1 MGNKSI
7 QKFFADQNSVIDLSS
22 LGNAK
27 GAKVSLSG
35 PDMNITT
42 PRGSVIIV
50 NGALYSS
57 IKGNN
62 LAVKF
67 KDKTITGAKI
77 LGSVDLKDIQLE
89 RIDSSLVDSAQV
101 EKKGN
106 GKRRNKKEEE
116 ELKKQLDDAENAKK
130 EADKAK
136 EEAEKAKEAAEKAL
150 NEAFEVQNSS
160 KQIEEML
167 QNFLADNVAKDNL
180 AQQSDASQQNTQAKA
195 TQASKQ
201 NDAEKVL
208 PQPIN
213 KNTSTG
219 KSNSSKN
226 EENKLDAESVKEPL
240 KVTLAL
246 AAESNSGS
254 KDDSITNFTK
264 PQFVGSTA
272 PNATVIIKING
283 IAVGQAVA
291 DSLGNF
297 TFTAPETLTDGTYNL
312 EAEAKTAD
320 GSGSAKLVI
329 TIDSVTDKPTFEL
342 SPESS
347 VSGHKGL
354 TPTLTPSIVGTA
366 EENAKVDIY
375 VDNKLVASVDVDK
388 DGNWS
393 YEFKDN
399 ELSEGENS
407 IKVVAVDKAG
417 NKNETTD
424 SIITDTIAPEKP
436 TIELDDSSDSGI
448 KNDNITNS
456 TLPTFIGVAEPGSTV
471 SIYLGLKHLGEVI
484 VAKDG
489 TWSYTLTTPLK
500 DGEYNIT
507 ATATDIA
514 GHTSATANLPFT
526 IDTRISYFSAE
537 IETTNDSGIV
547 GDNVTNNTRPTFTG
561 KTEPNA
567 IISVINS
574 ETGEEVI
581 FKANDKGEWTF
592 NFTSDSVE
600 GINNL
605 TFTVED
611 VAGNK
616 KDFSFS
622 YVIDTIAPVP
632 PTVSLEDYVVL
643 PNGIILSGNDLPALV
658 GTAEPKSTILLMRD
672 GKLYDSIE
680 VDSNGTWNYQFS
692 NKFLQGAYDIEII
705 SQDAAGNKSSTVKY
719 SFTIQTEVVPP
730 KAELDASDDSGAK
743 GDWITNKH
751 NALTLLGTAD
761 RFATVNIL
769 IDGKT
774 IGVTTADAD
783 GNWNFDI
790 SRNLSDNVYKITVES
805 IDPLGRTSSVD
816 YQLTI
821 DSFTPIPTVM
831 LHDSADS
838 GVKGDM
844 ITKINT
850 PLFTGMAEANAKV
863 SIYVDGVLSGEAIAG
878 DDGVWNF
885 QFTTALSDGSHDVTV
900 KVEDIA
906 GNTASSSAY
915 NFQIVTQTQKPTIEL
930 VNDTGVDN
938 TDHIINEKNP
948 ALTGTAAP
956 YSTVKLYIDGA
967 LIAEVRTN
975 KDGRWEYTL
984 KADQG
989 LVDGDHRITASV
1001 EDIAGNIAHSDPF
1014 LISVDTAISIPIV
1027 SLSPDSDSGIS
1038 DDNLTNIVKPTLH
1051 LKDIDPDIISVQVW
1065 DAMSDTQIGVA
1076 TQQPDGSWAYTFTS
1090 DLTEGLHQVYVKVE
1104 DIAGNKANSAI
1115 FDFTI
1120 DTTVSTPVISLL
1132 SKDDTGVTGDNL
1144 TNINKP
1150 GFAISGVDADAHRVV
1165 VQVMHNGVSEEIEL
1179 SHLNGSW
1186 LFIPGNT
1193 WADGSYT
1200 LTVKVEDK
1208 AGNTN
1213 YSAPLTVVI
1222 DTQIAIDGVELVNDS
1237 GVKGDNMTND
1247 DRPHFRV
1254 TVPTDVNEV
1263 RLSIDGGNSWVQAT
1277 PGVAGS
1283 WEYIWPTD
1291 LADGQYTLTVEA
1303 TDKAGN
1309 TVTKT
1314 IDFAVD
1320 TTLSVPV
1327 IVLDSAD
1334 DTGIQ
1339 GDNMTNSTQPT
1350 FALQHIDDDAVRVTV
1365 SVEHGGVTTTFDAT
1379 KGTGGWTFTPP
1390 TSWADGDYTLS
1401 VSVED
1406 KAGNTSHSASLTVTV
1421 DTQIA
1426 INNIELVNDSGIP
1439 DDNLTNNV
1447 RPHFQVTVPTDVNVV
1462 RLSIDGGKTWFN
1474 ATQSATPGVWDY
1486 IWPDDVADGGYTLT
1500 VEATDEAGNKATQT
1514 LDFTIDTT
1522 LSVPTLSLDSAD
1534 DSGIAGDNIT
1544 NVKTPGFTLNN
1555 IDTDVSRVIV
1565 EVMHN
1570 GIKQEVPLVQTGG
1583 QWRFAPTSDWADGDY
1598 ILTVKVEDRAGNVKQ
1613 SAPLTVTVDT
1623 HIAIDRIELVNDS
1636 GIPGDNLTNEARPHF
1651 QVTVPADVN
1660 GVRLSIDGGKTWF
1673 DATQS
1678 ATSGVWDYTW
1688 LTNVANG
1695 PHTLMVEAS
1704 DKAGNKT
1711 TQKLDFTIDTILS
1724 EPTITLDSADDSAAG
1739 DNITNVKMPGFTLG
1753 NIDADVTKV
1762 VVTVAH
1768 DGKNQQ
1774 IELIKN
1780 GGVWR
1785 FTPGAAWTDGDYT
1798 LTVKV
1803 EDKAGNTN
1811 YSAPLTVTI
1820 DTQTSIDRIE
1830 LLNDTGIVG
1839 DNLTNEARPQFHIT
1853 VPTDVN
1859 SVQLSLDGGINW
1871 VNATLTSDGVWEYI
1885 WPTDLVENTY
1895 TLTVKATDVAGN
1907 TATETLNFIID
1918 TTLST
1923 PTITLDSAD
1932 DSGTA
1937 NDNKTNVKT
1946 PGFIIGGIDSDVTQV
1961 VVQVMRD
1968 GHSEEVELTQTNGQW
1983 RFVPGSAWTDG
1994 DYTLTVTVKDEAGN
2008 IRHSAP
2014 LTVTI
2019 DTQITI
2025 DHIELVN
2032 DSGIPDD
2039 NLTNNVRPHFQV
2051 TVPTDVNVVRLSIDG
2066 GKTWFNATQSA
2077 TPGVWD
2083 YTWLADVGEGKH
2095 TLTVEA
2101 TDKAGNKTTQQLDFI
2116 IDTLLSEPTI
2126 VLDNTDDSGT
2136 KGDHLTNVN
2145 KPTFLLGNI
2154 DADARY
2160 VTVEVQHGGTK
2171 EVLTATKDATGN
2183 WSVTPTGTWADGDY
2197 TLTVRVEDEAGNEKH
2212 SASLTVTVDTQI
2224 TIDVIE
2230 LVNDNGIPG
2239 DNMTNDAHPQFRV
2252 TVPGDV
2258 NEVSLSIDGGVTWV
2272 KATQSATPG
2281 VWNYTWPGT
2290 VPDGDYTLNVKATDN
2305 AGNTVTETLHF
2316 TIDTTLSTPVIVLDS
2331 ADDSGV
2337 HGDNMTNHTQPTF
2350 ALQHIDDDAVRV
2362 TVSVEHG
2369 GVTTTFDATKDA
2381 GGWTF
2386 TPTGAWADGDYTLS
2400 VSVEDKAGNTSH
2412 SASLTVTVD
2421 TQIAINNIEL
2431 VNDSGIPDD
2440 NLTNNVRPHFQVTV
2454 PTDVNVVRL
2463 SIDGGKT
2470 WFNATQSATPGVWDY
2485 IWPDDVADGGYTLT
2499 VEATDEAGN
2508 KATQTLDFTIDTTLS
2523 VPTLSLDSAD
2533 DSGIAGDN
2541 ITNVKTPGFTLN
2553 NIDTDV
2559 SRVIVEVMHNGI
2571 KQEVPLVQTGGQ
2583 WRFAPTSD
2591 WADGDYILTV
2601 KVEDRAGNVKQSAP
2615 LTVTVDTHIAIDRI
2629 ELVNDSGIPG
2639 DNLTNEARPHFQVTV
2654 PADVNGVRLS
2664 IDGGKTWFDATQSA
2678 TSGVWDYTWLTNVA
2692 NGPHTLMVEASD
2704 KAGNK
2709 TTQKL
2714 DFTIDTIL
2722 SEPTITLDSAD
2733 DSAAG
2738 DNITNVKMPGF
2749 TLGNIDADVTKVV
2762 VTVAHDGKNQ
2772 QIELIKNGGVWRF
2785 TPGAAWTD
2793 GDYTLTVKVED
2804 KAGNTNYSAPLTVT
2818 IDTQTS
2824 IDRIELLND
2833 TGIVGDNL
2841 TNEARPQ
2848 FHITVPT
2855 DVNSVQL
2862 SLDGGINWVNATLT
2876 SDGVWEYIWP
2886 TDLVENTYTLTV
2898 KATDVAGNTA
2908 TETLNFIIDT
2918 TLSTPTITLD
2928 SADDSGTANDNKTNV
2943 KTPGFIIG
2951 GIDSDVTQ
2959 VVVQVMRD
2967 GHSEEVELTQTNG
2980 QWRFVPGSAWTD
2992 GDYTLTV
2999 TVKDEAGNIRHS
3011 APLTVTIDTQI
3022 TIDHIELVN
3031 DSGIPDDNLTNNVRP
3046 HFQVTVP
3053 TDVNVVRLSID
3064 GGKTWFNATQSATPG
3079 VWDYTWLADVGEGK
3093 HTLTVEATDKAGNK
3107 TTQQLDFII
3116 DTLLSE
3122 PTIVL
3127 DNTDD
3132 SGTKGDNL
3140 TNVNKPTF
3148 LLGNIDAD
3156 ARYVTVEVQHGGTK
3170 EVLTATKG
3178 ATGIWSVTPTGT
3190 WADGDYTL
3198 TVRVEDDAGNVK
3210 YSAPLTVTVDTQ
3222 ITIDV
3227 IELVNDNGIPGDNL
3241 TNDVRPHFRVTVPGD
3256 VNEVRLSIDGG
3267 NTWVR
3272 ATQGTAGIWDYT
3284 WPKDVTD
3291 GLHTLTVEA
3300 TDKAGNKTTQT
3311 LDFTID
3317 TRLSTPTIA
3326 MDSRDDTGAIG
3337 DHITSVKR
3345 PGFTIGNIDADAHSV
3360 ILRITQGGNSQ
3371 EVTLTQVGGQWRF
3384 TPDADWADGSYT
3396 LTVEVTDNAGNVR
3409 QSTPLVVTVDTQTSI
3424 TDITLV
3430 NDHGVPDDNLTN
3442 STRPQFEITVP
3453 ADVNSVQLS
3462 IDGGANWV
3470 SATQGIEGVWGYTWP
3485 TDMGDGKHT
3494 LTVMVTDRAGNTAT
3508 QTLEFF
3514 IDTRLST
3521 PTIALDS
3528 TDDTGTP
3535 GDDMTNRTRP
3545 TFILQNIDSD
3555 VINVTVSV
3563 THNGTTTSFTATQGA
3578 GGWSFTP
3585 PAPWGD
3591 GDYTL
3596 TVTVEDRAGNTRPS
3610 TPLTVTV
3617 DTQIAIDRIEL
3628 VNDSGVPGDNVTKHV
3643 RPQFQISVPDDVEK
3657 VLLSIDGG
3665 TTWVTAI
3672 KSSTAGIWDY
3682 TWPTDMPEGQHTLTV
3697 EVTDGAGNKMTETLN
3712 FTIDITL
3719 LTPTIELAP
3728 DQDTGQNKND
3738 NLTSVTQP
3746 VFVLGS
3752 IDKDVRHVE
3761 LSIEHNGTFKTV
3773 VLTESA
3779 DGWRY
3784 RPDSAL
3790 ADGSYTF
3797 TVTVT
3802 DVAGNQQTSAPLKVT
3817 IDGTLTTPVIE
3828 LAAGEDSGT
3837 VGDRLTNHDRPVFDI
3852 HQVDSDVTRVMVK
3865 VTYNGKTHEEAAV
3878 FTNGQWRFTPSA
3890 SWADGSYQL
3899 AVVVEDL
3906 AGNVKE
3912 SAPFE
3917 VRIDTTTTINNIVL
3931 LNDTGVQNDQ
3941 LTNVA
3946 KPSFRI
3952 DVPGDVV
3959 QVRVT
3964 LDGGANWNVIRKNA
3978 DGQWIF
3984 DSPNTLVDGTY
3995 TLRVEATDEAG
4006 NIANKDLVFNIDTNI
4021 QVPTI
4026 ALDAGQDTGA
4036 NTADNITNISRPTF
4050 TIGNVDPDVIKVVVT
4065 IDGHDYNATKVGAGW
4080 QFTPGNAIPD
4090 GSYNITVTVED
4101 KAGNTATSK
4110 PLPVVIDTTAEIE
4123 SVTLVTDSGDS
4134 DVDNITKVDKPQF
4147 SIVTADDIT
4156 HVRVKI
4162 DNAANW
4168 IELTKGGDGRWIF
4181 NVGSALPDG
4190 QHTLLVDVTDIAGNV
4205 AQETLQFTIDTTLRE
4220 PTIVLDPT
4228 HDTGDDTNDNLTRI
4242 NKPVFIIGNVDNDV
4256 SHIVVHIDGRDYT
4269 IENTG
4274 GNLTFTPDQPLSDGQ
4289 HTISVTVT
4297 DIAGNTK
4304 TSAELRIEI
4313 DTQVQIDSVTL
4324 TTDSGVNDHDNV
4336 TNATRPSF
4344 EIATPDDVT
4353 SVLVSFDGVNWTP
4366 ISKNAAGQ
4374 WEFTAGSALPDGHY
4388 TLHVQATDRAGN
4400 TANSTLG
4407 FTVDTQIDGLSVVM
4421 LDDAGKDSTD
4431 GITNITSPR
4440 FEISAREP
4448 LQSVTVILNGKS
4460 STLTQGAGNKWL
4472 FTPDTPLVDGTYKI
4486 EIVAEDI
4493 AGNKISKEV
4502 SFTIDTI
4509 VSDPSIDLLDADD
4522 TGESAVDNITSV
4534 TTPRFVI
4541 GNVPADIDTVVI
4553 RINGVSYSVT
4563 ANGNNLW
4570 EFQVPVALNDGVYEA
4585 VVVFRDIAGNTS
4597 ETKLP
4602 FTIDT
4607 TTSVSV
4613 RMEPASDTG
4622 NSNSDN
4628 LTNKQNPKFEGTAE
4642 PNAKLVIT
4650 IVDDKSGR
4658 EVLKQTITVGA
4669 DGNWS
4674 VTPNILPDGMY
4685 TINVVATDV
4694 AGNTAQ
4700 TQERF
4705 TIDTVTIDPTIRL
4718 SDPSIDDQHE
4728 ATSLRPEFKGFAE
4741 AFSTIMIQ
4749 WDGKVVGSANANANG
4764 EWSWT
4769 PPSVLAPGSYVV
4781 SIVAKDKAGNE
4792 SSQVDFPVVIP
4803 VIDVTPPTIKLS
4815 EESDSGALGDFTTN
4829 NKTPTL
4835 IGSTLP
4841 NTIVSIYVDGVKVG
4855 EATADTAGRYTFQLS
4870 EMKDGHY
4877 VVQVGIVNPR
4887 DNSELR
4893 STAVDVT
4900 IDTEVAEL
4908 VWNISGMHEGGYI
4921 NTVTPEIGGTSEP
4934 NSKITIFV
4942 NGVEK
4947 AIAYTTGAGHW
4958 GVVLPALGND
4968 GNYELTF
4975 KVEDVAG
4982 NIREFGPQ
4990 NVILDTVISPLTVVL
5005 READDSGKVGDWIT
5019 NKSHVTIDGTA
5030 EAGSTL
5036 TIRNPQGVVIA
5047 TLVVGNDGRWS
5058 AELDLR
5064 EGSNAFVVV
5073 SEDKAGNSQQKEILI
5088 EHDTQIEISDIS
5100 LSRDTNSG
5108 DKYDLITNN
5117 KSPVLVAMTDP
5128 GATVQVYINGVLQ
5141 GTVEASSS
5149 GNISYTMPANSADG
5163 EYQVQFVA
5171 TDTAGNRVESAITTV
5186 TIDSQIAVFDIDE
5199 DSLPALSNNRALSVS
5214 GVGEAGSQVSIFV
5227 DGKLVN
5233 VVMVEAD
5240 GTWRAPILLQDDGTF
5255 NIHFSITDVAG
5266 NTEVSKDYSV
5276 DVDSSTD
5283 FPTLNLEDAS
5293 NSGSLDDL
5301 ITNHNKP
5308 VLVGTA
5314 EAGATIHIYV
5324 DEKIVANVLVLEDG
5338 TWSYQFDNAL
5348 KDGEYSIRV
5357 VAEDPAGNT
5366 AESPRLLVTIDTST
5380 FIDNPAMVAGS
5391 DNGIFSNDSIT
5402 SQTRPTFSIF
5412 GEMNQSVQIFID
5424 GVLVDTITVT
5434 DRNQVYRPES
5444 PLGDG
5449 SHSIYYVITDK
5460 AGNTATSKTLN
5471 FTIDTFNT
5479 TPVAIDSI
5487 GGQTL
5492 AEMTGSDGKIYITD
5506 TTRNLLF
5513 SGSAEPNSKIEIII
5527 NGLNVGEVWVNEKG
5541 HWQMP
5546 VNPLYFTEGQLDITV
5561 KSTDRAGNVNQEK
5574 YSIWVDTHIKVFTS
5588 ELDDNKSSSKTEW
5601 WSNSDLIT
5609 MRGTGEIGATVSLIV
5624 AGVTLA
5630 TAVVA
5635 ATGRWELSTDKLPE
5649 GTYDISLVIEDSAGN
5664 RWEDVREIF
5673 IDRTPPNAPVV
5684 TYSDIVND
5692 LIIMQGTAEAK
5703 SQLIITDSEGN
5714 TYTLTVPDN
5723 GKWSMAIPYPS
5734 EGKFTITSVDAIGNR
5749 SDDVPLDI
5757 MKEVPVISLSP
5768 DSDSGTVGDNIT
5780 RDKQPTFIIG
5790 NLESDVVVVQVDING
5805 TVYNAEKNADGVW
5818 FFTPGTPLA
5827 DGSYTISVIA
5837 SDAAGNQKNS
5847 LPITVTIDSTL
5858 TVPEIALA
5866 AGEDNGASDSDNV
5879 TNHTQPKFTLQ
5890 HIDADVTGV
5899 TVNVTHN
5906 GVTDIYQATQGADGW
5921 TFTPPAAWNDGN
5933 YTLSVTVVDR
5943 AGNSQQS
5950 ASLAVTVD
5958 STVTV
5963 TADSQHDDASDD
5975 ATATAVTPPES
5986 ETVNAESATHL
5997 RTEPSAAE
6005 ESVVK
6010 VTAYSITLLN
6020 ADSGDEI
6027 DRSISQTPS
6036 FEISV
6041 PENIVNVSIM
6051 FEGEEFTLPITNQKA
6066 IFEVP
6071 LSLEDG
6077 EYTMDVKFI
6086 DKDNDFLIK
6095 EKTFS
6100 VDHSSADIVNAM
6112 NVRGKTEDDI
6122 NDSPSTSSVGHNN
6135 NGAIDVFAVNEV
6147 TLPVD
6152 NQEEH
6157 A

>member
-160 KQIEEML
+160 KQMEEML
-167 QNFLADNVAKDNL
+167 QEFLADNVAKDNL

-424 SIITDTIAPEKP
+424 SIITDTIPPEKP

-537 IETTNDSGIV
+537 IETTDDSGIV

-574 ETGEEVI
+574 ETGEEVV
-581 FKANDKGEWTF
+581 FKANDQGEWTF

-956 YSTVKLYIDGA
+956 YSTVKLYVDGA

-1027 SLSPDSDSGIS
+1027 SLSPDSDSGIA

-1065 DAMSDTQIGVA
+1065 DAASDTQIGVA

-1104 DIAGNKANSAI
+1104 DIAGNKANSAV

-1186 LFIPGNT
+1186 LFTPGNT

-1379 KGTGGWTFTPP
+1379 KGTGGWSFTP
-1390 TSWADGDYTLS
+1390 TGAWADGDYTLS

-1439 DDNLTNNV
+1439 NDNLTNNV
-1447 RPHFQVTVPTDVNVV
+1447 RPQFQVTVPTDVNVV

-1474 ATQSATPGVWDY
+1474 ATQGATPGAWDY

-1500 VEATDEAGNKATQT
+1500 VEATDKAGNQTTQE

-1583 QWRFAPTSDWADGDY
+1583 QWRFAPTSDWGDGDY

-1711 TQKLDFTIDTILS
+1711 TQKLDFIIDTMLS

-1907 TATETLNFIID
+1907 TATETLNFTID

-1946 PGFIIGGIDSDVTQV
+1946 PGFVIGGIDSDVTQV

-2014 LTVTI
+2014 LKVTV
-2019 DTQITI
+2019 DTQIGI
-2025 DHIELVN
+2025 DNIELVN
-2032 DSGIPDD
+2032 DSGIPND
-2039 NLTNNVRPHFQV
+2039 NLTNNVRPQFQV

-2083 YTWLADVGEGKH
+2083 YTWLTDVANGSH

-2101 TDKAGNKTTQQLDFI
+2101 TDAAGNKATQNLEFN

-2126 VLDNTDDSGT
+2126 ALDSTDDSGT
-2136 KGDHLTNVN
+2136 KGDNLTNVN
-2145 KPTFLLGNI
+2145 KPTFILGNI

-2171 EVLTATKDATGN
+2171 EVLTATKGATGI
-2183 WSVTPTGTWADGDY
+2183 WSVTPTGMWADGSH
-2197 TLTVRVEDEAGNEKH
+2197 TLTVRVEDEAGNVKY
-2212 SASLTVTVDTQI
+2212 SVPLTITVDTQI
-2224 TIDVIE
+2224 TIDDIE
-2230 LVNDNGIPG
+2230 LVNDSGTKG
-2239 DNMTNDAHPQFRV
+2239 DNLTNDANPHFRI

-2272 KATQSATPG
+2272 KAMQSSTSG
-2281 VWNYTWPGT
+2281 VWNYTWPKT
-2290 VPDGDYTLNVKATDN
+2290 LADDDYTLTVKATDN
-2305 AGNTVTETLHF
+2305 AGNTVTRTLDF

-2331 ADDSGV
+2331 ADDTGIQ
-2337 HGDNMTNHTQPTF
+2337 GDNMTNRTQPTF
-2350 ALQHIDDDAVRV
+2350 NLQHIDDDAVRV

-2369 GVTTTFDATKDA
+2369 GVTTTFDVTKDA
-2381 GGWTF
+2381 GGWSF
-2386 TPTGAWADGDYTLS
+2386 TPPTSWGAGDYTLS

-2440 NLTNNVRPHFQVTV
+2440 NLTNNVRPQFQVKV
-2454 PTDVNVVRL
+2454 PTDVN
-2463 SIDGGKT
+2463 
-2470 WFNATQSATPGVWDY
+2470 
-2485 IWPDDVADGGYTLT
+2485 
-2499 VEATDEAGN
+2499 E
-2508 KATQTLDFTIDTTLS
+2508 
-2523 VPTLSLDSAD
+2523 
-2533 DSGIAGDN
+2533 
-2541 ITNVKTPGFTLN
+2541 
-2553 NIDTDV
+2553 
-2559 SRVIVEVMHNGI
+2559 
-2571 KQEVPLVQTGGQ
+2571 
-2583 WRFAPTSD
+2583 
-2591 WADGDYILTV
+2591 
-2601 KVEDRAGNVKQSAP
+2601 
-2615 LTVTVDTHIAIDRI
+2615 
-2629 ELVNDSGIPG
+2629 
-2639 DNLTNEARPHFQVTV
+2639 
-2654 PADVNGVRLS
+2654 
-2664 IDGGKTWFDATQSA
+2664 
-2678 TSGVWDYTWLTNVA
+2678 
-2692 NGPHTLMVEASD
+2692 
-2704 KAGNK
+2704 
-2709 TTQKL
+2709 
-2714 DFTIDTIL
+2714 
-2722 SEPTITLDSAD
+2722 
-2733 DSAAG
+2733 
-2738 DNITNVKMPGF
+2738 
-2749 TLGNIDADVTKVV
+2749 
-2762 VTVAHDGKNQ
+2762 
-2772 QIELIKNGGVWRF
+2772 
-2785 TPGAAWTD
+2785 
-2793 GDYTLTVKVED
+2793 
-2804 KAGNTNYSAPLTVT
+2804 
-2818 IDTQTS
+2818 
-2824 IDRIELLND
+2824 
-2833 TGIVGDNL
+2833 
-2841 TNEARPQ
+2841 
-2848 FHITVPT
+2848 
-2855 DVNSVQL
+2855 
-2862 SLDGGINWVNATLT
+2862 
-2876 SDGVWEYIWP
+2876 
-2886 TDLVENTYTLTV
+2886 
-2898 KATDVAGNTA
+2898 
-2908 TETLNFIIDT
+2908 
-2918 TLSTPTITLD
+2918 
-2928 SADDSGTANDNKTNV
+2928 
-2943 KTPGFIIG
+2943 
-2951 GIDSDVTQ
+2951 
-2959 VVVQVMRD
+2959 
-2967 GHSEEVELTQTNG
+2967 
-2980 QWRFVPGSAWTD
+2980 
-2992 GDYTLTV
+2992 
-2999 TVKDEAGNIRHS
+2999 
-3011 APLTVTIDTQI
+3011 
-3022 TIDHIELVN
+3022 
-3031 DSGIPDDNLTNNVRP
+3031 
-3046 HFQVTVP
+3046 
-3053 TDVNVVRLSID
+3053 VRLSID

-3093 HTLTVEATDKAGNK
+3093 HTLTVEATDKAGNQ
-3107 TTQQLDFII
+3107 TTQKLDFII

-3122 PTIVL
+3122 PTIAL
-3127 DNTDD
+3127 DSTDD

-3140 TNVNKPTF
+3140 TSVNKPTF
-3148 LLGNIDAD
+3148 ILGNIDAD

-3178 ATGIWSVTPTGT
+3178 ATGIWSVTPTGM
-3190 WADGDYTL
+3190 WADGSHTL

-3210 YSAPLTVTVDTQ
+3210 YSAPLTVTVDTH
-3222 ITIDV
+3222 IAIDD

-3300 TDKAGNKTTQT
+3300 TDKAGNQTTQT

-3396 LTVEVTDNAGNVR
+3396 LTVEVQDNAGNVR
-3409 QSTPLVVTVDTQTSI
+3409 QSTPLIVTVDTQTSI

-3470 SATQGIEGVWGYTWP
+3470 SAAQGIEGVWGYTWP

-3817 IDGTLTTPVIE
+3817 IDGSLTTPVIE

-3837 VGDRLTNHDRPVFDI
+3837 VGDRLTKHDRPVFDI
-3852 HQVDSDVTRVMVK
+3852 RQVDSDVTRVMVK

-3912 SAPFE
+3912 SAPLE

-3952 DVPGDVV
+3952 DVPGDVI

-3984 DSPNTLVDGTY
+3984 DTPNTLVDGTY
-3995 TLRVEATDEAG
+3995 TLRVEATDQAG

-4274 GNLTFTPDQPLSDGQ
+4274 ENLTFTPDQPLSDGQ

-4304 TSAELRIEI
+4304 TSAELKIEI

-4366 ISKNAAGQ
+4366 VSKNAAGQ
-4374 WEFTAGSALPDGHY
+4374 WQFTAGSALSDGHY

-4502 SFTIDTI
+4502 SFTIDTV
-4509 VSDPSIDLLDADD
+4509 VSDPRIDLLDADD

-4534 TTPRFVI
+4534 TKPRFVI

-4553 RINGVSYSVT
+4553 RINGVSYPVT

-4622 NSNSDN
+4622 SSNSDN

-4658 EVLKQTITVGA
+4658 EVLKHTITVGA

-4718 SDPSIDDQHE
+4718 SDPSIDDQYE
-4728 ATSLRPEFKGFAE
+4728 ATSLRPEFKGLAE

-4835 IGSTLP
+4835 VGNTLP
-4841 NTIVSIYVDGVKVG
+4841 NAIVSIYVDGVKVG

-4947 AIAYTTGAGHW
+4947 AIAYTTGTGHW

-5073 SEDKAGNSQQKEILI
+5073 SEDKAGNSQQKDILI

-5240 GTWRAPILLQDDGTF
+5240 GTWRAPILLQDDGKF

-5301 ITNHNKP
+5301 ITSHNKP

-5380 FIDNPAMVAGS
+5380 FIDNPVMMAGS

-5402 SQTRPTFSIF
+5402 SQTRPAFSIF

-5527 NGLNVGEVWVNEKG
+5527 NGLNVGEVWVNDKG

-5574 YSIWVDTHIKVFTS
+5574 YSIWVDTHIQVFTS
-5588 ELDDNKSSSKTEW
+5588 ELDDNKSSSKTDW
-5601 WSNSDLIT
+5601 WSNSSTIT
-5609 MRGTGEIGATVSLIV
+5609 MRGMGEIGATVSLIV

-5635 ATGRWELSTDKLPE
+5635 ANGQWELSTDQLPE
-5649 GTYDISLVIEDSAGN
+5649 GKYDITLSIEDNAGN
-5664 RWEDVREIF
+5664 RKEEVHEIF

-5703 SQLIITDSEGN
+5703 SQLIITDSNGN

-5757 MKEVPVISLSP
+5757 MKETPVISLSP

-5879 TNHTQPKFTLQ
+5879 TNHNHTQPKFTLQ

-5921 TFTPPAAWNDGN
+5921 TFTPPAAWNDGT

-5943 AGNSQQS
+5943 AGNSLQS
-5950 ASLAVTVD
+5950 ASLEVTVD

-5997 RTEPSAAE
+5997 RTVPSAAE

-6010 VTAYSITLLN
+6010 ETAYSITLLN

-6041 PENIVNVSIM
+6041 PENIVNVSVM

-6086 DKDNDFLIK
+6086 DKDDDFLIK

-6112 NVRGKTEDDI
+6112 NARGKTEDDI

>member
-42 PRGSVIIV
+42 PHGSVIIV

-116 ELKKQLDDAENAKK
+116 ELKKQLDEAENAKK

-448 KNDNITNS
+448 KNDSITNS

-537 IETTNDSGIV
+537 IETTDDSGIV

-600 GINNL
+600 GVNNL

-622 YVIDTIAPVP
+622 YIIDTVAPVP
-632 PTVSLEDYVVL
+632 PTVSLEDFVVL

-1065 DAMSDTQIGVA
+1065 DAASDTQIGVA

-1104 DIAGNKANSAI
+1104 DIAGNKANSAV

-1186 LFIPGNT
+1186 LFTPGNT

-1327 IVLDSAD
+1327 IVLNSAD
-1334 DTGIQ
+1334 DTGVQ

-1439 DDNLTNNV
+1439 NDNLTNNV

-1474 ATQSATPGVWDY
+1474 ATQNATPGVWDY

-1500 VEATDEAGNKATQT
+1500 VEATDEAGNKTTQT

-1555 IDTDVSRVIV
+1555 IDTDVSRVTV

-1678 ATSGVWDYTW
+1678 ATPGVWDYTW

-1711 TQKLDFTIDTILS
+1711 TQKLDFIIDTMLS

-2019 DTQITI
+2019 DTQIAI

-2039 NLTNNVRPHFQV
+2039 NLTN
-2051 TVPTDVNVVRLSIDG
+2051 
-2066 GKTWFNATQSA
+2066 
-2077 TPGVWD
+2077 
-2083 YTWLADVGEGKH
+2083 
-2095 TLTVEA
+2095 EA
-2101 TDKAGNKTTQQLDFI
+2101 
-2116 IDTLLSEPTI
+2116 
-2126 VLDNTDDSGT
+2126 
-2136 KGDHLTNVN
+2136 
-2145 KPTFLLGNI
+2145 
-2154 DADARY
+2154 
-2160 VTVEVQHGGTK
+2160 
-2171 EVLTATKDATGN
+2171 
-2183 WSVTPTGTWADGDY
+2183 
-2197 TLTVRVEDEAGNEKH
+2197 
-2212 SASLTVTVDTQI
+2212 
-2224 TIDVIE
+2224 
-2230 LVNDNGIPG
+2230 
-2239 DNMTNDAHPQFRV
+2239 
-2252 TVPGDV
+2252 
-2258 NEVSLSIDGGVTWV
+2258 
-2272 KATQSATPG
+2272 
-2281 VWNYTWPGT
+2281 
-2290 VPDGDYTLNVKATDN
+2290 
-2305 AGNTVTETLHF
+2305 
-2316 TIDTTLSTPVIVLDS
+2316 
-2331 ADDSGV
+2331 
-2337 HGDNMTNHTQPTF
+2337 
-2350 ALQHIDDDAVRV
+2350 
-2362 TVSVEHG
+2362 
-2369 GVTTTFDATKDA
+2369 
-2381 GGWTF
+2381 
-2386 TPTGAWADGDYTLS
+2386 
-2400 VSVEDKAGNTSH
+2400 
-2412 SASLTVTVD
+2412 
-2421 TQIAINNIEL
+2421 
-2431 VNDSGIPDD
+2431 
-2440 NLTNNVRPHFQVTV
+2440 
-2454 PTDVNVVRL
+2454 
-2463 SIDGGKT
+2463 
-2470 WFNATQSATPGVWDY
+2470 
-2485 IWPDDVADGGYTLT
+2485 
-2499 VEATDEAGN
+2499 
-2508 KATQTLDFTIDTTLS
+2508 
-2523 VPTLSLDSAD
+2523 
-2533 DSGIAGDN
+2533 
-2541 ITNVKTPGFTLN
+2541 
-2553 NIDTDV
+2553 
-2559 SRVIVEVMHNGI
+2559 
-2571 KQEVPLVQTGGQ
+2571 
-2583 WRFAPTSD
+2583 
-2591 WADGDYILTV
+2591 
-2601 KVEDRAGNVKQSAP
+2601 
-2615 LTVTVDTHIAIDRI
+2615 
-2629 ELVNDSGIPG
+2629 
-2639 DNLTNEARPHFQVTV
+2639 
-2654 PADVNGVRLS
+2654 
-2664 IDGGKTWFDATQSA
+2664 
-2678 TSGVWDYTWLTNVA
+2678 
-2692 NGPHTLMVEASD
+2692 
-2704 KAGNK
+2704 
-2709 TTQKL
+2709 
-2714 DFTIDTIL
+2714 
-2722 SEPTITLDSAD
+2722 
-2733 DSAAG
+2733 
-2738 DNITNVKMPGF
+2738 
-2749 TLGNIDADVTKVV
+2749 
-2762 VTVAHDGKNQ
+2762 
-2772 QIELIKNGGVWRF
+2772 
-2785 TPGAAWTD
+2785 
-2793 GDYTLTVKVED
+2793 
-2804 KAGNTNYSAPLTVT
+2804 
-2818 IDTQTS
+2818 
-2824 IDRIELLND
+2824 
-2833 TGIVGDNL
+2833 
-2841 TNEARPQ
+2841 
-2848 FHITVPT
+2848 
-2855 DVNSVQL
+2855 
-2862 SLDGGINWVNATLT
+2862 
-2876 SDGVWEYIWP
+2876 
-2886 TDLVENTYTLTV
+2886 
-2898 KATDVAGNTA
+2898 
-2908 TETLNFIIDT
+2908 
-2918 TLSTPTITLD
+2918 
-2928 SADDSGTANDNKTNV
+2928 
-2943 KTPGFIIG
+2943 
-2951 GIDSDVTQ
+2951 
-2959 VVVQVMRD
+2959 
-2967 GHSEEVELTQTNG
+2967 
-2980 QWRFVPGSAWTD
+2980 
-2992 GDYTLTV
+2992 
-2999 TVKDEAGNIRHS
+2999 
-3011 APLTVTIDTQI
+3011 
-3022 TIDHIELVN
+3022 
-3031 DSGIPDDNLTNNVRP
+3031 RP

-3170 EVLTATKG
+3170 EVLTATKDATGNWSVTPTGTWADGDYTLTVRVEDEAGNEKHSASLTVTVDTQITIDAIELVNDNGIPGDNMTNDAHPQFRVTVPGDVNEVSLSIDGGVTWVKATQSATPGVWNYTWPGTVPDGDYTLNVKATDNAGNTVTETLHFTIDTTLSTPVIVLDSADDTGIQGDNMTNRTQPTFNLQHIDDDAVRVTVSVEHGGVTTTFDATKGVGGWTFTPPTSWGAGDYTLSVSVEDKAGNTSHSASLTVTVDTQIAINNIELVNDSGIPDDNLTNNVRPQFQVKVPTDVNEVRLSIDGGKTWFNATQSATPGVWDYTWLADVGEGKHTLTVEATDKAGNQTTQKLDFIIDTLLSEPTIVLDSTDDSGTKGDNLTNANKPTFLLGNIDADARYVTVEVQHGSTKEVLTATKG

-3198 TVRVEDDAGNVK
+3198 TVRVEDEAGNVK

-3222 ITIDV
+3222 ITIDA

-3317 TRLSTPTIA
+3317 TRLSTPTIT

-3345 PGFTIGNIDADAHSV
+3345 PGFTIGNIDSDAQSV

-3409 QSTPLVVTVDTQTSI
+3409 QSTPLIVTVDTQTSI

-3470 SATQGIEGVWGYTWP
+3470 SAAQGIEGVWGYTWP
-3485 TDMGDGKHT
+3485 TDMGDGKHI

-3617 DTQIAIDRIEL
+3617 DTQIAIDHIEL

-3682 TWPTDMPEGQHTLTV
+3682 TWPTDMPEGQHTLIV
-3697 EVTDGAGNKMTETLN
+3697 EVTDGAGNKMTGTLD

-3746 VFVLGS
+3746 IFVLGS

-3852 HQVDSDVTRVMVK
+3852 RQVDSDVTRVMVK

-3952 DVPGDVV
+3952 DVPGDVI

-3995 TLRVEATDEAG
+3995 TLRVEATDQAG

-4190 QHTLLVDVTDIAGNV
+4190 KHTLLVDVTDIAGNV

-4304 TSAELRIEI
+4304 TSAELQIEI

-4407 FTVDTQIDGLSVVM
+4407 FTVDSQIDGLSVVM

-4534 TTPRFVI
+4534 TKPRFVI

-4553 RINGVSYSVT
+4553 RINGVSYPVT

-4622 NSNSDN
+4622 SSNSDN

-4658 EVLKQTITVGA
+4658 EVLKHTITVGA

-4718 SDPSIDDQHE
+4718 SDPSIDDQYE
-4728 ATSLRPEFKGFAE
+4728 ATSLRPEFKGLAE

-4835 IGSTLP
+4835 VGNTLP
-4841 NTIVSIYVDGVKVG
+4841 NAIVSIYVDGVKVG

-4968 GNYELTF
+4968 GNYVLTF

-5073 SEDKAGNSQQKEILI
+5073 SEDKAGNSQQKDILI

-5301 ITNHNKP
+5301 ITSHNKP

-5366 AESPRLLVTIDTST
+5366 AESPRLLVTVDTST
-5380 FIDNPAMVAGS
+5380 FIDNPVMIAGS

-5402 SQTRPTFSIF
+5402 SQTRPAFSIF

-5527 NGLNVGEVWVNEKG
+5527 NGLNVGEVWVNDKG

-5574 YSIWVDTHIKVFTS
+5574 YSIWVDTHIQVFTS
-5588 ELDDNKSSSKTEW
+5588 ELDDNKSSSKTDW
-5601 WSNSDLIT
+5601 WSNSSTIT
-5609 MRGTGEIGATVSLIV
+5609 MRGMGEIGATVSLIV

-5635 ATGRWELSTDKLPE
+5635 ANGQWELSTDQLPE
-5649 GTYDISLVIEDSAGN
+5649 GKYDITLSIEDNAGN
-5664 RWEDVREIF
+5664 RKEEVHEIF

-5703 SQLIITDSEGN
+5703 SQLIITDSNGN

-5757 MKEVPVISLSP
+5757 MKETPVISLSP

-5780 RDKQPTFIIG
+5780 RDNQPTFIIG

-5879 TNHTQPKFTLQ
+5879 TNHNHTQPKFTLQ

-5906 GVTDIYQATQGADGW
+5906 GVTDIYQATQDADGW
-5921 TFTPPAAWNDGN
+5921 TFTPPAAWNDGT

-5943 AGNSQQS
+5943 AGNSLQS
-5950 ASLAVTVD
+5950 ASLEVTVD

-5963 TADSQHDDASDD
+5963 TADSQHDDAIDD
-5975 ATATAVTPPES
+5975 ATPTAVTPPES

-5997 RTEPSAAE
+5997 RTVPSAAE

-6010 VTAYSITLLN
+6010 ETAYSITLLN

-6041 PENIVNVSIM
+6041 PENIVNVSVM

-6086 DKDNDFLIK
+6086 DKDDDFLIK

-6112 NVRGKTEDDI
+6112 NARGKTEDDI

>member
-246 AAESNSGS
+246 ATESNSGS

-622 YVIDTIAPVP
+622 YVIDTVAPVP
-632 PTVSLEDYVVL
+632 PTVSLEDFVVL

-1027 SLSPDSDSGIS
+1027 SLSPDSDSGVS

-1065 DAMSDTQIGVA
+1065 DAASDTQIGVA

-1104 DIAGNKANSAI
+1104 DIAGNKANSAV

-1208 AGNTN
+1208 AGNTS

-1379 KGTGGWTFTPP
+1379 KGTGGWSFTP
-1390 TSWADGDYTLS
+1390 TGAWADGDYTLS

-1439 DDNLTNNV
+1439 NDNLTNNV

-1474 ATQSATPGVWDY
+1474 STQSATPGAWDY

-1500 VEATDEAGNKATQT
+1500 VEATDKAGNKTTQE

-2126 VLDNTDDSGT
+2126 VLDSTDDSGT
-2136 KGDHLTNVN
+2136 KGDNLTNVN

-2316 TIDTTLSTPVIVLDS
+2316 TIDTTLSVPVIVLNS
-2331 ADDSGV
+2331 ADDTGV
-2337 HGDNMTNHTQPTF
+2337 QGDNMTNSTQPTF

-2369 GVTTTFDATKDA
+2369 GVTTTFDATKGT
-2381 GGWTF
+2381 GGWSF

-2440 NLTNNVRPHFQVTV
+2440 NLTNNVRPHFQVKV
-2454 PTDVNVVRL
+2454 PMDVN
-2463 SIDGGKT
+2463 
-2470 WFNATQSATPGVWDY
+2470 
-2485 IWPDDVADGGYTLT
+2485 
-2499 VEATDEAGN
+2499 E
-2508 KATQTLDFTIDTTLS
+2508 
-2523 VPTLSLDSAD
+2523 
-2533 DSGIAGDN
+2533 
-2541 ITNVKTPGFTLN
+2541 
-2553 NIDTDV
+2553 
-2559 SRVIVEVMHNGI
+2559 
-2571 KQEVPLVQTGGQ
+2571 
-2583 WRFAPTSD
+2583 
-2591 WADGDYILTV
+2591 
-2601 KVEDRAGNVKQSAP
+2601 
-2615 LTVTVDTHIAIDRI
+2615 
-2629 ELVNDSGIPG
+2629 
-2639 DNLTNEARPHFQVTV
+2639 
-2654 PADVNGVRLS
+2654 
-2664 IDGGKTWFDATQSA
+2664 
-2678 TSGVWDYTWLTNVA
+2678 
-2692 NGPHTLMVEASD
+2692 
-2704 KAGNK
+2704 
-2709 TTQKL
+2709 
-2714 DFTIDTIL
+2714 
-2722 SEPTITLDSAD
+2722 
-2733 DSAAG
+2733 
-2738 DNITNVKMPGF
+2738 
-2749 TLGNIDADVTKVV
+2749 
-2762 VTVAHDGKNQ
+2762 
-2772 QIELIKNGGVWRF
+2772 
-2785 TPGAAWTD
+2785 
-2793 GDYTLTVKVED
+2793 
-2804 KAGNTNYSAPLTVT
+2804 
-2818 IDTQTS
+2818 
-2824 IDRIELLND
+2824 
-2833 TGIVGDNL
+2833 
-2841 TNEARPQ
+2841 
-2848 FHITVPT
+2848 
-2855 DVNSVQL
+2855 
-2862 SLDGGINWVNATLT
+2862 
-2876 SDGVWEYIWP
+2876 
-2886 TDLVENTYTLTV
+2886 
-2898 KATDVAGNTA
+2898 
-2908 TETLNFIIDT
+2908 
-2918 TLSTPTITLD
+2918 
-2928 SADDSGTANDNKTNV
+2928 
-2943 KTPGFIIG
+2943 
-2951 GIDSDVTQ
+2951 
-2959 VVVQVMRD
+2959 
-2967 GHSEEVELTQTNG
+2967 
-2980 QWRFVPGSAWTD
+2980 
-2992 GDYTLTV
+2992 
-2999 TVKDEAGNIRHS
+2999 
-3011 APLTVTIDTQI
+3011 
-3022 TIDHIELVN
+3022 
-3031 DSGIPDDNLTNNVRP
+3031 
-3046 HFQVTVP
+3046 
-3053 TDVNVVRLSID
+3053 VRLSID

-3093 HTLTVEATDKAGNK
+3093 HTLTVEATDKAGNQ
-3107 TTQQLDFII
+3107 TTQKLDFII

-3127 DNTDD
+3127 DSTDD

-3140 TNVNKPTF
+3140 TNANKPTF
-3148 LLGNIDAD
+3148 ILGNIDAD
-3156 ARYVTVEVQHGGTK
+3156 ARYVTVEVQYGGTK

-3317 TRLSTPTIA
+3317 TRLSTPTIT

-3345 PGFTIGNIDADAHSV
+3345 PGFTIGNIDSDAQSV

-3409 QSTPLVVTVDTQTSI
+3409 QSTPLIVTVDTQTSI

-3470 SATQGIEGVWGYTWP
+3470 SAAQGIEGVWGYTWP

-3617 DTQIAIDRIEL
+3617 DTQIAIDHIEL

-3719 LTPTIELAP
+3719 MTPTIELAP

-3852 HQVDSDVTRVMVK
+3852 RQVDSDVTRVMVK

-4534 TTPRFVI
+4534 TKPRFVI

-4553 RINGVSYSVT
+4553 RINGVSYPVT

-4835 IGSTLP
+4835 VGNTLP
-4841 NTIVSIYVDGVKVG
+4841 NAIVSIYVDGVKVG

-4968 GNYELTF
+4968 GNYVLTF

-5301 ITNHNKP
+5301 ITSHNKP

-5380 FIDNPAMVAGS
+5380 FIDNPVMMAGS

-5402 SQTRPTFSIF
+5402 SQTRPAFSIY

-5471 FTIDTFNT
+5471 FTIDTLNT

-5527 NGLNVGEVWVNEKG
+5527 NGLNVGEVWVNDKG

-5574 YSIWVDTHIKVFTS
+5574 YSIWVDTHIQVFTS
-5588 ELDDNKSSSKTEW
+5588 ELDDNKSSSKTDW
-5601 WSNSDLIT
+5601 WSNSSTIT
-5609 MRGTGEIGATVSLIV
+5609 MRGMGEIGATVSLIV

-5635 ATGRWELSTDKLPE
+5635 ANGQWELSTDQLPE
-5649 GTYDISLVIEDSAGN
+5649 GKYDITLSIEDNAGN
-5664 RWEDVREIF
+5664 RKEEVHEIF

-5703 SQLIITDSEGN
+5703 SQLIITDSNGN

-5749 SDDVPLDI
+5749 SDDVSLDI

-5866 AGEDNGASDSDNV
+5866 AGEDNGVSDSDNV

-5906 GVTDIYQATQGADGW
+5906 GVTDTYQATQGADGW
-5921 TFTPPAAWNDGN
+5921 TFTPPAAWNDGT

-5997 RTEPSAAE
+5997 RTVPSAAE

-6010 VTAYSITLLN
+6010 ETAYSITLLN

-6112 NVRGKTEDDI
+6112 NARGKTEDDI

>member
-246 AAESNSGS
+246 ATESNSGS

-622 YVIDTIAPVP
+622 YVIDTVAPVP
-632 PTVSLEDYVVL
+632 PTVSLEDFVVL

-1027 SLSPDSDSGIS
+1027 SLSPDSDSGVS

-1065 DAMSDTQIGVA
+1065 DAASDTQIGVA

-1104 DIAGNKANSAI
+1104 DIAGNKANSAV

-1208 AGNTN
+1208 AGNTS

-1379 KGTGGWTFTPP
+1379 KGTGGWSFTP
-1390 TSWADGDYTLS
+1390 TGAWADGDYTLS

-1439 DDNLTNNV
+1439 NDNLTNNV

-1474 ATQSATPGVWDY
+1474 ATQSATPGAWDY

-1500 VEATDEAGNKATQT
+1500 VEATDKAGNKTTQE

-2126 VLDNTDDSGT
+2126 VLDSTDDSGT
-2136 KGDHLTNVN
+2136 KGDNLTNVN

-2316 TIDTTLSTPVIVLDS
+2316 TIDTTLSVPVIVLNS
-2331 ADDSGV
+2331 ADDTGV
-2337 HGDNMTNHTQPTF
+2337 QGDNMTNSTQPTF

-2369 GVTTTFDATKDA
+2369 GVTTTFDATKGT
-2381 GGWTF
+2381 GGWSF

-2440 NLTNNVRPHFQVTV
+2440 NLTNNVRPHFQVKV
-2454 PTDVNVVRL
+2454 PMDVN
-2463 SIDGGKT
+2463 
-2470 WFNATQSATPGVWDY
+2470 
-2485 IWPDDVADGGYTLT
+2485 
-2499 VEATDEAGN
+2499 E
-2508 KATQTLDFTIDTTLS
+2508 
-2523 VPTLSLDSAD
+2523 
-2533 DSGIAGDN
+2533 
-2541 ITNVKTPGFTLN
+2541 
-2553 NIDTDV
+2553 
-2559 SRVIVEVMHNGI
+2559 
-2571 KQEVPLVQTGGQ
+2571 
-2583 WRFAPTSD
+2583 
-2591 WADGDYILTV
+2591 
-2601 KVEDRAGNVKQSAP
+2601 
-2615 LTVTVDTHIAIDRI
+2615 
-2629 ELVNDSGIPG
+2629 
-2639 DNLTNEARPHFQVTV
+2639 
-2654 PADVNGVRLS
+2654 
-2664 IDGGKTWFDATQSA
+2664 
-2678 TSGVWDYTWLTNVA
+2678 
-2692 NGPHTLMVEASD
+2692 
-2704 KAGNK
+2704 
-2709 TTQKL
+2709 
-2714 DFTIDTIL
+2714 
-2722 SEPTITLDSAD
+2722 
-2733 DSAAG
+2733 
-2738 DNITNVKMPGF
+2738 
-2749 TLGNIDADVTKVV
+2749 
-2762 VTVAHDGKNQ
+2762 
-2772 QIELIKNGGVWRF
+2772 
-2785 TPGAAWTD
+2785 
-2793 GDYTLTVKVED
+2793 
-2804 KAGNTNYSAPLTVT
+2804 
-2818 IDTQTS
+2818 
-2824 IDRIELLND
+2824 
-2833 TGIVGDNL
+2833 
-2841 TNEARPQ
+2841 
-2848 FHITVPT
+2848 
-2855 DVNSVQL
+2855 
-2862 SLDGGINWVNATLT
+2862 
-2876 SDGVWEYIWP
+2876 
-2886 TDLVENTYTLTV
+2886 
-2898 KATDVAGNTA
+2898 
-2908 TETLNFIIDT
+2908 
-2918 TLSTPTITLD
+2918 
-2928 SADDSGTANDNKTNV
+2928 
-2943 KTPGFIIG
+2943 
-2951 GIDSDVTQ
+2951 
-2959 VVVQVMRD
+2959 
-2967 GHSEEVELTQTNG
+2967 
-2980 QWRFVPGSAWTD
+2980 
-2992 GDYTLTV
+2992 
-2999 TVKDEAGNIRHS
+2999 
-3011 APLTVTIDTQI
+3011 
-3022 TIDHIELVN
+3022 
-3031 DSGIPDDNLTNNVRP
+3031 
-3046 HFQVTVP
+3046 
-3053 TDVNVVRLSID
+3053 VRLSID

-3093 HTLTVEATDKAGNK
+3093 HTLTVEATDKAGNQ
-3107 TTQQLDFII
+3107 TTQKLDFII

-3127 DNTDD
+3127 DSTDD

-3140 TNVNKPTF
+3140 TNANKPTF
-3148 LLGNIDAD
+3148 ILGNIDAD
-3156 ARYVTVEVQHGGTK
+3156 ARYVTVEVQYGGTK

-3317 TRLSTPTIA
+3317 TRLSTPTIT

-3345 PGFTIGNIDADAHSV
+3345 PGFTIGNIDSDAQSV

-3409 QSTPLVVTVDTQTSI
+3409 QSTPLIVTVDTQTSI

-3470 SATQGIEGVWGYTWP
+3470 SAAQGIEGVWGYTWP

-3617 DTQIAIDRIEL
+3617 DTQIAIDHIEL

-3719 LTPTIELAP
+3719 MTPTIELAP

-3852 HQVDSDVTRVMVK
+3852 RQVDSDVTRVMVK

-4110 PLPVVIDTTAEIE
+4110 PLPVVIDTTVEIE

-4509 VSDPSIDLLDADD
+4509 VSDPSIGLLDADD

-4534 TTPRFVI
+4534 TKPRFVI

-4553 RINGVSYSVT
+4553 RINGVSYPVT

-4835 IGSTLP
+4835 VGNTLP
-4841 NTIVSIYVDGVKVG
+4841 NAIVSIYVDGVKVG

-4968 GNYELTF
+4968 GNYVLTF

-5301 ITNHNKP
+5301 ITSHNKP

-5380 FIDNPAMVAGS
+5380 FIDNPVMMAGS

-5402 SQTRPTFSIF
+5402 SQTRPAFSIY

-5471 FTIDTFNT
+5471 FTIDTLNT

-5527 NGLNVGEVWVNEKG
+5527 NGLNVGEVWVNDKG

-5574 YSIWVDTHIKVFTS
+5574 YSIWVDTHIQVFTS
-5588 ELDDNKSSSKTEW
+5588 ELDDNKSSSKTDW
-5601 WSNSDLIT
+5601 WSNSSTIT
-5609 MRGTGEIGATVSLIV
+5609 MRGMGEIGATVSLIV

-5635 ATGRWELSTDKLPE
+5635 ANGQWELSTDQLPE
-5649 GTYDISLVIEDSAGN
+5649 GKYDITLSIEDNAGN
-5664 RWEDVREIF
+5664 RKEEVHEIF

-5703 SQLIITDSEGN
+5703 SQLIITDSNGN

-5749 SDDVPLDI
+5749 SDDVSLDI

-5866 AGEDNGASDSDNV
+5866 AGEDNGVSDSDNV

-5906 GVTDIYQATQGADGW
+5906 GVTDTYQATQGADGW
-5921 TFTPPAAWNDGN
+5921 TFTPPAAWNDGT

-5997 RTEPSAAE
+5997 RTVPSAAE

-6010 VTAYSITLLN
+6010 ETAYSITLLN

-6112 NVRGKTEDDI
+6112 NARGKTEDDI

>member
-424 SIITDTIAPEKP
+424 SIITDTIPPEKP

-632 PTVSLEDYVVL
+632 PTVSLEDFVVL

-1027 SLSPDSDSGIS
+1027 SLSPDSDSGIA

-1104 DIAGNKANSAI
+1104 DIAGNKANSAV

-1186 LFIPGNT
+1186 LFTPGNT

-1208 AGNTN
+1208 AGNTS

-1327 IVLDSAD
+1327 IVLNSAD
-1334 DTGIQ
+1334 DTGVQ

-1379 KGTGGWTFTPP
+1379 KGTGGWTFTP
-1390 TSWADGDYTLS
+1390 TGSWADGDYTLS

-1447 RPHFQVTVPTDVNVV
+1447 RPHFQVTVPTDVN
-1462 RLSIDGGKTWFN
+1462 
-1474 ATQSATPGVWDY
+1474 
-1486 IWPDDVADGGYTLT
+1486 
-1500 VEATDEAGNKATQT
+1500 E
-1514 LDFTIDTT
+1514 
-1522 LSVPTLSLDSAD
+1522 
-1534 DSGIAGDNIT
+1534 
-1544 NVKTPGFTLNN
+1544 
-1555 IDTDVSRVIV
+1555 
-1565 EVMHN
+1565 
-1570 GIKQEVPLVQTGG
+1570 
-1583 QWRFAPTSDWADGDY
+1583 
-1598 ILTVKVEDRAGNVKQ
+1598 
-1613 SAPLTVTVDT
+1613 
-1623 HIAIDRIELVNDS
+1623 
-1636 GIPGDNLTNEARPHF
+1636 
-1651 QVTVPADVN
+1651 
-1660 GVRLSIDGGKTWF
+1660 
-1673 DATQS
+1673 
-1678 ATSGVWDYTW
+1678 
-1688 LTNVANG
+1688 
-1695 PHTLMVEAS
+1695 
-1704 DKAGNKT
+1704 
-1711 TQKLDFTIDTILS
+1711 
-1724 EPTITLDSADDSAAG
+1724 
-1739 DNITNVKMPGFTLG
+1739 
-1753 NIDADVTKV
+1753 
-1762 VVTVAH
+1762 
-1768 DGKNQQ
+1768 
-1774 IELIKN
+1774 
-1780 GGVWR
+1780 
-1785 FTPGAAWTDGDYT
+1785 
-1798 LTVKV
+1798 
-1803 EDKAGNTN
+1803 
-1811 YSAPLTVTI
+1811 
-1820 DTQTSIDRIE
+1820 
-1830 LLNDTGIVG
+1830 
-1839 DNLTNEARPQFHIT
+1839 
-1853 VPTDVN
+1853 
-1859 SVQLSLDGGINW
+1859 
-1871 VNATLTSDGVWEYI
+1871 
-1885 WPTDLVENTY
+1885 
-1895 TLTVKATDVAGN
+1895 
-1907 TATETLNFIID
+1907 
-1918 TTLST
+1918 
-1923 PTITLDSAD
+1923 
-1932 DSGTA
+1932 
-1937 NDNKTNVKT
+1937 
-1946 PGFIIGGIDSDVTQV
+1946 
-1961 VVQVMRD
+1961 
-1968 GHSEEVELTQTNGQW
+1968 
-1983 RFVPGSAWTDG
+1983 
-1994 DYTLTVTVKDEAGN
+1994 
-2008 IRHSAP
+2008 
-2014 LTVTI
+2014 
-2019 DTQITI
+2019 
-2025 DHIELVN
+2025 
-2032 DSGIPDD
+2032 
-2039 NLTNNVRPHFQV
+2039 
-2051 TVPTDVNVVRLSIDG
+2051 VRLSIDG

-2101 TDKAGNKTTQQLDFI
+2101 TDKAGNQTTQKLDFI
-2116 IDTLLSEPTI
+2116 IDTMLSEPTI
-2126 VLDNTDDSGT
+2126 VLDSTDDSGT
-2136 KGDHLTNVN
+2136 KGDNLTNAN
-2145 KPTFLLGNI
+2145 KPTFILGNI

-2160 VTVEVQHGGTK
+2160 VTVEVQ
-2171 EVLTATKDATGN
+2171 
-2183 WSVTPTGTWADGDY
+2183 Y
-2197 TLTVRVEDEAGNEKH
+2197 
-2212 SASLTVTVDTQI
+2212 
-2224 TIDVIE
+2224 
-2230 LVNDNGIPG
+2230 
-2239 DNMTNDAHPQFRV
+2239 
-2252 TVPGDV
+2252 
-2258 NEVSLSIDGGVTWV
+2258 
-2272 KATQSATPG
+2272 
-2281 VWNYTWPGT
+2281 
-2290 VPDGDYTLNVKATDN
+2290 
-2305 AGNTVTETLHF
+2305 
-2316 TIDTTLSTPVIVLDS
+2316 
-2331 ADDSGV
+2331 
-2337 HGDNMTNHTQPTF
+2337 
-2350 ALQHIDDDAVRV
+2350 
-2362 TVSVEHG
+2362 
-2369 GVTTTFDATKDA
+2369 
-2381 GGWTF
+2381 
-2386 TPTGAWADGDYTLS
+2386 
-2400 VSVEDKAGNTSH
+2400 
-2412 SASLTVTVD
+2412 
-2421 TQIAINNIEL
+2421 
-2431 VNDSGIPDD
+2431 
-2440 NLTNNVRPHFQVTV
+2440 
-2454 PTDVNVVRL
+2454 
-2463 SIDGGKT
+2463 
-2470 WFNATQSATPGVWDY
+2470 
-2485 IWPDDVADGGYTLT
+2485 
-2499 VEATDEAGN
+2499 
-2508 KATQTLDFTIDTTLS
+2508 
-2523 VPTLSLDSAD
+2523 
-2533 DSGIAGDN
+2533 
-2541 ITNVKTPGFTLN
+2541 
-2553 NIDTDV
+2553 
-2559 SRVIVEVMHNGI
+2559 
-2571 KQEVPLVQTGGQ
+2571 
-2583 WRFAPTSD
+2583 
-2591 WADGDYILTV
+2591 
-2601 KVEDRAGNVKQSAP
+2601 
-2615 LTVTVDTHIAIDRI
+2615 
-2629 ELVNDSGIPG
+2629 
-2639 DNLTNEARPHFQVTV
+2639 
-2654 PADVNGVRLS
+2654 
-2664 IDGGKTWFDATQSA
+2664 
-2678 TSGVWDYTWLTNVA
+2678 
-2692 NGPHTLMVEASD
+2692 
-2704 KAGNK
+2704 
-2709 TTQKL
+2709 
-2714 DFTIDTIL
+2714 
-2722 SEPTITLDSAD
+2722 
-2733 DSAAG
+2733 
-2738 DNITNVKMPGF
+2738 
-2749 TLGNIDADVTKVV
+2749 
-2762 VTVAHDGKNQ
+2762 
-2772 QIELIKNGGVWRF
+2772 
-2785 TPGAAWTD
+2785 
-2793 GDYTLTVKVED
+2793 
-2804 KAGNTNYSAPLTVT
+2804 
-2818 IDTQTS
+2818 
-2824 IDRIELLND
+2824 
-2833 TGIVGDNL
+2833 
-2841 TNEARPQ
+2841 
-2848 FHITVPT
+2848 
-2855 DVNSVQL
+2855 
-2862 SLDGGINWVNATLT
+2862 
-2876 SDGVWEYIWP
+2876 
-2886 TDLVENTYTLTV
+2886 
-2898 KATDVAGNTA
+2898 
-2908 TETLNFIIDT
+2908 
-2918 TLSTPTITLD
+2918 
-2928 SADDSGTANDNKTNV
+2928 
-2943 KTPGFIIG
+2943 
-2951 GIDSDVTQ
+2951 
-2959 VVVQVMRD
+2959 
-2967 GHSEEVELTQTNG
+2967 
-2980 QWRFVPGSAWTD
+2980 
-2992 GDYTLTV
+2992 
-2999 TVKDEAGNIRHS
+2999 
-3011 APLTVTIDTQI
+3011 
-3022 TIDHIELVN
+3022 
-3031 DSGIPDDNLTNNVRP
+3031 
-3046 HFQVTVP
+3046 
-3053 TDVNVVRLSID
+3053 
-3064 GGKTWFNATQSATPG
+3064 
-3079 VWDYTWLADVGEGK
+3079 
-3093 HTLTVEATDKAGNK
+3093 
-3107 TTQQLDFII
+3107 
-3116 DTLLSE
+3116 
-3122 PTIVL
+3122 
-3127 DNTDD
+3127 
-3132 SGTKGDNL
+3132 
-3140 TNVNKPTF
+3140 
-3148 LLGNIDAD
+3148 
-3156 ARYVTVEVQHGGTK
+3156 GGTK

-3317 TRLSTPTIA
+3317 TRLSTPTIT

-3345 PGFTIGNIDADAHSV
+3345 PGFTIGNIDSDAQSV

-3409 QSTPLVVTVDTQTSI
+3409 QSTPLIVTVDTQTSI

-3470 SATQGIEGVWGYTWP
+3470 SAAQGIEGVWGYTWP

-3617 DTQIAIDRIEL
+3617 DTQIAIDHIEL

-3719 LTPTIELAP
+3719 MTPTIELAP

-3852 HQVDSDVTRVMVK
+3852 RQVDSDVTRVMVK

-4304 TSAELRIEI
+4304 TSAELKIEI

-4534 TTPRFVI
+4534 TKPRFVI

-4553 RINGVSYSVT
+4553 RINGVSYPVT

-4835 IGSTLP
+4835 VGNTLP
-4841 NTIVSIYVDGVKVG
+4841 NAIVSIYVDGVKVG

-4968 GNYELTF
+4968 GNYVLTF

-5036 TIRNPQGVVIA
+5036 TIRSPQGVVIA

-5073 SEDKAGNSQQKEILI
+5073 SEDKAGNSQQKDILI

-5338 TWSYQFDNAL
+5338 TWSYQFDNVL

-5402 SQTRPTFSIF
+5402 SQTRPTFSIS

-5574 YSIWVDTHIKVFTS
+5574 YSIWVDTHIQVFTS
-5588 ELDDNKSSSKTEW
+5588 ELDDNKSSSKTDW
-5601 WSNSDLIT
+5601 WSNSSTIT
-5609 MRGTGEIGATVSLIV
+5609 MRGMGEIGATVSLIV

-5635 ATGRWELSTDKLPE
+5635 ANGQWELSTDQLPE
-5649 GTYDISLVIEDSAGN
+5649 GKYDITLSIEDNAGN
-5664 RWEDVREIF
+5664 RKEEVHEIF

-5703 SQLIITDSEGN
+5703 SQLIITDSNGN

-5749 SDDVPLDI
+5749 SDDVSLDI

-5866 AGEDNGASDSDNV
+5866 AGEDNGVSDSDNV

-5906 GVTDIYQATQGADGW
+5906 GVTDTYQATQGADGW
-5921 TFTPPAAWNDGN
+5921 TFTPPAAWNDGT

-5997 RTEPSAAE
+5997 RTVPSAAE

-6010 VTAYSITLLN
+6010 ETAYSITLLN

-6112 NVRGKTEDDI
+6112 NARGKTEDDI

>member
-424 SIITDTIAPEKP
+424 SIITDTIPPEKP

-632 PTVSLEDYVVL
+632 PTVSLEDFVVL

-1027 SLSPDSDSGIS
+1027 SLSPDSDSGIA

-1104 DIAGNKANSAI
+1104 DIAGNKANSAV

-1186 LFIPGNT
+1186 LFTLGNT

-1208 AGNTN
+1208 AGNTS

-1327 IVLDSAD
+1327 IVLNSAD
-1334 DTGIQ
+1334 DTGVQ
-1339 GDNMTNSTQPT
+1339 GDNMTNRTQPT

-1474 ATQSATPGVWDY
+1474 ATQSATPGAWDY

-1500 VEATDEAGNKATQT
+1500 VEATDKAGNKTTQE

-1711 TQKLDFTIDTILS
+1711 TQKLDFIIDTLLS

-2019 DTQITI
+2019 DTQI
-2025 DHIELVN
+2025 
-2032 DSGIPDD
+2032 
-2039 NLTNNVRPHFQV
+2039 
-2051 TVPTDVNVVRLSIDG
+2051 
-2066 GKTWFNATQSA
+2066 A
-2077 TPGVWD
+2077 
-2083 YTWLADVGEGKH
+2083 
-2095 TLTVEA
+2095 
-2101 TDKAGNKTTQQLDFI
+2101 
-2116 IDTLLSEPTI
+2116 
-2126 VLDNTDDSGT
+2126 
-2136 KGDHLTNVN
+2136 
-2145 KPTFLLGNI
+2145 
-2154 DADARY
+2154 
-2160 VTVEVQHGGTK
+2160 
-2171 EVLTATKDATGN
+2171 
-2183 WSVTPTGTWADGDY
+2183 
-2197 TLTVRVEDEAGNEKH
+2197 
-2212 SASLTVTVDTQI
+2212 
-2224 TIDVIE
+2224 
-2230 LVNDNGIPG
+2230 
-2239 DNMTNDAHPQFRV
+2239 
-2252 TVPGDV
+2252 
-2258 NEVSLSIDGGVTWV
+2258 
-2272 KATQSATPG
+2272 
-2281 VWNYTWPGT
+2281 
-2290 VPDGDYTLNVKATDN
+2290 
-2305 AGNTVTETLHF
+2305 
-2316 TIDTTLSTPVIVLDS
+2316 
-2331 ADDSGV
+2331 
-2337 HGDNMTNHTQPTF
+2337 
-2350 ALQHIDDDAVRV
+2350 
-2362 TVSVEHG
+2362 
-2369 GVTTTFDATKDA
+2369 
-2381 GGWTF
+2381 
-2386 TPTGAWADGDYTLS
+2386 
-2400 VSVEDKAGNTSH
+2400 
-2412 SASLTVTVD
+2412 
-2421 TQIAINNIEL
+2421 
-2431 VNDSGIPDD
+2431 
-2440 NLTNNVRPHFQVTV
+2440 
-2454 PTDVNVVRL
+2454 
-2463 SIDGGKT
+2463 
-2470 WFNATQSATPGVWDY
+2470 
-2485 IWPDDVADGGYTLT
+2485 
-2499 VEATDEAGN
+2499 
-2508 KATQTLDFTIDTTLS
+2508 
-2523 VPTLSLDSAD
+2523 
-2533 DSGIAGDN
+2533 
-2541 ITNVKTPGFTLN
+2541 
-2553 NIDTDV
+2553 
-2559 SRVIVEVMHNGI
+2559 
-2571 KQEVPLVQTGGQ
+2571 
-2583 WRFAPTSD
+2583 
-2591 WADGDYILTV
+2591 
-2601 KVEDRAGNVKQSAP
+2601 
-2615 LTVTVDTHIAIDRI
+2615 
-2629 ELVNDSGIPG
+2629 
-2639 DNLTNEARPHFQVTV
+2639 
-2654 PADVNGVRLS
+2654 
-2664 IDGGKTWFDATQSA
+2664 
-2678 TSGVWDYTWLTNVA
+2678 
-2692 NGPHTLMVEASD
+2692 
-2704 KAGNK
+2704 
-2709 TTQKL
+2709 
-2714 DFTIDTIL
+2714 
-2722 SEPTITLDSAD
+2722 
-2733 DSAAG
+2733 
-2738 DNITNVKMPGF
+2738 
-2749 TLGNIDADVTKVV
+2749 
-2762 VTVAHDGKNQ
+2762 
-2772 QIELIKNGGVWRF
+2772 
-2785 TPGAAWTD
+2785 
-2793 GDYTLTVKVED
+2793 
-2804 KAGNTNYSAPLTVT
+2804 
-2818 IDTQTS
+2818 
-2824 IDRIELLND
+2824 
-2833 TGIVGDNL
+2833 
-2841 TNEARPQ
+2841 
-2848 FHITVPT
+2848 
-2855 DVNSVQL
+2855 
-2862 SLDGGINWVNATLT
+2862 
-2876 SDGVWEYIWP
+2876 
-2886 TDLVENTYTLTV
+2886 
-2898 KATDVAGNTA
+2898 
-2908 TETLNFIIDT
+2908 
-2918 TLSTPTITLD
+2918 
-2928 SADDSGTANDNKTNV
+2928 
-2943 KTPGFIIG
+2943 
-2951 GIDSDVTQ
+2951 
-2959 VVVQVMRD
+2959 
-2967 GHSEEVELTQTNG
+2967 
-2980 QWRFVPGSAWTD
+2980 
-2992 GDYTLTV
+2992 
-2999 TVKDEAGNIRHS
+2999 
-3011 APLTVTIDTQI
+3011 
-3022 TIDHIELVN
+3022 IDHIELVN

-3170 EVLTATKG
+3170 EVLTATKDATGNWSVTPTGTWADGDYTLTVRVEDEAGNEKHSASLTVTVDTQITIDAIELVNDNGIPGDNMTNDAHPQFRVTVPGDVNEVSLSIDGGVTWVKATQSATPGVWNYTWPGTVPDGDYTLNVKATDNAGNTVTETLHFTIDTTLSVPVIVLNSADDTGVQGDNMTNRTQPTFALQHIDDDAVRVTVSVEHGGVTTTFDATKGVGGWSFTPTGAWADGDYTLSVSVEDKAGNTSHSASLTVTVDTQIAINNIELVNDSGIPDDNLTNNVRPHFQVKVPTDVNEVRLSIDGGKTWFNATQSATPGVWDYTWLADVGEGKHTLTVEATDKAGNQTTQKLDFIIDTMLSEPTIVLDSTDDSGTKGDNLTNANKPTFILGNIDADARYVTVEVQYGGTKEVLTATKG

-3190 WADGDYTL
+3190 WADGDYML

-3317 TRLSTPTIA
+3317 TRLSTPTIT

-3345 PGFTIGNIDADAHSV
+3345 PGFTIGNIDSDAQSV

-3409 QSTPLVVTVDTQTSI
+3409 QSTPLIVTVDTQTSI

-3470 SATQGIEGVWGYTWP
+3470 SAAQGIEGVWGYTWP

-3617 DTQIAIDRIEL
+3617 DTQIAIDHIEL

-3719 LTPTIELAP
+3719 MTPTIELAP

-3852 HQVDSDVTRVMVK
+3852 RQVDSDVTRVMVK

-4304 TSAELRIEI
+4304 TSAELKIEI

-4534 TTPRFVI
+4534 TKPRFVI

-4553 RINGVSYSVT
+4553 RINGVSYPVT

-4835 IGSTLP
+4835 VGNTLP
-4841 NTIVSIYVDGVKVG
+4841 NAIVSIYVDGVKVG

-4968 GNYELTF
+4968 GNYVLTF

-5036 TIRNPQGVVIA
+5036 TIRSPQGVVIA

-5073 SEDKAGNSQQKEILI
+5073 SEDKAGNSQQKDILI

-5402 SQTRPTFSIF
+5402 SQTRPTFSIS

-5574 YSIWVDTHIKVFTS
+5574 YSIWVDTHIQVFTS
-5588 ELDDNKSSSKTEW
+5588 ELDDNKSSSKTDW
-5601 WSNSDLIT
+5601 WSNSSTIT
-5609 MRGTGEIGATVSLIV
+5609 MRGMGEIGATVSLIV

-5635 ATGRWELSTDKLPE
+5635 ANGQWELSTDQLPE
-5649 GTYDISLVIEDSAGN
+5649 GKYDITLSIEDNAGN
-5664 RWEDVREIF
+5664 RKEEVHEIF

-5703 SQLIITDSEGN
+5703 SQLIITDSNGN

-5749 SDDVPLDI
+5749 SDDVSLDI

-5866 AGEDNGASDSDNV
+5866 AGEDNGVSDSDNV

-5906 GVTDIYQATQGADGW
+5906 GVTDTYQATQGADGW
-5921 TFTPPAAWNDGN
+5921 TFTPPAAWNDGT

-5997 RTEPSAAE
+5997 RTVPSAAE

-6010 VTAYSITLLN
+6010 ETAYSITLLN

-6112 NVRGKTEDDI
+6112 NARGKTEDDI

>member
-42 PRGSVIIV
+42 PHGSVIIV

-116 ELKKQLDDAENAKK
+116 ELKKQLDEAENAKK

-448 KNDNITNS
+448 KNDSITNS

-537 IETTNDSGIV
+537 IETTDDSGIV

-600 GINNL
+600 GVNNL

-622 YVIDTIAPVP
+622 YVIDTVAPVP
-632 PTVSLEDYVVL
+632 PTVSLEDFVVL

-1065 DAMSDTQIGVA
+1065 DAASDTQIGVA

-1104 DIAGNKANSAI
+1104 DIAGNKANSAV

-1186 LFIPGNT
+1186 LFTPGNT

-1327 IVLDSAD
+1327 IVLNSAD
-1334 DTGIQ
+1334 DTGVQ

-1379 KGTGGWTFTPP
+1379 KGVGGWSFTP
-1390 TSWADGDYTLS
+1390 TGAWADGDYTLS

-1439 DDNLTNNV
+1439 NDNLTNNV

-1474 ATQSATPGVWDY
+1474 ATQNATPGVWDY

-1500 VEATDEAGNKATQT
+1500 VEATDEAGNKTTQT

-1555 IDTDVSRVIV
+1555 IDTDVSRVTV

-1711 TQKLDFTIDTILS
+1711 TQKLDFIIDTMLS

-1871 VNATLTSDGVWEYI
+1871 VNATLTPDGVWEYI

-2019 DTQITI
+2019 DTQIAI

-2101 TDKAGNKTTQQLDFI
+2101 TDKAGNQTTQKLDFI

-2126 VLDNTDDSGT
+2126 VLDSTDDSGT
-2136 KGDHLTNVN
+2136 KGDNLTNAN

-2160 VTVEVQHGGTK
+2160 VTVEVQHG
-2171 EVLTATKDATGN
+2171 
-2183 WSVTPTGTWADGDY
+2183 S
-2197 TLTVRVEDEAGNEKH
+2197 
-2212 SASLTVTVDTQI
+2212 
-2224 TIDVIE
+2224 
-2230 LVNDNGIPG
+2230 
-2239 DNMTNDAHPQFRV
+2239 
-2252 TVPGDV
+2252 
-2258 NEVSLSIDGGVTWV
+2258 
-2272 KATQSATPG
+2272 
-2281 VWNYTWPGT
+2281 
-2290 VPDGDYTLNVKATDN
+2290 
-2305 AGNTVTETLHF
+2305 
-2316 TIDTTLSTPVIVLDS
+2316 
-2331 ADDSGV
+2331 
-2337 HGDNMTNHTQPTF
+2337 
-2350 ALQHIDDDAVRV
+2350 
-2362 TVSVEHG
+2362 
-2369 GVTTTFDATKDA
+2369 
-2381 GGWTF
+2381 
-2386 TPTGAWADGDYTLS
+2386 
-2400 VSVEDKAGNTSH
+2400 
-2412 SASLTVTVD
+2412 
-2421 TQIAINNIEL
+2421 
-2431 VNDSGIPDD
+2431 
-2440 NLTNNVRPHFQVTV
+2440 
-2454 PTDVNVVRL
+2454 
-2463 SIDGGKT
+2463 
-2470 WFNATQSATPGVWDY
+2470 
-2485 IWPDDVADGGYTLT
+2485 
-2499 VEATDEAGN
+2499 
-2508 KATQTLDFTIDTTLS
+2508 
-2523 VPTLSLDSAD
+2523 
-2533 DSGIAGDN
+2533 
-2541 ITNVKTPGFTLN
+2541 
-2553 NIDTDV
+2553 
-2559 SRVIVEVMHNGI
+2559 
-2571 KQEVPLVQTGGQ
+2571 
-2583 WRFAPTSD
+2583 
-2591 WADGDYILTV
+2591 
-2601 KVEDRAGNVKQSAP
+2601 
-2615 LTVTVDTHIAIDRI
+2615 
-2629 ELVNDSGIPG
+2629 
-2639 DNLTNEARPHFQVTV
+2639 
-2654 PADVNGVRLS
+2654 
-2664 IDGGKTWFDATQSA
+2664 
-2678 TSGVWDYTWLTNVA
+2678 
-2692 NGPHTLMVEASD
+2692 
-2704 KAGNK
+2704 
-2709 TTQKL
+2709 
-2714 DFTIDTIL
+2714 
-2722 SEPTITLDSAD
+2722 
-2733 DSAAG
+2733 
-2738 DNITNVKMPGF
+2738 
-2749 TLGNIDADVTKVV
+2749 
-2762 VTVAHDGKNQ
+2762 
-2772 QIELIKNGGVWRF
+2772 
-2785 TPGAAWTD
+2785 
-2793 GDYTLTVKVED
+2793 
-2804 KAGNTNYSAPLTVT
+2804 
-2818 IDTQTS
+2818 
-2824 IDRIELLND
+2824 
-2833 TGIVGDNL
+2833 
-2841 TNEARPQ
+2841 
-2848 FHITVPT
+2848 
-2855 DVNSVQL
+2855 
-2862 SLDGGINWVNATLT
+2862 
-2876 SDGVWEYIWP
+2876 
-2886 TDLVENTYTLTV
+2886 
-2898 KATDVAGNTA
+2898 
-2908 TETLNFIIDT
+2908 
-2918 TLSTPTITLD
+2918 
-2928 SADDSGTANDNKTNV
+2928 
-2943 KTPGFIIG
+2943 
-2951 GIDSDVTQ
+2951 
-2959 VVVQVMRD
+2959 
-2967 GHSEEVELTQTNG
+2967 
-2980 QWRFVPGSAWTD
+2980 
-2992 GDYTLTV
+2992 
-2999 TVKDEAGNIRHS
+2999 
-3011 APLTVTIDTQI
+3011 
-3022 TIDHIELVN
+3022 
-3031 DSGIPDDNLTNNVRP
+3031 
-3046 HFQVTVP
+3046 
-3053 TDVNVVRLSID
+3053 
-3064 GGKTWFNATQSATPG
+3064 
-3079 VWDYTWLADVGEGK
+3079 
-3093 HTLTVEATDKAGNK
+3093 
-3107 TTQQLDFII
+3107 
-3116 DTLLSE
+3116 
-3122 PTIVL
+3122 
-3127 DNTDD
+3127 
-3132 SGTKGDNL
+3132 
-3140 TNVNKPTF
+3140 
-3148 LLGNIDAD
+3148 
-3156 ARYVTVEVQHGGTK
+3156 TK

-3198 TVRVEDDAGNVK
+3198 TVRVEDEAGNVK

-3317 TRLSTPTIA
+3317 TRLSTPTIT

-3345 PGFTIGNIDADAHSV
+3345 PGFTIGNIDADAQSV

-3409 QSTPLVVTVDTQTSI
+3409 QSTPLIVTVDTQTSI

-3470 SATQGIEGVWGYTWP
+3470 SAAQGIEGVWGYTWP

-3617 DTQIAIDRIEL
+3617 DTQIAIDHIEL
-3628 VNDSGVPGDNVTKHV
+3628 VNDSGVPGDNITKHV

-3682 TWPTDMPEGQHTLTV
+3682 TWPTDMPEGQHTLIV
-3697 EVTDGAGNKMTETLN
+3697 EVTDGAGNKMTGTLD

-3852 HQVDSDVTRVMVK
+3852 RQVDSDVTRVMVK

-3912 SAPFE
+3912 SAPLE

-3952 DVPGDVV
+3952 DVPGDVI

-4190 QHTLLVDVTDIAGNV
+4190 KHTLLVDVTDIAGNV

-4304 TSAELRIEI
+4304 TSAELQIEI

-4374 WEFTAGSALPDGHY
+4374 WEFTAGSALSDGHY

-4534 TTPRFVI
+4534 TKPRFVI

-4553 RINGVSYSVT
+4553 RINGVSYPVT

-4622 NSNSDN
+4622 SSNSDN

-4658 EVLKQTITVGA
+4658 EVLKHTITVGA

-4718 SDPSIDDQHE
+4718 SDPSIDDQYE
-4728 ATSLRPEFKGFAE
+4728 ATSLRPEFKGLAE

-4835 IGSTLP
+4835 VGNTLP
-4841 NTIVSIYVDGVKVG
+4841 NAIVSIYVDGVKVG

-4968 GNYELTF
+4968 GNYVLTF

-5073 SEDKAGNSQQKEILI
+5073 SEDKAGNSQQKDILI

-5301 ITNHNKP
+5301 ITSHNKP

-5380 FIDNPAMVAGS
+5380 FIDNPVMMAGS

-5402 SQTRPTFSIF
+5402 SQTRPAFSIY

-5527 NGLNVGEVWVNEKG
+5527 NGLNVGEVWVNDKG

-5574 YSIWVDTHIKVFTS
+5574 YSIWVDTHIQVFTS
-5588 ELDDNKSSSKTEW
+5588 ELDDNKSSSKTDW
-5601 WSNSDLIT
+5601 WSNSSTIT
-5609 MRGTGEIGATVSLIV
+5609 MRGMGEIGATVSLIV

-5635 ATGRWELSTDKLPE
+5635 ANGQWELSTDQLPE
-5649 GTYDISLVIEDSAGN
+5649 GKYDITLSIEDNAGN
-5664 RWEDVREIF
+5664 RKEEVHEIF

-5703 SQLIITDSEGN
+5703 SQLIITDSNGN

-5757 MKEVPVISLSP
+5757 MKETPVISLSP

-5780 RDKQPTFIIG
+5780 RDNQPTFIIG

-5866 AGEDNGASDSDNV
+5866 AGEGNGASDSDNV
-5879 TNHTQPKFTLQ
+5879 TNHNHTQPKFTLQ

-5921 TFTPPAAWNDGN
+5921 TFTPPAAWNDGT

-5943 AGNSQQS
+5943 AGNSLQS
-5950 ASLAVTVD
+5950 ASLEVTVD

-5975 ATATAVTPPES
+5975 ATPTAVTPPES

-5997 RTEPSAAE
+5997 RTVPSAAE

-6010 VTAYSITLLN
+6010 ETAYSITLLN

-6041 PENIVNVSIM
+6041 PENIVNVSVM

-6077 EYTMDVKFI
+6077 EYTMDVKFL
-6086 DKDNDFLIK
+6086 DKDDDFLIK

-6112 NVRGKTEDDI
+6112 NARGKTEDDI

-6135 NGAIDVFAVNEV
+6135 NGAIEVFAVNEV

>member
-1 MGNKSI
+1 
-7 QKFFADQNSVIDLSS
+7 
-22 LGNAK
+22 
-27 GAKVSLSG
+27 
-35 PDMNITT
+35 
-42 PRGSVIIV
+42 
-50 NGALYSS
+50 
-57 IKGNN
+57 
-62 LAVKF
+62 
-67 KDKTITGAKI
+67 
-77 LGSVDLKDIQLE
+77 
-89 RIDSSLVDSAQV
+89 
-101 EKKGN
+101 
-106 GKRRNKKEEE
+106 
-116 ELKKQLDDAENAKK
+116 
-130 EADKAK
+130 
-136 EEAEKAKEAAEKAL
+136 
-150 NEAFEVQNSS
+150 
-160 KQIEEML
+160 
-167 QNFLADNVAKDNL
+167 
-180 AQQSDASQQNTQAKA
+180 
-195 TQASKQ
+195 
-201 NDAEKVL
+201 
-208 PQPIN
+208 
-213 KNTSTG
+213 
-219 KSNSSKN
+219 
-226 EENKLDAESVKEPL
+226 
-240 KVTLAL
+240 
-246 AAESNSGS
+246 
-254 KDDSITNFTK
+254 
-264 PQFVGSTA
+264 
-272 PNATVIIKING
+272 
-283 IAVGQAVA
+283 
-291 DSLGNF
+291 
-297 TFTAPETLTDGTYNL
+297 NL

-448 KNDNITNS
+448 KNDSITNS

-537 IETTNDSGIV
+537 IETTDDSGIV

-600 GINNL
+600 GVNNL

-622 YVIDTIAPVP
+622 YVIDTVAPVP
-632 PTVSLEDYVVL
+632 PTVSLEDFVVL

-1065 DAMSDTQIGVA
+1065 DAASDTQIGVA

-1104 DIAGNKANSAI
+1104 DIAGNKANSAV

-1132 SKDDTGVTGDNL
+1132 SKDDTGVAGDNL

-1186 LFIPGNT
+1186 LFTPGNT

-1327 IVLDSAD
+1327 IVLNSAD
-1334 DTGIQ
+1334 DTGVQ

-1379 KGTGGWTFTPP
+1379 KGVGGWTFTP
-1390 TSWADGDYTLS
+1390 TGAWADGDYTLS

-1439 DDNLTNNV
+1439 NDNLTNNV

-1474 ATQSATPGVWDY
+1474 ATQNATPGVWDY

-1500 VEATDEAGNKATQT
+1500 VEATDEAGNKTTQT

-1555 IDTDVSRVIV
+1555 IDADVSRVTV

-1678 ATSGVWDYTW
+1678 ATPGVWDYTW

-1711 TQKLDFTIDTILS
+1711 TQKLDFIIDTMLS

-1871 VNATLTSDGVWEYI
+1871 VNATLTPDGVWEYI

-2019 DTQITI
+2019 DTQIAI

-2039 NLTNNVRPHFQV
+2039 NLTN
-2051 TVPTDVNVVRLSIDG
+2051 
-2066 GKTWFNATQSA
+2066 
-2077 TPGVWD
+2077 
-2083 YTWLADVGEGKH
+2083 
-2095 TLTVEA
+2095 EA
-2101 TDKAGNKTTQQLDFI
+2101 
-2116 IDTLLSEPTI
+2116 
-2126 VLDNTDDSGT
+2126 
-2136 KGDHLTNVN
+2136 
-2145 KPTFLLGNI
+2145 
-2154 DADARY
+2154 
-2160 VTVEVQHGGTK
+2160 
-2171 EVLTATKDATGN
+2171 
-2183 WSVTPTGTWADGDY
+2183 
-2197 TLTVRVEDEAGNEKH
+2197 
-2212 SASLTVTVDTQI
+2212 
-2224 TIDVIE
+2224 
-2230 LVNDNGIPG
+2230 
-2239 DNMTNDAHPQFRV
+2239 
-2252 TVPGDV
+2252 
-2258 NEVSLSIDGGVTWV
+2258 
-2272 KATQSATPG
+2272 
-2281 VWNYTWPGT
+2281 
-2290 VPDGDYTLNVKATDN
+2290 
-2305 AGNTVTETLHF
+2305 
-2316 TIDTTLSTPVIVLDS
+2316 
-2331 ADDSGV
+2331 
-2337 HGDNMTNHTQPTF
+2337 
-2350 ALQHIDDDAVRV
+2350 
-2362 TVSVEHG
+2362 
-2369 GVTTTFDATKDA
+2369 
-2381 GGWTF
+2381 
-2386 TPTGAWADGDYTLS
+2386 
-2400 VSVEDKAGNTSH
+2400 
-2412 SASLTVTVD
+2412 
-2421 TQIAINNIEL
+2421 
-2431 VNDSGIPDD
+2431 
-2440 NLTNNVRPHFQVTV
+2440 
-2454 PTDVNVVRL
+2454 
-2463 SIDGGKT
+2463 
-2470 WFNATQSATPGVWDY
+2470 
-2485 IWPDDVADGGYTLT
+2485 
-2499 VEATDEAGN
+2499 
-2508 KATQTLDFTIDTTLS
+2508 
-2523 VPTLSLDSAD
+2523 
-2533 DSGIAGDN
+2533 
-2541 ITNVKTPGFTLN
+2541 
-2553 NIDTDV
+2553 
-2559 SRVIVEVMHNGI
+2559 
-2571 KQEVPLVQTGGQ
+2571 
-2583 WRFAPTSD
+2583 
-2591 WADGDYILTV
+2591 
-2601 KVEDRAGNVKQSAP
+2601 
-2615 LTVTVDTHIAIDRI
+2615 
-2629 ELVNDSGIPG
+2629 
-2639 DNLTNEARPHFQVTV
+2639 
-2654 PADVNGVRLS
+2654 
-2664 IDGGKTWFDATQSA
+2664 
-2678 TSGVWDYTWLTNVA
+2678 
-2692 NGPHTLMVEASD
+2692 
-2704 KAGNK
+2704 
-2709 TTQKL
+2709 
-2714 DFTIDTIL
+2714 
-2722 SEPTITLDSAD
+2722 
-2733 DSAAG
+2733 
-2738 DNITNVKMPGF
+2738 
-2749 TLGNIDADVTKVV
+2749 
-2762 VTVAHDGKNQ
+2762 
-2772 QIELIKNGGVWRF
+2772 
-2785 TPGAAWTD
+2785 
-2793 GDYTLTVKVED
+2793 
-2804 KAGNTNYSAPLTVT
+2804 
-2818 IDTQTS
+2818 
-2824 IDRIELLND
+2824 
-2833 TGIVGDNL
+2833 
-2841 TNEARPQ
+2841 
-2848 FHITVPT
+2848 
-2855 DVNSVQL
+2855 
-2862 SLDGGINWVNATLT
+2862 
-2876 SDGVWEYIWP
+2876 
-2886 TDLVENTYTLTV
+2886 
-2898 KATDVAGNTA
+2898 
-2908 TETLNFIIDT
+2908 
-2918 TLSTPTITLD
+2918 
-2928 SADDSGTANDNKTNV
+2928 
-2943 KTPGFIIG
+2943 
-2951 GIDSDVTQ
+2951 
-2959 VVVQVMRD
+2959 
-2967 GHSEEVELTQTNG
+2967 
-2980 QWRFVPGSAWTD
+2980 
-2992 GDYTLTV
+2992 
-2999 TVKDEAGNIRHS
+2999 
-3011 APLTVTIDTQI
+3011 
-3022 TIDHIELVN
+3022 
-3031 DSGIPDDNLTNNVRP
+3031 RP

-3170 EVLTATKG
+3170 EVLTATKDATGNWSVTPTGTWADGDYTLTVRVEDEAGNEKHSASLTVTVDTQITIDAIELVNDNGIPGDNMTNDAHPQFRVTVPGDVNEVSLSIDGGVTWVKATQSATPGVWNYTWPGTVPDGDYTLNVKATDNAGNTVTETLHFTIDTTLSTPVIVLDSADDTGIQGDNMTNRTQPTFNLQHIDDDAVRVTVSVEHGGVTTTFDATKGVGGWTFTPPTSWGAGDYTLSVSVEDKAGNTSHSASLTVTVDTQIAINNIELVNDSGIPDDNLTNNVRPQFQVKVPTDVNEVRLSIDGGKTWFNATQSATPGVWDYTWLADVGEGKHTLTVEATDKAGNQTTQKLDFIIDTLLSEPTIVLDNTDDSGIKGDNLTNANKPTFLLGNIDADARYVTVEVQHGSTKEVLTATKG

-3198 TVRVEDDAGNVK
+3198 TVRVEDEAGNVK

-3272 ATQGTAGIWDYT
+3272 ATQGTAGSWDYT

-3317 TRLSTPTIA
+3317 TRLSTPTIT

-3345 PGFTIGNIDADAHSV
+3345 PGFTIGNIDSDAQSV

-3409 QSTPLVVTVDTQTSI
+3409 QSTPLIVTVDTQTSI

-3470 SATQGIEGVWGYTWP
+3470 SAAQGIEGVWGYTWP

-3617 DTQIAIDRIEL
+3617 DTQIAIDHIEL
-3628 VNDSGVPGDNVTKHV
+3628 VNDSGVPGDNITKHV

-3682 TWPTDMPEGQHTLTV
+3682 TWPTDMPEGQHTLIV
-3697 EVTDGAGNKMTETLN
+3697 EVTDGAGNKMTGTLD

-3746 VFVLGS
+3746 IFVLGS

-3852 HQVDSDVTRVMVK
+3852 RQVDSDVTRVMVK

-3912 SAPFE
+3912 SAPLE

-3952 DVPGDVV
+3952 DVPGDVI

-4190 QHTLLVDVTDIAGNV
+4190 KHTLLVDVTDIAGNV

-4304 TSAELRIEI
+4304 TSAELQIEI

-4374 WEFTAGSALPDGHY
+4374 WEFTAGSALSDGHY

-4534 TTPRFVI
+4534 TKPRFVI

-4553 RINGVSYSVT
+4553 RINGVSYPVT

-4622 NSNSDN
+4622 SSNSDN

-4658 EVLKQTITVGA
+4658 EVLKHTITVGA

-4718 SDPSIDDQHE
+4718 SDPSIDDQYE
-4728 ATSLRPEFKGFAE
+4728 ATSLRPEFKGLAE

-4835 IGSTLP
+4835 VGNTLP
-4841 NTIVSIYVDGVKVG
+4841 NAIVSIYVDGVKVG

-4968 GNYELTF
+4968 GNYVLTF

-5073 SEDKAGNSQQKEILI
+5073 SEDKAGNSQQKDILI

-5301 ITNHNKP
+5301 ITSHNKP

-5380 FIDNPAMVAGS
+5380 FIDNPVMMAGS

-5402 SQTRPTFSIF
+5402 SQTRPAFSIY

-5460 AGNTATSKTLN
+5460 AGN
-5471 FTIDTFNT
+5471 
-5479 TPVAIDSI
+5479 
-5487 GGQTL
+5487 
-5492 AEMTGSDGKIYITD
+5492 
-5506 TTRNLLF
+5506 
-5513 SGSAEPNSKIEIII
+5513 
-5527 NGLNVGEVWVNEKG
+5527 
-5541 HWQMP
+5541 
-5546 VNPLYFTEGQLDITV
+5546 
-5561 KSTDRAGNVNQEK
+5561 
-5574 YSIWVDTHIKVFTS
+5574 
-5588 ELDDNKSSSKTEW
+5588 
-5601 WSNSDLIT
+5601 
-5609 MRGTGEIGATVSLIV
+5609 
-5624 AGVTLA
+5624 
-5630 TAVVA
+5630 
-5635 ATGRWELSTDKLPE
+5635 
-5649 GTYDISLVIEDSAGN
+5649 
-5664 RWEDVREIF
+5664 
-5673 IDRTPPNAPVV
+5673 
-5684 TYSDIVND
+5684 
-5692 LIIMQGTAEAK
+5692 
-5703 SQLIITDSEGN
+5703 
-5714 TYTLTVPDN
+5714 
-5723 GKWSMAIPYPS
+5723 
-5734 EGKFTITSVDAIGNR
+5734 
-5749 SDDVPLDI
+5749 
-5757 MKEVPVISLSP
+5757 
-5768 DSDSGTVGDNIT
+5768 
-5780 RDKQPTFIIG
+5780 
-5790 NLESDVVVVQVDING
+5790 
-5805 TVYNAEKNADGVW
+5805 
-5818 FFTPGTPLA
+5818 
-5827 DGSYTISVIA
+5827 
-5837 SDAAGNQKNS
+5837 
-5847 LPITVTIDSTL
+5847 
-5858 TVPEIALA
+5858 
-5866 AGEDNGASDSDNV
+5866 
-5879 TNHTQPKFTLQ
+5879 
-5890 HIDADVTGV
+5890 
-5899 TVNVTHN
+5899 
-5906 GVTDIYQATQGADGW
+5906 
-5921 TFTPPAAWNDGN
+5921 
-5933 YTLSVTVVDR
+5933 
-5943 AGNSQQS
+5943 
-5950 ASLAVTVD
+5950 
-5958 STVTV
+5958 
-5963 TADSQHDDASDD
+5963 
-5975 ATATAVTPPES
+5975 
-5986 ETVNAESATHL
+5986 
-5997 RTEPSAAE
+5997 
-6005 ESVVK
+6005 
-6010 VTAYSITLLN
+6010 
-6020 ADSGDEI
+6020 
-6027 DRSISQTPS
+6027 
-6036 FEISV
+6036 
-6041 PENIVNVSIM
+6041 
-6051 FEGEEFTLPITNQKA
+6051 
-6066 IFEVP
+6066 
-6071 LSLEDG
+6071 
-6077 EYTMDVKFI
+6077 
-6086 DKDNDFLIK
+6086 
-6095 EKTFS
+6095 
-6100 VDHSSADIVNAM
+6100 
-6112 NVRGKTEDDI
+6112 
-6122 NDSPSTSSVGHNN
+6122 
-6135 NGAIDVFAVNEV
+6135 
-6147 TLPVD
+6147 
-6152 NQEEH
+6152 
-6157 A
+6157 

>member
-42 PRGSVIIV
+42 PHGSVIIV

-424 SIITDTIAPEKP
+424 SIITDTIPPEKP

-448 KNDNITNS
+448 KNDNVTNS

-537 IETTNDSGIV
+537 IETTDDSGIV

-600 GINNL
+600 GVNNL

-622 YVIDTIAPVP
+622 YVIDTVAPVP
-632 PTVSLEDYVVL
+632 PTVSLEDFVVL

-1027 SLSPDSDSGIS
+1027 SLSPDSDSGIA

-1104 DIAGNKANSAI
+1104 DIAGNKANSAV

-1186 LFIPGNT
+1186 LFTPGNT

-1208 AGNTN
+1208 AGNTS

-1327 IVLDSAD
+1327 IVLNSAD
-1334 DTGIQ
+1334 DTGVQ
-1339 GDNMTNSTQPT
+1339 GDNMTNRTQPT

-1695 PHTLMVEAS
+1695 PHTLMVEAT
-1704 DKAGNKT
+1704 DRAGNKT
-1711 TQKLDFTIDTILS
+1711 TQKLDFIIDTLLS

-2019 DTQITI
+2019 DTQI
-2025 DHIELVN
+2025 
-2032 DSGIPDD
+2032 
-2039 NLTNNVRPHFQV
+2039 
-2051 TVPTDVNVVRLSIDG
+2051 
-2066 GKTWFNATQSA
+2066 A
-2077 TPGVWD
+2077 
-2083 YTWLADVGEGKH
+2083 
-2095 TLTVEA
+2095 
-2101 TDKAGNKTTQQLDFI
+2101 
-2116 IDTLLSEPTI
+2116 
-2126 VLDNTDDSGT
+2126 
-2136 KGDHLTNVN
+2136 
-2145 KPTFLLGNI
+2145 
-2154 DADARY
+2154 
-2160 VTVEVQHGGTK
+2160 
-2171 EVLTATKDATGN
+2171 
-2183 WSVTPTGTWADGDY
+2183 
-2197 TLTVRVEDEAGNEKH
+2197 
-2212 SASLTVTVDTQI
+2212 
-2224 TIDVIE
+2224 
-2230 LVNDNGIPG
+2230 
-2239 DNMTNDAHPQFRV
+2239 
-2252 TVPGDV
+2252 
-2258 NEVSLSIDGGVTWV
+2258 
-2272 KATQSATPG
+2272 
-2281 VWNYTWPGT
+2281 
-2290 VPDGDYTLNVKATDN
+2290 
-2305 AGNTVTETLHF
+2305 
-2316 TIDTTLSTPVIVLDS
+2316 
-2331 ADDSGV
+2331 
-2337 HGDNMTNHTQPTF
+2337 
-2350 ALQHIDDDAVRV
+2350 
-2362 TVSVEHG
+2362 
-2369 GVTTTFDATKDA
+2369 
-2381 GGWTF
+2381 
-2386 TPTGAWADGDYTLS
+2386 
-2400 VSVEDKAGNTSH
+2400 
-2412 SASLTVTVD
+2412 
-2421 TQIAINNIEL
+2421 
-2431 VNDSGIPDD
+2431 
-2440 NLTNNVRPHFQVTV
+2440 
-2454 PTDVNVVRL
+2454 
-2463 SIDGGKT
+2463 
-2470 WFNATQSATPGVWDY
+2470 
-2485 IWPDDVADGGYTLT
+2485 
-2499 VEATDEAGN
+2499 
-2508 KATQTLDFTIDTTLS
+2508 
-2523 VPTLSLDSAD
+2523 
-2533 DSGIAGDN
+2533 
-2541 ITNVKTPGFTLN
+2541 
-2553 NIDTDV
+2553 
-2559 SRVIVEVMHNGI
+2559 
-2571 KQEVPLVQTGGQ
+2571 
-2583 WRFAPTSD
+2583 
-2591 WADGDYILTV
+2591 
-2601 KVEDRAGNVKQSAP
+2601 
-2615 LTVTVDTHIAIDRI
+2615 
-2629 ELVNDSGIPG
+2629 
-2639 DNLTNEARPHFQVTV
+2639 
-2654 PADVNGVRLS
+2654 
-2664 IDGGKTWFDATQSA
+2664 
-2678 TSGVWDYTWLTNVA
+2678 
-2692 NGPHTLMVEASD
+2692 
-2704 KAGNK
+2704 
-2709 TTQKL
+2709 
-2714 DFTIDTIL
+2714 
-2722 SEPTITLDSAD
+2722 
-2733 DSAAG
+2733 
-2738 DNITNVKMPGF
+2738 
-2749 TLGNIDADVTKVV
+2749 
-2762 VTVAHDGKNQ
+2762 
-2772 QIELIKNGGVWRF
+2772 
-2785 TPGAAWTD
+2785 
-2793 GDYTLTVKVED
+2793 
-2804 KAGNTNYSAPLTVT
+2804 
-2818 IDTQTS
+2818 
-2824 IDRIELLND
+2824 
-2833 TGIVGDNL
+2833 
-2841 TNEARPQ
+2841 
-2848 FHITVPT
+2848 
-2855 DVNSVQL
+2855 
-2862 SLDGGINWVNATLT
+2862 
-2876 SDGVWEYIWP
+2876 
-2886 TDLVENTYTLTV
+2886 
-2898 KATDVAGNTA
+2898 
-2908 TETLNFIIDT
+2908 
-2918 TLSTPTITLD
+2918 
-2928 SADDSGTANDNKTNV
+2928 
-2943 KTPGFIIG
+2943 
-2951 GIDSDVTQ
+2951 
-2959 VVVQVMRD
+2959 
-2967 GHSEEVELTQTNG
+2967 
-2980 QWRFVPGSAWTD
+2980 
-2992 GDYTLTV
+2992 
-2999 TVKDEAGNIRHS
+2999 
-3011 APLTVTIDTQI
+3011 
-3022 TIDHIELVN
+3022 IDHIELVN

-3170 EVLTATKG
+3170 EVLTATKD
-3178 ATGIWSVTPTGT
+3178 ATGNWSVTPTGT

-3272 ATQGTAGIWDYT
+3272 ATQGTAGTWDYT

-3396 LTVEVTDNAGNVR
+3396 LTVEVQDNAGNVR

-3470 SATQGIEGVWGYTWP
+3470 SAAQGIEGVWGYTWP

-4509 VSDPSIDLLDADD
+4509 VSEPSIDLLDADD

-4553 RINGVSYSVT
+4553 RINGVSYPVT

-5240 GTWRAPILLQDDGTF
+5240 GSWRAPILLQDDGTF

-5402 SQTRPTFSIF
+5402 SQTRPTFSIS

-5574 YSIWVDTHIKVFTS
+5574 YSIWVDTHIQVFTS
-5588 ELDDNKSSSKTEW
+5588 ELDDNKSSSKTDW
-5601 WSNSDLIT
+5601 WSNSSTIT
-5609 MRGTGEIGATVSLIV
+5609 MRGMGEIGATVSLIV

-5635 ATGRWELSTDKLPE
+5635 ANGQWELSTDQLPE
-5649 GTYDISLVIEDSAGN
+5649 GKYDITLSIEDNAGN
-5664 RWEDVREIF
+5664 RKEEVHEIF

-5703 SQLIITDSEGN
+5703 SQLIITDSNGN

-5906 GVTDIYQATQGADGW
+5906 GVTDTYQATQGADGW
-5921 TFTPPAAWNDGN
+5921 TFTPPAAWNDGTYTLSVTVVDRAGN
-5933 YTLSVTVVDR
+5933 SQQSALLEVTVDSTLTVPEIALAAGEDNGASDSDNVTNHTQPKFTLQHIDADVTGVTVNVTHNGVTDTYQATQGADSWTFTPPAAWNDGTYTLSVTVVDR

-5963 TADSQHDDASDD
+5963 TADSQHNDASDD

-5997 RTEPSAAE
+5997 RTVPSAAE

-6010 VTAYSITLLN
+6010 ETAYSITLLN

-6041 PENIVNVSIM
+6041 PENIVNVSVM

-6086 DKDNDFLIK
+6086 DKDDDFLIK

-6112 NVRGKTEDDI
+6112 NARGKTEDDI

>member
-42 PRGSVIIV
+42 PHGSVIIV

-116 ELKKQLDDAENAKK
+116 ELKKQLDEAENAKK

-448 KNDNITNS
+448 KNDSITNS

-537 IETTNDSGIV
+537 IETTDDSGIV

-600 GINNL
+600 GVNNL

-622 YVIDTIAPVP
+622 YVIDTVAPVP
-632 PTVSLEDYVVL
+632 PTVSLEDFVVL

-1065 DAMSDTQIGVA
+1065 DAASDTQIGVA

-1104 DIAGNKANSAI
+1104 DIAGNKANSAV

-1186 LFIPGNT
+1186 LFTPGNT

-1327 IVLDSAD
+1327 IVLNSAD
-1334 DTGIQ
+1334 DTGVQ

-1379 KGTGGWTFTPP
+1379 KGVGGWSFTP
-1390 TSWADGDYTLS
+1390 TGAWADGDYTLS

-1439 DDNLTNNV
+1439 NDNLTNNV

-1474 ATQSATPGVWDY
+1474 ATQNATPGVWDY

-1500 VEATDEAGNKATQT
+1500 VEATDEAGNKTTQT

-1555 IDTDVSRVIV
+1555 IDTDVSRVTV

-1636 GIPGDNLTNEARPHF
+1636 GIPDDNLTNEARPHF

-1678 ATSGVWDYTW
+1678 ATPGVWDYTW

-1711 TQKLDFTIDTILS
+1711 TQKLDFIIDTMLS

-1871 VNATLTSDGVWEYI
+1871 VNATLTPDGVWEYI

-2019 DTQITI
+2019 DTQIAI

-2051 TVPTDVNVVRLSIDG
+2051 TVPTDVNEVRLSIDG

-2101 TDKAGNKTTQQLDFI
+2101 TDKAGNQTTQKLDFI

-2126 VLDNTDDSGT
+2126 VLDNTDDSGI
-2136 KGDHLTNVN
+2136 KGDNLTNAN

-2160 VTVEVQHGGTK
+2160 VTVEVQHG
-2171 EVLTATKDATGN
+2171 
-2183 WSVTPTGTWADGDY
+2183 S
-2197 TLTVRVEDEAGNEKH
+2197 
-2212 SASLTVTVDTQI
+2212 
-2224 TIDVIE
+2224 
-2230 LVNDNGIPG
+2230 
-2239 DNMTNDAHPQFRV
+2239 
-2252 TVPGDV
+2252 
-2258 NEVSLSIDGGVTWV
+2258 
-2272 KATQSATPG
+2272 
-2281 VWNYTWPGT
+2281 
-2290 VPDGDYTLNVKATDN
+2290 
-2305 AGNTVTETLHF
+2305 
-2316 TIDTTLSTPVIVLDS
+2316 
-2331 ADDSGV
+2331 
-2337 HGDNMTNHTQPTF
+2337 
-2350 ALQHIDDDAVRV
+2350 
-2362 TVSVEHG
+2362 
-2369 GVTTTFDATKDA
+2369 
-2381 GGWTF
+2381 
-2386 TPTGAWADGDYTLS
+2386 
-2400 VSVEDKAGNTSH
+2400 
-2412 SASLTVTVD
+2412 
-2421 TQIAINNIEL
+2421 
-2431 VNDSGIPDD
+2431 
-2440 NLTNNVRPHFQVTV
+2440 
-2454 PTDVNVVRL
+2454 
-2463 SIDGGKT
+2463 
-2470 WFNATQSATPGVWDY
+2470 
-2485 IWPDDVADGGYTLT
+2485 
-2499 VEATDEAGN
+2499 
-2508 KATQTLDFTIDTTLS
+2508 
-2523 VPTLSLDSAD
+2523 
-2533 DSGIAGDN
+2533 
-2541 ITNVKTPGFTLN
+2541 
-2553 NIDTDV
+2553 
-2559 SRVIVEVMHNGI
+2559 
-2571 KQEVPLVQTGGQ
+2571 
-2583 WRFAPTSD
+2583 
-2591 WADGDYILTV
+2591 
-2601 KVEDRAGNVKQSAP
+2601 
-2615 LTVTVDTHIAIDRI
+2615 
-2629 ELVNDSGIPG
+2629 
-2639 DNLTNEARPHFQVTV
+2639 
-2654 PADVNGVRLS
+2654 
-2664 IDGGKTWFDATQSA
+2664 
-2678 TSGVWDYTWLTNVA
+2678 
-2692 NGPHTLMVEASD
+2692 
-2704 KAGNK
+2704 
-2709 TTQKL
+2709 
-2714 DFTIDTIL
+2714 
-2722 SEPTITLDSAD
+2722 
-2733 DSAAG
+2733 
-2738 DNITNVKMPGF
+2738 
-2749 TLGNIDADVTKVV
+2749 
-2762 VTVAHDGKNQ
+2762 
-2772 QIELIKNGGVWRF
+2772 
-2785 TPGAAWTD
+2785 
-2793 GDYTLTVKVED
+2793 
-2804 KAGNTNYSAPLTVT
+2804 
-2818 IDTQTS
+2818 
-2824 IDRIELLND
+2824 
-2833 TGIVGDNL
+2833 
-2841 TNEARPQ
+2841 
-2848 FHITVPT
+2848 
-2855 DVNSVQL
+2855 
-2862 SLDGGINWVNATLT
+2862 
-2876 SDGVWEYIWP
+2876 
-2886 TDLVENTYTLTV
+2886 
-2898 KATDVAGNTA
+2898 
-2908 TETLNFIIDT
+2908 
-2918 TLSTPTITLD
+2918 
-2928 SADDSGTANDNKTNV
+2928 
-2943 KTPGFIIG
+2943 
-2951 GIDSDVTQ
+2951 
-2959 VVVQVMRD
+2959 
-2967 GHSEEVELTQTNG
+2967 
-2980 QWRFVPGSAWTD
+2980 
-2992 GDYTLTV
+2992 
-2999 TVKDEAGNIRHS
+2999 
-3011 APLTVTIDTQI
+3011 
-3022 TIDHIELVN
+3022 
-3031 DSGIPDDNLTNNVRP
+3031 
-3046 HFQVTVP
+3046 
-3053 TDVNVVRLSID
+3053 
-3064 GGKTWFNATQSATPG
+3064 
-3079 VWDYTWLADVGEGK
+3079 
-3093 HTLTVEATDKAGNK
+3093 
-3107 TTQQLDFII
+3107 
-3116 DTLLSE
+3116 
-3122 PTIVL
+3122 
-3127 DNTDD
+3127 
-3132 SGTKGDNL
+3132 
-3140 TNVNKPTF
+3140 
-3148 LLGNIDAD
+3148 
-3156 ARYVTVEVQHGGTK
+3156 TK

-3198 TVRVEDDAGNVK
+3198 TVRVEDEAGNVK

-3317 TRLSTPTIA
+3317 TRLSTPTIT

-3345 PGFTIGNIDADAHSV
+3345 PGFTIGNIDSDAQSV

-3409 QSTPLVVTVDTQTSI
+3409 QSTPLIVTVDTQTSI

-3470 SATQGIEGVWGYTWP
+3470 SAAQGIEGVWGYTWP

-3617 DTQIAIDRIEL
+3617 DTQIAIDHIEL
-3628 VNDSGVPGDNVTKHV
+3628 VNDSGVPGDNITKHV

-3682 TWPTDMPEGQHTLTV
+3682 TWPTDMPEGQHTLIV
-3697 EVTDGAGNKMTETLN
+3697 EVTDGAGNKMTGTLD

-3746 VFVLGS
+3746 IFVLGS

-3852 HQVDSDVTRVMVK
+3852 RQVDSDVTRVMVK

-3912 SAPFE
+3912 SAPLE

-3952 DVPGDVV
+3952 DVPGDVI

-4190 QHTLLVDVTDIAGNV
+4190 KHTLLVDVTDIAGNV

-4304 TSAELRIEI
+4304 TSAELQIEI

-4534 TTPRFVI
+4534 TKPRFVI

-4553 RINGVSYSVT
+4553 RINGVSYPVT

-4622 NSNSDN
+4622 SSNSDN

-4658 EVLKQTITVGA
+4658 EVLKHTITVGA

-4718 SDPSIDDQHE
+4718 SDPSIDDQYE
-4728 ATSLRPEFKGFAE
+4728 ATSLRPEFKGLAE

-4835 IGSTLP
+4835 VGNTLP
-4841 NTIVSIYVDGVKVG
+4841 NAIVSIYVDGVKVG

-4968 GNYELTF
+4968 GNYVLTF

-5073 SEDKAGNSQQKEILI
+5073 SEDKAGNSQQKDILI

-5301 ITNHNKP
+5301 ITSHNKP

-5380 FIDNPAMVAGS
+5380 FIDNPVMMAGS

-5402 SQTRPTFSIF
+5402 SQTRPAFSIY

-5527 NGLNVGEVWVNEKG
+5527 NGLNVGEVWVNDKG

-5574 YSIWVDTHIKVFTS
+5574 YSIWVDTHIQVFTS
-5588 ELDDNKSSSKTEW
+5588 ELDDNKSSSKTDW
-5601 WSNSDLIT
+5601 WSNSSTIT
-5609 MRGTGEIGATVSLIV
+5609 MRGMGEIGATVSLIV

-5635 ATGRWELSTDKLPE
+5635 ANGQWELSTDQLPE
-5649 GTYDISLVIEDSAGN
+5649 GKYDITLSIEDNAGN
-5664 RWEDVREIF
+5664 RKEEVHEIF

-5703 SQLIITDSEGN
+5703 SQLIITDSNGN

-5757 MKEVPVISLSP
+5757 MKETPVISLSP

-5780 RDKQPTFIIG
+5780 RDNQPTFIIG

-5866 AGEDNGASDSDNV
+5866 AGEGNGASDSDNV
-5879 TNHTQPKFTLQ
+5879 TNHNHTQPKFTLQ

-5921 TFTPPAAWNDGN
+5921 TFTPPAAWNDGT

-5943 AGNSQQS
+5943 AGNSLQS
-5950 ASLAVTVD
+5950 ASLEVTVD

-5975 ATATAVTPPES
+5975 ATPTAVTPPES

-5997 RTEPSAAE
+5997 RTVPSAAE

-6010 VTAYSITLLN
+6010 ETAYSITLLN

-6041 PENIVNVSIM
+6041 PENIVNVSVM

-6077 EYTMDVKFI
+6077 EYTMDVKFL
-6086 DKDNDFLIK
+6086 DKDDDFLIK

-6112 NVRGKTEDDI
+6112 NARGKTEDDI

-6135 NGAIDVFAVNEV
+6135 NGAIEVFAVNEV

>member
-424 SIITDTIAPEKP
+424 SIITDTIPPEKP

-537 IETTNDSGIV
+537 IETTDDSGIV

-632 PTVSLEDYVVL
+632 PTVSLEDFVVL

-1027 SLSPDSDSGIS
+1027 SLSPDSDSGIA

-1104 DIAGNKANSAI
+1104 DIAGNKANSAV

-1186 LFIPGNT
+1186 LFTPGNT

-1208 AGNTN
+1208 AGNTS

-1327 IVLDSAD
+1327 IVLNSAD
-1334 DTGIQ
+1334 DTGVQ
-1339 GDNMTNSTQPT
+1339 GDNMTNRTQPT

-1439 DDNLTNNV
+1439 NDNLTNNV

-1544 NVKTPGFTLNN
+1544 SVKTPGFTLNN

-1636 GIPGDNLTNEARPHF
+1636 GIPDDNLTNEARPHF

-1695 PHTLMVEAS
+1695 PHTLMVEAT

-1711 TQKLDFTIDTILS
+1711 TQKLDFIIDTLLS

-2126 VLDNTDDSGT
+2126 VLDSTDDSGT
-2136 KGDHLTNVN
+2136 KGDNLTNVN

-2316 TIDTTLSTPVIVLDS
+2316 TIDTTLSVPVIVLNS
-2331 ADDSGV
+2331 ADDTGV
-2337 HGDNMTNHTQPTF
+2337 QGDNMTNSTQPTF

-2369 GVTTTFDATKDA
+2369 GVTTTFDATKGV
-2381 GGWTF
+2381 GGWSF

-2440 NLTNNVRPHFQVTV
+2440 NLTNNVRPHFQVKV
-2454 PTDVNVVRL
+2454 PTDVN
-2463 SIDGGKT
+2463 
-2470 WFNATQSATPGVWDY
+2470 
-2485 IWPDDVADGGYTLT
+2485 
-2499 VEATDEAGN
+2499 E
-2508 KATQTLDFTIDTTLS
+2508 
-2523 VPTLSLDSAD
+2523 
-2533 DSGIAGDN
+2533 
-2541 ITNVKTPGFTLN
+2541 
-2553 NIDTDV
+2553 
-2559 SRVIVEVMHNGI
+2559 
-2571 KQEVPLVQTGGQ
+2571 
-2583 WRFAPTSD
+2583 
-2591 WADGDYILTV
+2591 
-2601 KVEDRAGNVKQSAP
+2601 
-2615 LTVTVDTHIAIDRI
+2615 
-2629 ELVNDSGIPG
+2629 
-2639 DNLTNEARPHFQVTV
+2639 
-2654 PADVNGVRLS
+2654 
-2664 IDGGKTWFDATQSA
+2664 
-2678 TSGVWDYTWLTNVA
+2678 
-2692 NGPHTLMVEASD
+2692 
-2704 KAGNK
+2704 
-2709 TTQKL
+2709 
-2714 DFTIDTIL
+2714 
-2722 SEPTITLDSAD
+2722 
-2733 DSAAG
+2733 
-2738 DNITNVKMPGF
+2738 
-2749 TLGNIDADVTKVV
+2749 
-2762 VTVAHDGKNQ
+2762 
-2772 QIELIKNGGVWRF
+2772 
-2785 TPGAAWTD
+2785 
-2793 GDYTLTVKVED
+2793 
-2804 KAGNTNYSAPLTVT
+2804 
-2818 IDTQTS
+2818 
-2824 IDRIELLND
+2824 
-2833 TGIVGDNL
+2833 
-2841 TNEARPQ
+2841 
-2848 FHITVPT
+2848 
-2855 DVNSVQL
+2855 
-2862 SLDGGINWVNATLT
+2862 
-2876 SDGVWEYIWP
+2876 
-2886 TDLVENTYTLTV
+2886 
-2898 KATDVAGNTA
+2898 
-2908 TETLNFIIDT
+2908 
-2918 TLSTPTITLD
+2918 
-2928 SADDSGTANDNKTNV
+2928 
-2943 KTPGFIIG
+2943 
-2951 GIDSDVTQ
+2951 
-2959 VVVQVMRD
+2959 
-2967 GHSEEVELTQTNG
+2967 
-2980 QWRFVPGSAWTD
+2980 
-2992 GDYTLTV
+2992 
-2999 TVKDEAGNIRHS
+2999 
-3011 APLTVTIDTQI
+3011 
-3022 TIDHIELVN
+3022 
-3031 DSGIPDDNLTNNVRP
+3031 
-3046 HFQVTVP
+3046 
-3053 TDVNVVRLSID
+3053 VRLSID

-3093 HTLTVEATDKAGNK
+3093 HTLTVEATDKAGNQ
-3107 TTQQLDFII
+3107 TTQKLDFII
-3116 DTLLSE
+3116 DTMLSE

-3127 DNTDD
+3127 DSTDD

-3140 TNVNKPTF
+3140 TNANKPTF
-3148 LLGNIDAD
+3148 ILGNIDAD

-3178 ATGIWSVTPTGT
+3178 ATGIWSVTPTST

-3272 ATQGTAGIWDYT
+3272 ATQGTAGTWDYT

-3396 LTVEVTDNAGNVR
+3396 LTVEVQDNAGNVR
-3409 QSTPLVVTVDTQTSI
+3409 QSTPLIVTVDTQTSI

-3470 SATQGIEGVWGYTWP
+3470 SAAQGIEGVWGYTWP

-3617 DTQIAIDRIEL
+3617 DTQIAIDHIEL

-3719 LTPTIELAP
+3719 MTPTIELAP

-3852 HQVDSDVTRVMVK
+3852 RQVDSDVTRVMVK

-4553 RINGVSYSVT
+4553 RINGVSYPVT

-5301 ITNHNKP
+5301 ITSHNKP

-5380 FIDNPAMVAGS
+5380 FIDNPVMIAGS

-5402 SQTRPTFSIF
+5402 SQTRPAFSIF

-5471 FTIDTFNT
+5471 FTIDTLNT

-5527 NGLNVGEVWVNEKG
+5527 NGLNVGEVWANDKG

-5574 YSIWVDTHIKVFTS
+5574 YSIWVDTHIQVFTS
-5588 ELDDNKSSSKTEW
+5588 ELDDNKSSSKTDW
-5601 WSNSDLIT
+5601 WSNSSTIT
-5609 MRGTGEIGATVSLIV
+5609 MRGMGEIGATVSLIV

-5635 ATGRWELSTDKLPE
+5635 ANGQWELSTDQLPE
-5649 GTYDISLVIEDSAGN
+5649 GKYDITLSIEDNAGN
-5664 RWEDVREIF
+5664 RKEEVHEIF

-5703 SQLIITDSEGN
+5703 SQLIITDSNGN

-5906 GVTDIYQATQGADGW
+5906 GVTDTYQATQGADGW
-5921 TFTPPAAWNDGN
+5921 TFTPPAAWNDGT

-5963 TADSQHDDASDD
+5963 TADSQHNDASDD

-5997 RTEPSAAE
+5997 RTVPSVAE

-6010 VTAYSITLLN
+6010 ETAYSITLLN

-6041 PENIVNVSIM
+6041 PENIVNVSVM

-6086 DKDNDFLIK
+6086 DKDDDFLIK

-6112 NVRGKTEDDI
+6112 NARGKTEDDI

>member
-160 KQIEEML
+160 KQMEEML
-167 QNFLADNVAKDNL
+167 QEFLADNVAKDNL

-424 SIITDTIAPEKP
+424 SIITDTIPPEKP

-1104 DIAGNKANSAI
+1104 DIAGNKANSAV

-1186 LFIPGNT
+1186 LFTPGNT

-1213 YSAPLTVVI
+1213 YSTPLTVVI

-1263 RLSIDGGNSWVQAT
+1263 RLSIDGGHSWVQAT

-1320 TTLSVPV
+1320 STLSVPV
-1327 IVLDSAD
+1327 IVLNNAD

-1339 GDNMTNSTQPT
+1339 GDNLTNRTQPT
-1350 FALQHIDDDAVRVTV
+1350 FALQQIDDDAVRVTV

-1390 TSWADGDYTLS
+1390 ALWADGDYTLS

-1439 DDNLTNNV
+1439 NDNLTNNV
-1447 RPHFQVTVPTDVNVV
+1447 RPQFQVTVPTDVN
-1462 RLSIDGGKTWFN
+1462 
-1474 ATQSATPGVWDY
+1474 
-1486 IWPDDVADGGYTLT
+1486 
-1500 VEATDEAGNKATQT
+1500 E
-1514 LDFTIDTT
+1514 
-1522 LSVPTLSLDSAD
+1522 
-1534 DSGIAGDNIT
+1534 
-1544 NVKTPGFTLNN
+1544 
-1555 IDTDVSRVIV
+1555 
-1565 EVMHN
+1565 
-1570 GIKQEVPLVQTGG
+1570 
-1583 QWRFAPTSDWADGDY
+1583 
-1598 ILTVKVEDRAGNVKQ
+1598 
-1613 SAPLTVTVDT
+1613 
-1623 HIAIDRIELVNDS
+1623 
-1636 GIPGDNLTNEARPHF
+1636 
-1651 QVTVPADVN
+1651 
-1660 GVRLSIDGGKTWF
+1660 
-1673 DATQS
+1673 
-1678 ATSGVWDYTW
+1678 
-1688 LTNVANG
+1688 
-1695 PHTLMVEAS
+1695 
-1704 DKAGNKT
+1704 
-1711 TQKLDFTIDTILS
+1711 
-1724 EPTITLDSADDSAAG
+1724 
-1739 DNITNVKMPGFTLG
+1739 
-1753 NIDADVTKV
+1753 
-1762 VVTVAH
+1762 
-1768 DGKNQQ
+1768 
-1774 IELIKN
+1774 
-1780 GGVWR
+1780 
-1785 FTPGAAWTDGDYT
+1785 
-1798 LTVKV
+1798 
-1803 EDKAGNTN
+1803 
-1811 YSAPLTVTI
+1811 
-1820 DTQTSIDRIE
+1820 
-1830 LLNDTGIVG
+1830 
-1839 DNLTNEARPQFHIT
+1839 
-1853 VPTDVN
+1853 
-1859 SVQLSLDGGINW
+1859 
-1871 VNATLTSDGVWEYI
+1871 
-1885 WPTDLVENTY
+1885 
-1895 TLTVKATDVAGN
+1895 
-1907 TATETLNFIID
+1907 
-1918 TTLST
+1918 
-1923 PTITLDSAD
+1923 
-1932 DSGTA
+1932 
-1937 NDNKTNVKT
+1937 
-1946 PGFIIGGIDSDVTQV
+1946 
-1961 VVQVMRD
+1961 
-1968 GHSEEVELTQTNGQW
+1968 
-1983 RFVPGSAWTDG
+1983 
-1994 DYTLTVTVKDEAGN
+1994 
-2008 IRHSAP
+2008 
-2014 LTVTI
+2014 
-2019 DTQITI
+2019 
-2025 DHIELVN
+2025 
-2032 DSGIPDD
+2032 
-2039 NLTNNVRPHFQV
+2039 
-2051 TVPTDVNVVRLSIDG
+2051 VRLSIDG

-2101 TDKAGNKTTQQLDFI
+2101 TDKAGNQTTQKLDFI
-2116 IDTLLSEPTI
+2116 IDTMLSEPTI
-2126 VLDNTDDSGT
+2126 VLDS
-2136 KGDHLTNVN
+2136 
-2145 KPTFLLGNI
+2145 
-2154 DADARY
+2154 
-2160 VTVEVQHGGTK
+2160 
-2171 EVLTATKDATGN
+2171 
-2183 WSVTPTGTWADGDY
+2183 
-2197 TLTVRVEDEAGNEKH
+2197 
-2212 SASLTVTVDTQI
+2212 
-2224 TIDVIE
+2224 
-2230 LVNDNGIPG
+2230 
-2239 DNMTNDAHPQFRV
+2239 
-2252 TVPGDV
+2252 
-2258 NEVSLSIDGGVTWV
+2258 
-2272 KATQSATPG
+2272 
-2281 VWNYTWPGT
+2281 
-2290 VPDGDYTLNVKATDN
+2290 
-2305 AGNTVTETLHF
+2305 
-2316 TIDTTLSTPVIVLDS
+2316 
-2331 ADDSGV
+2331 
-2337 HGDNMTNHTQPTF
+2337 
-2350 ALQHIDDDAVRV
+2350 
-2362 TVSVEHG
+2362 
-2369 GVTTTFDATKDA
+2369 
-2381 GGWTF
+2381 
-2386 TPTGAWADGDYTLS
+2386 
-2400 VSVEDKAGNTSH
+2400 
-2412 SASLTVTVD
+2412 
-2421 TQIAINNIEL
+2421 
-2431 VNDSGIPDD
+2431 
-2440 NLTNNVRPHFQVTV
+2440 
-2454 PTDVNVVRL
+2454 
-2463 SIDGGKT
+2463 
-2470 WFNATQSATPGVWDY
+2470 
-2485 IWPDDVADGGYTLT
+2485 
-2499 VEATDEAGN
+2499 
-2508 KATQTLDFTIDTTLS
+2508 
-2523 VPTLSLDSAD
+2523 
-2533 DSGIAGDN
+2533 
-2541 ITNVKTPGFTLN
+2541 
-2553 NIDTDV
+2553 
-2559 SRVIVEVMHNGI
+2559 
-2571 KQEVPLVQTGGQ
+2571 
-2583 WRFAPTSD
+2583 
-2591 WADGDYILTV
+2591 
-2601 KVEDRAGNVKQSAP
+2601 
-2615 LTVTVDTHIAIDRI
+2615 
-2629 ELVNDSGIPG
+2629 
-2639 DNLTNEARPHFQVTV
+2639 
-2654 PADVNGVRLS
+2654 
-2664 IDGGKTWFDATQSA
+2664 
-2678 TSGVWDYTWLTNVA
+2678 
-2692 NGPHTLMVEASD
+2692 
-2704 KAGNK
+2704 
-2709 TTQKL
+2709 
-2714 DFTIDTIL
+2714 
-2722 SEPTITLDSAD
+2722 
-2733 DSAAG
+2733 
-2738 DNITNVKMPGF
+2738 
-2749 TLGNIDADVTKVV
+2749 
-2762 VTVAHDGKNQ
+2762 
-2772 QIELIKNGGVWRF
+2772 
-2785 TPGAAWTD
+2785 
-2793 GDYTLTVKVED
+2793 
-2804 KAGNTNYSAPLTVT
+2804 
-2818 IDTQTS
+2818 
-2824 IDRIELLND
+2824 
-2833 TGIVGDNL
+2833 
-2841 TNEARPQ
+2841 
-2848 FHITVPT
+2848 
-2855 DVNSVQL
+2855 
-2862 SLDGGINWVNATLT
+2862 
-2876 SDGVWEYIWP
+2876 
-2886 TDLVENTYTLTV
+2886 
-2898 KATDVAGNTA
+2898 
-2908 TETLNFIIDT
+2908 
-2918 TLSTPTITLD
+2918 
-2928 SADDSGTANDNKTNV
+2928 
-2943 KTPGFIIG
+2943 
-2951 GIDSDVTQ
+2951 
-2959 VVVQVMRD
+2959 
-2967 GHSEEVELTQTNG
+2967 
-2980 QWRFVPGSAWTD
+2980 
-2992 GDYTLTV
+2992 
-2999 TVKDEAGNIRHS
+2999 
-3011 APLTVTIDTQI
+3011 
-3022 TIDHIELVN
+3022 
-3031 DSGIPDDNLTNNVRP
+3031 
-3046 HFQVTVP
+3046 
-3053 TDVNVVRLSID
+3053 
-3064 GGKTWFNATQSATPG
+3064 
-3079 VWDYTWLADVGEGK
+3079 
-3093 HTLTVEATDKAGNK
+3093 
-3107 TTQQLDFII
+3107 
-3116 DTLLSE
+3116 
-3122 PTIVL
+3122 
-3127 DNTDD
+3127 TDD

-3140 TNVNKPTF
+3140 TNANKPTF
-3148 LLGNIDAD
+3148 ILGNIDAD

-3272 ATQGTAGIWDYT
+3272 ATQGTAGTWDYT

-3300 TDKAGNKTTQT
+3300 TDKAGNQTTQT

-3396 LTVEVTDNAGNVR
+3396 LTVEVQDNAGNVR
-3409 QSTPLVVTVDTQTSI
+3409 QSTPLIVTVDTQTSI

-3470 SATQGIEGVWGYTWP
+3470 SAAQGIEGVWGYTWP

-3852 HQVDSDVTRVMVK
+3852 RQVDSDVTRVMVK

-3912 SAPFE
+3912 SAPLE

-3995 TLRVEATDEAG
+3995 TLRVEATDQAG

-4205 AQETLQFTIDTTLRE
+4205 AQETLQFTIDTTLQE

-4256 SHIVVHIDGRDYT
+4256 SHIVVHLDGRDYT

-4304 TSAELRIEI
+4304 TSAELKIEI

-4366 ISKNAAGQ
+4366 VSKNAAGQ
-4374 WEFTAGSALPDGHY
+4374 WQFTAGSALSDGHY

-4502 SFTIDTI
+4502 SFTIDTV
-4509 VSDPSIDLLDADD
+4509 VSDPRIDLLDADD

-4534 TTPRFVI
+4534 TKPRFVI

-4553 RINGVSYSVT
+4553 RINGVSYPVT

-4622 NSNSDN
+4622 SSNSDN

-4658 EVLKQTITVGA
+4658 EVLKHTITVGA

-4718 SDPSIDDQHE
+4718 SDPSIDDQYE
-4728 ATSLRPEFKGFAE
+4728 ATSLRPEFKGLAE

-4835 IGSTLP
+4835 VGNTLP
-4841 NTIVSIYVDGVKVG
+4841 NAIVSIYVDGVKVG

-5036 TIRNPQGVVIA
+5036 TIRNPQGGVIA

-5073 SEDKAGNSQQKEILI
+5073 SEDKAGNSQQKDILI

-5301 ITNHNKP
+5301 ITSHNKP

-5380 FIDNPAMVAGS
+5380 FIDNPVMMAGS

-5402 SQTRPTFSIF
+5402 SQTRPAFSIF

-5471 FTIDTFNT
+5471 FTIDTLNT

-5527 NGLNVGEVWVNEKG
+5527 NGLNVGEVWVNDKG

-5574 YSIWVDTHIKVFTS
+5574 YSIWVDTHIQVFTS
-5588 ELDDNKSSSKTEW
+5588 ELDDNKSSSKTDW
-5601 WSNSDLIT
+5601 WSNSSTIT
-5609 MRGTGEIGATVSLIV
+5609 MRGMGEIGATVSLIV

-5635 ATGRWELSTDKLPE
+5635 ANGQWELSTDQLPE
-5649 GTYDISLVIEDSAGN
+5649 GKYDITLSIEDNAGN
-5664 RWEDVREIF
+5664 RKEEVHEIF

-5703 SQLIITDSEGN
+5703 SQLIITDSNGN

-5757 MKEVPVISLSP
+5757 MKETPVISLSP
-5768 DSDSGTVGDNIT
+5768 DSDSGTAGDNIT
-5780 RDKQPTFIIG
+5780 RDNQPTFIIG

-5879 TNHTQPKFTLQ
+5879 TNHNHTQPKFTLQ

-5921 TFTPPAAWNDGN
+5921 TFTPPAAWNDGT

-5950 ASLAVTVD
+5950 ASLEVTVD

-5963 TADSQHDDASDD
+5963 TADSQHNDASDD
-5975 ATATAVTPPES
+5975 ATAIAVTPPES

-5997 RTEPSAAE
+5997 RTVPSAAE

-6010 VTAYSITLLN
+6010 ETAYSITLLN

-6041 PENIVNVSIM
+6041 PENIVNVSVM

-6086 DKDNDFLIK
+6086 DKDDDFLIK

-6112 NVRGKTEDDI
+6112 NARGKTEDDI

>member
-297 TFTAPETLTDGTYNL
+297 TFTAPETLTDGAYNL

-424 SIITDTIAPEKP
+424 SIITDTIPPEKP

-632 PTVSLEDYVVL
+632 PTVSLEDFVVL

-1027 SLSPDSDSGIS
+1027 SLSPDSDSGIA

-1104 DIAGNKANSAI
+1104 DIAGNKANSAV

-1186 LFIPGNT
+1186 LFTPGNT

-1208 AGNTN
+1208 AGNTS

-1327 IVLDSAD
+1327 IVLNSAD
-1334 DTGIQ
+1334 DTGVQ
-1339 GDNMTNSTQPT
+1339 GDNMTNRTQPT

-1474 ATQSATPGVWDY
+1474 ATQSATPGAWDY

-1500 VEATDEAGNKATQT
+1500 VEATDKAGNKTTQE

-1711 TQKLDFTIDTILS
+1711 TQKLDFIIDTLLS

-2126 VLDNTDDSGT
+2126 VLDSTDDSGT
-2136 KGDHLTNVN
+2136 KGDNLTNVN

-2316 TIDTTLSTPVIVLDS
+2316 TIDTTLSVPVIVLNS
-2331 ADDSGV
+2331 ADDTGV
-2337 HGDNMTNHTQPTF
+2337 QGDNMTNSTQPTF

-2369 GVTTTFDATKDA
+2369 GVTTTFDATKGV
-2381 GGWTF
+2381 GGCSF
-2386 TPTGAWADGDYTLS
+2386 TPTGAWADCEYTLS

-2440 NLTNNVRPHFQVTV
+2440 NLTNNVRPHFQVKV
-2454 PTDVNVVRL
+2454 PTDVN
-2463 SIDGGKT
+2463 
-2470 WFNATQSATPGVWDY
+2470 
-2485 IWPDDVADGGYTLT
+2485 
-2499 VEATDEAGN
+2499 E
-2508 KATQTLDFTIDTTLS
+2508 
-2523 VPTLSLDSAD
+2523 
-2533 DSGIAGDN
+2533 
-2541 ITNVKTPGFTLN
+2541 
-2553 NIDTDV
+2553 
-2559 SRVIVEVMHNGI
+2559 
-2571 KQEVPLVQTGGQ
+2571 
-2583 WRFAPTSD
+2583 
-2591 WADGDYILTV
+2591 
-2601 KVEDRAGNVKQSAP
+2601 
-2615 LTVTVDTHIAIDRI
+2615 
-2629 ELVNDSGIPG
+2629 
-2639 DNLTNEARPHFQVTV
+2639 
-2654 PADVNGVRLS
+2654 
-2664 IDGGKTWFDATQSA
+2664 
-2678 TSGVWDYTWLTNVA
+2678 
-2692 NGPHTLMVEASD
+2692 
-2704 KAGNK
+2704 
-2709 TTQKL
+2709 
-2714 DFTIDTIL
+2714 
-2722 SEPTITLDSAD
+2722 
-2733 DSAAG
+2733 
-2738 DNITNVKMPGF
+2738 
-2749 TLGNIDADVTKVV
+2749 
-2762 VTVAHDGKNQ
+2762 
-2772 QIELIKNGGVWRF
+2772 
-2785 TPGAAWTD
+2785 
-2793 GDYTLTVKVED
+2793 
-2804 KAGNTNYSAPLTVT
+2804 
-2818 IDTQTS
+2818 
-2824 IDRIELLND
+2824 
-2833 TGIVGDNL
+2833 
-2841 TNEARPQ
+2841 
-2848 FHITVPT
+2848 
-2855 DVNSVQL
+2855 
-2862 SLDGGINWVNATLT
+2862 
-2876 SDGVWEYIWP
+2876 
-2886 TDLVENTYTLTV
+2886 
-2898 KATDVAGNTA
+2898 
-2908 TETLNFIIDT
+2908 
-2918 TLSTPTITLD
+2918 
-2928 SADDSGTANDNKTNV
+2928 
-2943 KTPGFIIG
+2943 
-2951 GIDSDVTQ
+2951 
-2959 VVVQVMRD
+2959 
-2967 GHSEEVELTQTNG
+2967 
-2980 QWRFVPGSAWTD
+2980 
-2992 GDYTLTV
+2992 
-2999 TVKDEAGNIRHS
+2999 
-3011 APLTVTIDTQI
+3011 
-3022 TIDHIELVN
+3022 
-3031 DSGIPDDNLTNNVRP
+3031 
-3046 HFQVTVP
+3046 
-3053 TDVNVVRLSID
+3053 VRLSID

-3093 HTLTVEATDKAGNK
+3093 HTLTVEATDKAGNQ
-3107 TTQQLDFII
+3107 TTQKLDFII
-3116 DTLLSE
+3116 DTMLSE

-3127 DNTDD
+3127 DSTDD

-3140 TNVNKPTF
+3140 TNANKPTF
-3148 LLGNIDAD
+3148 ILGNIDAD
-3156 ARYVTVEVQHGGTK
+3156 ARYVTVEVQYGGTK

-3317 TRLSTPTIA
+3317 TRLSTPTIT

-3345 PGFTIGNIDADAHSV
+3345 PGFTIGNIDSDAQSV

-3409 QSTPLVVTVDTQTSI
+3409 QSTPLIVTVDTQTSI

-3470 SATQGIEGVWGYTWP
+3470 SAAQGIEGVWGYTWP

-3617 DTQIAIDRIEL
+3617 DTQIAIDHIEL

-3719 LTPTIELAP
+3719 MTPTIELAP

-3852 HQVDSDVTRVMVK
+3852 RQVDSDVTRVMVK

-4304 TSAELRIEI
+4304 TSAELKIEI

-4534 TTPRFVI
+4534 TKPRFVI

-4553 RINGVSYSVT
+4553 RINGVSYPVT

-4835 IGSTLP
+4835 VGNTLP
-4841 NTIVSIYVDGVKVG
+4841 NAIVSIYVDGVKVG

-4968 GNYELTF
+4968 GNYVLTF

-5036 TIRNPQGVVIA
+5036 TIRSPQGVVIA

-5073 SEDKAGNSQQKEILI
+5073 SEDKAGNSQQKDILI

-5338 TWSYQFDNAL
+5338 TWSYQFDNVL

-5402 SQTRPTFSIF
+5402 SQTRPTFSIS

-5574 YSIWVDTHIKVFTS
+5574 YSIWVDTHIQVFTS
-5588 ELDDNKSSSKTEW
+5588 ELDDNKSSSKTDW
-5601 WSNSDLIT
+5601 WSNSSTIT
-5609 MRGTGEIGATVSLIV
+5609 MRGMGEIGATVSLIV

-5635 ATGRWELSTDKLPE
+5635 ANGQWELSTDQLPE
-5649 GTYDISLVIEDSAGN
+5649 GKYDITLSIEDNAGN
-5664 RWEDVREIF
+5664 RKEEVHEIF

-5703 SQLIITDSEGN
+5703 SQLIITDSNGN

-5749 SDDVPLDI
+5749 SDDVSLDI

-5866 AGEDNGASDSDNV
+5866 AGEDNGVSDSDNV

-5906 GVTDIYQATQGADGW
+5906 GVTDTYQATQGADGW
-5921 TFTPPAAWNDGN
+5921 TFTPPAAWNDGT

-5997 RTEPSAAE
+5997 RTVPSAAE

-6010 VTAYSITLLN
+6010 ETAYSITLLN

-6112 NVRGKTEDDI
+6112 NARGKTEDDI

>member
-424 SIITDTIAPEKP
+424 SIITDTIPPEKP

-537 IETTNDSGIV
+537 IETTDDSGIV

-600 GINNL
+600 GVNNL

-622 YVIDTIAPVP
+622 YVIDTVAPVP
-632 PTVSLEDYVVL
+632 PTVSLEDFVVL

-680 VDSNGTWNYQFS
+680 VDSNGNWNYQFS

-975 KDGRWEYTL
+975 KDGKWEYTL

-1027 SLSPDSDSGIS
+1027 SLSPDSDSGIA

-1104 DIAGNKANSAI
+1104 DIAGNKANSAV

-1186 LFIPGNT
+1186 LFTPGNT

-1379 KGTGGWTFTPP
+1379 KGTGGWSFTP
-1390 TSWADGDYTLS
+1390 TGAWADGDYTLS

-1474 ATQSATPGVWDY
+1474 ATQSATPGAWDY
-1486 IWPDDVADGGYTLT
+1486 TWPDDVADGGYTLT
-1500 VEATDEAGNKATQT
+1500 VEATDKAGNKTTQEF
-1514 LDFTIDTT
+1514 DFTIDTT

-2101 TDKAGNKTTQQLDFI
+2101 TDKAGNQTTQQLDFI
-2116 IDTLLSEPTI
+2116 IDTMLSEPTI

-2136 KGDHLTNVN
+2136 KGDNLTNVN

-2171 EVLTATKDATGN
+2171 EVLTATKGATGN

-2197 TLTVRVEDEAGNEKH
+2197 TLTVRVEDDAGNVKH

-2230 LVNDNGIPG
+2230 LVNDSGTRG
-2239 DNMTNDAHPQFRV
+2239 DNLTNDANPHFRI

-2272 KATQSATPG
+2272 KAMQSATPG
-2281 VWNYTWPGT
+2281 VWNYTWPKT
-2290 VPDGDYTLNVKATDN
+2290 VADGDYTLTVKATDN
-2305 AGNTVTETLHF
+2305 AGNTVTRTLDF

-2337 HGDNMTNHTQPTF
+2337 HGDNMTNRPQPTF
-2350 ALQHIDDDAVRV
+2350 ALQQIDDDAVRV

-2470 WFNATQSATPGVWDY
+2470 WFNATQSATPG
-2485 IWPDDVADGGYTLT
+2485 A
-2499 VEATDEAGN
+2499 
-2508 KATQTLDFTIDTTLS
+2508 
-2523 VPTLSLDSAD
+2523 
-2533 DSGIAGDN
+2533 
-2541 ITNVKTPGFTLN
+2541 
-2553 NIDTDV
+2553 
-2559 SRVIVEVMHNGI
+2559 
-2571 KQEVPLVQTGGQ
+2571 
-2583 WRFAPTSD
+2583 
-2591 WADGDYILTV
+2591 
-2601 KVEDRAGNVKQSAP
+2601 
-2615 LTVTVDTHIAIDRI
+2615 
-2629 ELVNDSGIPG
+2629 
-2639 DNLTNEARPHFQVTV
+2639 
-2654 PADVNGVRLS
+2654 
-2664 IDGGKTWFDATQSA
+2664 
-2678 TSGVWDYTWLTNVA
+2678 
-2692 NGPHTLMVEASD
+2692 
-2704 KAGNK
+2704 
-2709 TTQKL
+2709 
-2714 DFTIDTIL
+2714 
-2722 SEPTITLDSAD
+2722 
-2733 DSAAG
+2733 
-2738 DNITNVKMPGF
+2738 
-2749 TLGNIDADVTKVV
+2749 
-2762 VTVAHDGKNQ
+2762 
-2772 QIELIKNGGVWRF
+2772 
-2785 TPGAAWTD
+2785 
-2793 GDYTLTVKVED
+2793 
-2804 KAGNTNYSAPLTVT
+2804 
-2818 IDTQTS
+2818 
-2824 IDRIELLND
+2824 
-2833 TGIVGDNL
+2833 
-2841 TNEARPQ
+2841 
-2848 FHITVPT
+2848 
-2855 DVNSVQL
+2855 
-2862 SLDGGINWVNATLT
+2862 
-2876 SDGVWEYIWP
+2876 
-2886 TDLVENTYTLTV
+2886 
-2898 KATDVAGNTA
+2898 
-2908 TETLNFIIDT
+2908 
-2918 TLSTPTITLD
+2918 
-2928 SADDSGTANDNKTNV
+2928 
-2943 KTPGFIIG
+2943 
-2951 GIDSDVTQ
+2951 
-2959 VVVQVMRD
+2959 
-2967 GHSEEVELTQTNG
+2967 
-2980 QWRFVPGSAWTD
+2980 
-2992 GDYTLTV
+2992 
-2999 TVKDEAGNIRHS
+2999 
-3011 APLTVTIDTQI
+3011 
-3022 TIDHIELVN
+3022 
-3031 DSGIPDDNLTNNVRP
+3031 
-3046 HFQVTVP
+3046 
-3053 TDVNVVRLSID
+3053 
-3064 GGKTWFNATQSATPG
+3064 
-3079 VWDYTWLADVGEGK
+3079 WDYTWLADVGEGK
-3093 HTLTVEATDKAGNK
+3093 HTLTVEATDKAGNQ

-3116 DTLLSE
+3116 DTMLSE

-3396 LTVEVTDNAGNVR
+3396 LTVEVQDNAGNVR

-3521 PTIALDS
+3521 PTIELDS

-3964 LDGGANWNVIRKNA
+3964 LDDGANWNVIRKNA

-4274 GNLTFTPDQPLSDGQ
+4274 ENLTFTPDQPLSDGQ

-4553 RINGVSYSVT
+4553 RINGVSYPVT

-5527 NGLNVGEVWVNEKG
+5527 NGLNVGEVWANDKG

-5546 VNPLYFTEGQLDITV
+5546 VNPLYFTEGQLDINV

-5574 YSIWVDTHIKVFTS
+5574 YSIWVDTHIQVFTS
-5588 ELDDNKSSSKTEW
+5588 ELDDNKSLSKTDW
-5601 WSNSDLIT
+5601 WSNSSTIT
-5609 MRGTGEIGATVSLIV
+5609 MRGMGEIGATVSLIV

-5635 ATGRWELSTDKLPE
+5635 ANGQWELSTDQLPE
-5649 GTYDISLVIEDSAGN
+5649 GKYDITLSIEDNAGN
-5664 RWEDVREIF
+5664 RKEEVHEIF

-5703 SQLIITDSEGN
+5703 SQLIITDSNGN

-5818 FFTPGTPLA
+5818 FFTPGTPLT

-5921 TFTPPAAWNDGN
+5921 TFTPPAAWNDGT

-5997 RTEPSAAE
+5997 RTVPSAAE

-6041 PENIVNVSIM
+6041 PENIVNVSVM

-6086 DKDNDFLIK
+6086 DKDDDFLIK

-6112 NVRGKTEDDI
+6112 NARGKTEDDI

>member
-160 KQIEEML
+160 KQMEEML
-167 QNFLADNVAKDNL
+167 QEFLADNVAKDNL

-424 SIITDTIAPEKP
+424 SIITDTIPPEKP

-537 IETTNDSGIV
+537 IETTDDSGIV

-574 ETGEEVI
+574 ETGEEVV
-581 FKANDKGEWTF
+581 FKANDQGEWTF

-622 YVIDTIAPVP
+622 YVIDTIAPLP

-1065 DAMSDTQIGVA
+1065 DAASDTQIGVA

-1104 DIAGNKANSAI
+1104 DIAGNKANSAV

-1186 LFIPGNT
+1186 LFTPGNT

-1213 YSAPLTVVI
+1213 YSTPLTVVI

-1263 RLSIDGGNSWVQAT
+1263 RLSIDGGHSWVQAT

-1320 TTLSVPV
+1320 STLSVPV
-1327 IVLDSAD
+1327 IVLNNAD

-1339 GDNMTNSTQPT
+1339 GDNLTNRTQPT
-1350 FALQHIDDDAVRVTV
+1350 FALQQIDDDAVRVTV

-1390 TSWADGDYTLS
+1390 ALWADGDYTLS

-1447 RPHFQVTVPTDVNVV
+1447 RPQFQVTVPTDVNVV

-1474 ATQSATPGVWDY
+1474 ATQGATPGAWDY

-1500 VEATDEAGNKATQT
+1500 VEATDKAGNQTTQE

-1636 GIPGDNLTNEARPHF
+1636 GIPDDNLTNEARPHF

-1678 ATSGVWDYTW
+1678 GTSGVWDYTW

-1711 TQKLDFTIDTILS
+1711 TQKLDFIIDTLLS

-2019 DTQITI
+2019 DTQIAI

-2032 DSGIPDD
+2032 DSGIPND
-2039 NLTNNVRPHFQV
+2039 NLTNNVRPQFQV

-2066 GKTWFNATQSA
+2066 GKTWFNATQS
-2077 TPGVWD
+2077 
-2083 YTWLADVGEGKH
+2083 
-2095 TLTVEA
+2095 
-2101 TDKAGNKTTQQLDFI
+2101 
-2116 IDTLLSEPTI
+2116 S
-2126 VLDNTDDSGT
+2126 
-2136 KGDHLTNVN
+2136 
-2145 KPTFLLGNI
+2145 
-2154 DADARY
+2154 
-2160 VTVEVQHGGTK
+2160 
-2171 EVLTATKDATGN
+2171 
-2183 WSVTPTGTWADGDY
+2183 
-2197 TLTVRVEDEAGNEKH
+2197 
-2212 SASLTVTVDTQI
+2212 
-2224 TIDVIE
+2224 
-2230 LVNDNGIPG
+2230 
-2239 DNMTNDAHPQFRV
+2239 
-2252 TVPGDV
+2252 
-2258 NEVSLSIDGGVTWV
+2258 
-2272 KATQSATPG
+2272 
-2281 VWNYTWPGT
+2281 
-2290 VPDGDYTLNVKATDN
+2290 
-2305 AGNTVTETLHF
+2305 
-2316 TIDTTLSTPVIVLDS
+2316 
-2331 ADDSGV
+2331 
-2337 HGDNMTNHTQPTF
+2337 
-2350 ALQHIDDDAVRV
+2350 
-2362 TVSVEHG
+2362 
-2369 GVTTTFDATKDA
+2369 
-2381 GGWTF
+2381 
-2386 TPTGAWADGDYTLS
+2386 
-2400 VSVEDKAGNTSH
+2400 
-2412 SASLTVTVD
+2412 
-2421 TQIAINNIEL
+2421 
-2431 VNDSGIPDD
+2431 
-2440 NLTNNVRPHFQVTV
+2440 
-2454 PTDVNVVRL
+2454 
-2463 SIDGGKT
+2463 
-2470 WFNATQSATPGVWDY
+2470 
-2485 IWPDDVADGGYTLT
+2485 
-2499 VEATDEAGN
+2499 
-2508 KATQTLDFTIDTTLS
+2508 
-2523 VPTLSLDSAD
+2523 
-2533 DSGIAGDN
+2533 
-2541 ITNVKTPGFTLN
+2541 
-2553 NIDTDV
+2553 
-2559 SRVIVEVMHNGI
+2559 
-2571 KQEVPLVQTGGQ
+2571 
-2583 WRFAPTSD
+2583 
-2591 WADGDYILTV
+2591 
-2601 KVEDRAGNVKQSAP
+2601 
-2615 LTVTVDTHIAIDRI
+2615 
-2629 ELVNDSGIPG
+2629 
-2639 DNLTNEARPHFQVTV
+2639 
-2654 PADVNGVRLS
+2654 
-2664 IDGGKTWFDATQSA
+2664 
-2678 TSGVWDYTWLTNVA
+2678 TSGVWDYTWLTDVA
-2692 NGPHTLMVEASD
+2692 NGS
-2704 KAGNK
+2704 
-2709 TTQKL
+2709 
-2714 DFTIDTIL
+2714 
-2722 SEPTITLDSAD
+2722 
-2733 DSAAG
+2733 
-2738 DNITNVKMPGF
+2738 
-2749 TLGNIDADVTKVV
+2749 
-2762 VTVAHDGKNQ
+2762 
-2772 QIELIKNGGVWRF
+2772 
-2785 TPGAAWTD
+2785 
-2793 GDYTLTVKVED
+2793 
-2804 KAGNTNYSAPLTVT
+2804 
-2818 IDTQTS
+2818 
-2824 IDRIELLND
+2824 
-2833 TGIVGDNL
+2833 
-2841 TNEARPQ
+2841 
-2848 FHITVPT
+2848 
-2855 DVNSVQL
+2855 
-2862 SLDGGINWVNATLT
+2862 
-2876 SDGVWEYIWP
+2876 
-2886 TDLVENTYTLTV
+2886 
-2898 KATDVAGNTA
+2898 
-2908 TETLNFIIDT
+2908 
-2918 TLSTPTITLD
+2918 
-2928 SADDSGTANDNKTNV
+2928 
-2943 KTPGFIIG
+2943 
-2951 GIDSDVTQ
+2951 
-2959 VVVQVMRD
+2959 
-2967 GHSEEVELTQTNG
+2967 
-2980 QWRFVPGSAWTD
+2980 
-2992 GDYTLTV
+2992 
-2999 TVKDEAGNIRHS
+2999 
-3011 APLTVTIDTQI
+3011 
-3022 TIDHIELVN
+3022 
-3031 DSGIPDDNLTNNVRP
+3031 
-3046 HFQVTVP
+3046 
-3053 TDVNVVRLSID
+3053 
-3064 GGKTWFNATQSATPG
+3064 
-3079 VWDYTWLADVGEGK
+3079 
-3093 HTLTVEATDKAGNK
+3093 HTLTVEATDAAGNK
-3107 TTQQLDFII
+3107 
-3116 DTLLSE
+3116 
-3122 PTIVL
+3122 
-3127 DNTDD
+3127 
-3132 SGTKGDNL
+3132 
-3140 TNVNKPTF
+3140 
-3148 LLGNIDAD
+3148 
-3156 ARYVTVEVQHGGTK
+3156 
-3170 EVLTATKG
+3170 
-3178 ATGIWSVTPTGT
+3178 
-3190 WADGDYTL
+3190 
-3198 TVRVEDDAGNVK
+3198 
-3210 YSAPLTVTVDTQ
+3210 
-3222 ITIDV
+3222 
-3227 IELVNDNGIPGDNL
+3227 
-3241 TNDVRPHFRVTVPGD
+3241 
-3256 VNEVRLSIDGG
+3256 
-3267 NTWVR
+3267 
-3272 ATQGTAGIWDYT
+3272 ATQ
-3284 WPKDVTD
+3284 
-3291 GLHTLTVEA
+3291 
-3300 TDKAGNKTTQT
+3300 N
-3311 LDFTID
+3311 
-3317 TRLSTPTIA
+3317 
-3326 MDSRDDTGAIG
+3326 
-3337 DHITSVKR
+3337 
-3345 PGFTIGNIDADAHSV
+3345 
-3360 ILRITQGGNSQ
+3360 
-3371 EVTLTQVGGQWRF
+3371 
-3384 TPDADWADGSYT
+3384 
-3396 LTVEVTDNAGNVR
+3396 
-3409 QSTPLVVTVDTQTSI
+3409 
-3424 TDITLV
+3424 
-3430 NDHGVPDDNLTN
+3430 
-3442 STRPQFEITVP
+3442 
-3453 ADVNSVQLS
+3453 
-3462 IDGGANWV
+3462 
-3470 SATQGIEGVWGYTWP
+3470 
-3485 TDMGDGKHT
+3485 
-3494 LTVMVTDRAGNTAT
+3494 
-3508 QTLEFF
+3508 LEF
-3514 IDTRLST
+3514 
-3521 PTIALDS
+3521 
-3528 TDDTGTP
+3528 
-3535 GDDMTNRTRP
+3535 
-3545 TFILQNIDSD
+3545 
-3555 VINVTVSV
+3555 
-3563 THNGTTTSFTATQGA
+3563 
-3578 GGWSFTP
+3578 
-3585 PAPWGD
+3585 
-3591 GDYTL
+3591 
-3596 TVTVEDRAGNTRPS
+3596 
-3610 TPLTVTV
+3610 
-3617 DTQIAIDRIEL
+3617 
-3628 VNDSGVPGDNVTKHV
+3628 
-3643 RPQFQISVPDDVEK
+3643 
-3657 VLLSIDGG
+3657 
-3665 TTWVTAI
+3665 
-3672 KSSTAGIWDY
+3672 
-3682 TWPTDMPEGQHTLTV
+3682 
-3697 EVTDGAGNKMTETLN
+3697 
-3712 FTIDITL
+3712 
-3719 LTPTIELAP
+3719 
-3728 DQDTGQNKND
+3728 
-3738 NLTSVTQP
+3738 
-3746 VFVLGS
+3746 
-3752 IDKDVRHVE
+3752 
-3761 LSIEHNGTFKTV
+3761 
-3773 VLTESA
+3773 
-3779 DGWRY
+3779 
-3784 RPDSAL
+3784 
-3790 ADGSYTF
+3790 
-3797 TVTVT
+3797 
-3802 DVAGNQQTSAPLKVT
+3802 
-3817 IDGTLTTPVIE
+3817 
-3828 LAAGEDSGT
+3828 
-3837 VGDRLTNHDRPVFDI
+3837 
-3852 HQVDSDVTRVMVK
+3852 
-3865 VTYNGKTHEEAAV
+3865 
-3878 FTNGQWRFTPSA
+3878 
-3890 SWADGSYQL
+3890 
-3899 AVVVEDL
+3899 
-3906 AGNVKE
+3906 
-3912 SAPFE
+3912 
-3917 VRIDTTTTINNIVL
+3917 
-3931 LNDTGVQNDQ
+3931 
-3941 LTNVA
+3941 
-3946 KPSFRI
+3946 
-3952 DVPGDVV
+3952 
-3959 QVRVT
+3959 
-3964 LDGGANWNVIRKNA
+3964 
-3978 DGQWIF
+3978 
-3984 DSPNTLVDGTY
+3984 
-3995 TLRVEATDEAG
+3995 
-4006 NIANKDLVFNIDTNI
+4006 
-4021 QVPTI
+4021 
-4026 ALDAGQDTGA
+4026 
-4036 NTADNITNISRPTF
+4036 
-4050 TIGNVDPDVIKVVVT
+4050 
-4065 IDGHDYNATKVGAGW
+4065 
-4080 QFTPGNAIPD
+4080 
-4090 GSYNITVTVED
+4090 
-4101 KAGNTATSK
+4101 
-4110 PLPVVIDTTAEIE
+4110 
-4123 SVTLVTDSGDS
+4123 
-4134 DVDNITKVDKPQF
+4134 
-4147 SIVTADDIT
+4147 
-4156 HVRVKI
+4156 
-4162 DNAANW
+4162 
-4168 IELTKGGDGRWIF
+4168 
-4181 NVGSALPDG
+4181 
-4190 QHTLLVDVTDIAGNV
+4190 
-4205 AQETLQFTIDTTLRE
+4205 
-4220 PTIVLDPT
+4220 
-4228 HDTGDDTNDNLTRI
+4228 
-4242 NKPVFIIGNVDNDV
+4242 
-4256 SHIVVHIDGRDYT
+4256 
-4269 IENTG
+4269 
-4274 GNLTFTPDQPLSDGQ
+4274 
-4289 HTISVTVT
+4289 
-4297 DIAGNTK
+4297 
-4304 TSAELRIEI
+4304 
-4313 DTQVQIDSVTL
+4313 
-4324 TTDSGVNDHDNV
+4324 
-4336 TNATRPSF
+4336 
-4344 EIATPDDVT
+4344 
-4353 SVLVSFDGVNWTP
+4353 
-4366 ISKNAAGQ
+4366 
-4374 WEFTAGSALPDGHY
+4374 
-4388 TLHVQATDRAGN
+4388 
-4400 TANSTLG
+4400 
-4407 FTVDTQIDGLSVVM
+4407 
-4421 LDDAGKDSTD
+4421 
-4431 GITNITSPR
+4431 
-4440 FEISAREP
+4440 
-4448 LQSVTVILNGKS
+4448 
-4460 STLTQGAGNKWL
+4460 
-4472 FTPDTPLVDGTYKI
+4472 
-4486 EIVAEDI
+4486 
-4493 AGNKISKEV
+4493 
-4502 SFTIDTI
+4502 
-4509 VSDPSIDLLDADD
+4509 
-4522 TGESAVDNITSV
+4522 
-4534 TTPRFVI
+4534 
-4541 GNVPADIDTVVI
+4541 
-4553 RINGVSYSVT
+4553 
-4563 ANGNNLW
+4563 
-4570 EFQVPVALNDGVYEA
+4570 
-4585 VVVFRDIAGNTS
+4585 
-4597 ETKLP
+4597 
-4602 FTIDT
+4602 
-4607 TTSVSV
+4607 
-4613 RMEPASDTG
+4613 
-4622 NSNSDN
+4622 
-4628 LTNKQNPKFEGTAE
+4628 
-4642 PNAKLVIT
+4642 
-4650 IVDDKSGR
+4650 
-4658 EVLKQTITVGA
+4658 
-4669 DGNWS
+4669 
-4674 VTPNILPDGMY
+4674 
-4685 TINVVATDV
+4685 
-4694 AGNTAQ
+4694 
-4700 TQERF
+4700 
-4705 TIDTVTIDPTIRL
+4705 
-4718 SDPSIDDQHE
+4718 
-4728 ATSLRPEFKGFAE
+4728 
-4741 AFSTIMIQ
+4741 
-4749 WDGKVVGSANANANG
+4749 
-4764 EWSWT
+4764 
-4769 PPSVLAPGSYVV
+4769 
-4781 SIVAKDKAGNE
+4781 
-4792 SSQVDFPVVIP
+4792 
-4803 VIDVTPPTIKLS
+4803 
-4815 EESDSGALGDFTTN
+4815 
-4829 NKTPTL
+4829 
-4835 IGSTLP
+4835 
-4841 NTIVSIYVDGVKVG
+4841 
-4855 EATADTAGRYTFQLS
+4855 
-4870 EMKDGHY
+4870 
-4877 VVQVGIVNPR
+4877 
-4887 DNSELR
+4887 
-4893 STAVDVT
+4893 
-4900 IDTEVAEL
+4900 
-4908 VWNISGMHEGGYI
+4908 
-4921 NTVTPEIGGTSEP
+4921 
-4934 NSKITIFV
+4934 
-4942 NGVEK
+4942 
-4947 AIAYTTGAGHW
+4947 
-4958 GVVLPALGND
+4958 
-4968 GNYELTF
+4968 
-4975 KVEDVAG
+4975 
-4982 NIREFGPQ
+4982 
-4990 NVILDTVISPLTVVL
+4990 
-5005 READDSGKVGDWIT
+5005 
-5019 NKSHVTIDGTA
+5019 
-5030 EAGSTL
+5030 
-5036 TIRNPQGVVIA
+5036 
-5047 TLVVGNDGRWS
+5047 
-5058 AELDLR
+5058 
-5064 EGSNAFVVV
+5064 
-5073 SEDKAGNSQQKEILI
+5073 
-5088 EHDTQIEISDIS
+5088 
-5100 LSRDTNSG
+5100 
-5108 DKYDLITNN
+5108 
-5117 KSPVLVAMTDP
+5117 
-5128 GATVQVYINGVLQ
+5128 
-5141 GTVEASSS
+5141 
-5149 GNISYTMPANSADG
+5149 
-5163 EYQVQFVA
+5163 
-5171 TDTAGNRVESAITTV
+5171 
-5186 TIDSQIAVFDIDE
+5186 
-5199 DSLPALSNNRALSVS
+5199 
-5214 GVGEAGSQVSIFV
+5214 
-5227 DGKLVN
+5227 
-5233 VVMVEAD
+5233 
-5240 GTWRAPILLQDDGTF
+5240 
-5255 NIHFSITDVAG
+5255 
-5266 NTEVSKDYSV
+5266 
-5276 DVDSSTD
+5276 
-5283 FPTLNLEDAS
+5283 
-5293 NSGSLDDL
+5293 
-5301 ITNHNKP
+5301 
-5308 VLVGTA
+5308 
-5314 EAGATIHIYV
+5314 
-5324 DEKIVANVLVLEDG
+5324 
-5338 TWSYQFDNAL
+5338 
-5348 KDGEYSIRV
+5348 
-5357 VAEDPAGNT
+5357 
-5366 AESPRLLVTIDTST
+5366 
-5380 FIDNPAMVAGS
+5380 
-5391 DNGIFSNDSIT
+5391 
-5402 SQTRPTFSIF
+5402 
-5412 GEMNQSVQIFID
+5412 
-5424 GVLVDTITVT
+5424 
-5434 DRNQVYRPES
+5434 
-5444 PLGDG
+5444 
-5449 SHSIYYVITDK
+5449 
-5460 AGNTATSKTLN
+5460 
-5471 FTIDTFNT
+5471 
-5479 TPVAIDSI
+5479 
-5487 GGQTL
+5487 
-5492 AEMTGSDGKIYITD
+5492 
-5506 TTRNLLF
+5506 
-5513 SGSAEPNSKIEIII
+5513 
-5527 NGLNVGEVWVNEKG
+5527 
-5541 HWQMP
+5541 
-5546 VNPLYFTEGQLDITV
+5546 
-5561 KSTDRAGNVNQEK
+5561 
-5574 YSIWVDTHIKVFTS
+5574 
-5588 ELDDNKSSSKTEW
+5588 
-5601 WSNSDLIT
+5601 
-5609 MRGTGEIGATVSLIV
+5609 
-5624 AGVTLA
+5624 
-5630 TAVVA
+5630 
-5635 ATGRWELSTDKLPE
+5635 
-5649 GTYDISLVIEDSAGN
+5649 
-5664 RWEDVREIF
+5664 
-5673 IDRTPPNAPVV
+5673 
-5684 TYSDIVND
+5684 
-5692 LIIMQGTAEAK
+5692 
-5703 SQLIITDSEGN
+5703 
-5714 TYTLTVPDN
+5714 
-5723 GKWSMAIPYPS
+5723 
-5734 EGKFTITSVDAIGNR
+5734 
-5749 SDDVPLDI
+5749 
-5757 MKEVPVISLSP
+5757 
-5768 DSDSGTVGDNIT
+5768 
-5780 RDKQPTFIIG
+5780 
-5790 NLESDVVVVQVDING
+5790 
-5805 TVYNAEKNADGVW
+5805 
-5818 FFTPGTPLA
+5818 
-5827 DGSYTISVIA
+5827 
-5837 SDAAGNQKNS
+5837 
-5847 LPITVTIDSTL
+5847 
-5858 TVPEIALA
+5858 
-5866 AGEDNGASDSDNV
+5866 
-5879 TNHTQPKFTLQ
+5879 
-5890 HIDADVTGV
+5890 
-5899 TVNVTHN
+5899 
-5906 GVTDIYQATQGADGW
+5906 
-5921 TFTPPAAWNDGN
+5921 
-5933 YTLSVTVVDR
+5933 
-5943 AGNSQQS
+5943 
-5950 ASLAVTVD
+5950 
-5958 STVTV
+5958 
-5963 TADSQHDDASDD
+5963 
-5975 ATATAVTPPES
+5975 
-5986 ETVNAESATHL
+5986 
-5997 RTEPSAAE
+5997 
-6005 ESVVK
+6005 
-6010 VTAYSITLLN
+6010 
-6020 ADSGDEI
+6020 
-6027 DRSISQTPS
+6027 
-6036 FEISV
+6036 
-6041 PENIVNVSIM
+6041 
-6051 FEGEEFTLPITNQKA
+6051 
-6066 IFEVP
+6066 
-6071 LSLEDG
+6071 
-6077 EYTMDVKFI
+6077 
-6086 DKDNDFLIK
+6086 
-6095 EKTFS
+6095 
-6100 VDHSSADIVNAM
+6100 
-6112 NVRGKTEDDI
+6112 
-6122 NDSPSTSSVGHNN
+6122 
-6135 NGAIDVFAVNEV
+6135 
-6147 TLPVD
+6147 
-6152 NQEEH
+6152 
-6157 A
+6157 

>member
-246 AAESNSGS
+246 ATESNSGS

-622 YVIDTIAPVP
+622 YVIDTVAPVP
-632 PTVSLEDYVVL
+632 PTVSLEDFVVL

-1027 SLSPDSDSGIS
+1027 SLSPDSDSGVS

-1065 DAMSDTQIGVA
+1065 DAASDTQIGVA

-1104 DIAGNKANSAI
+1104 DIAGNKANSAV

-1208 AGNTN
+1208 AGNTS

-1379 KGTGGWTFTPP
+1379 KGTGGWSFTP
-1390 TSWADGDYTLS
+1390 TGAWADGDYTLS

-1439 DDNLTNNV
+1439 NDNLTNNV

-1474 ATQSATPGVWDY
+1474 ATQSATPGAWDY

-1500 VEATDEAGNKATQT
+1500 VEATDKAGNKTTQE

-2126 VLDNTDDSGT
+2126 VLDSTDDSGT
-2136 KGDHLTNVN
+2136 KGDNLTNVN

-2316 TIDTTLSTPVIVLDS
+2316 TIDTTLSVPVIVLNS
-2331 ADDSGV
+2331 ADDTGV
-2337 HGDNMTNHTQPTF
+2337 QGDNMTNSTQPTF

-2369 GVTTTFDATKDA
+2369 GVTTTFDATKGT
-2381 GGWTF
+2381 GGWSF

-2440 NLTNNVRPHFQVTV
+2440 NLTNNVRPHFQVKV
-2454 PTDVNVVRL
+2454 PMDVN
-2463 SIDGGKT
+2463 
-2470 WFNATQSATPGVWDY
+2470 
-2485 IWPDDVADGGYTLT
+2485 
-2499 VEATDEAGN
+2499 E
-2508 KATQTLDFTIDTTLS
+2508 
-2523 VPTLSLDSAD
+2523 
-2533 DSGIAGDN
+2533 
-2541 ITNVKTPGFTLN
+2541 
-2553 NIDTDV
+2553 
-2559 SRVIVEVMHNGI
+2559 
-2571 KQEVPLVQTGGQ
+2571 
-2583 WRFAPTSD
+2583 
-2591 WADGDYILTV
+2591 
-2601 KVEDRAGNVKQSAP
+2601 
-2615 LTVTVDTHIAIDRI
+2615 
-2629 ELVNDSGIPG
+2629 
-2639 DNLTNEARPHFQVTV
+2639 
-2654 PADVNGVRLS
+2654 
-2664 IDGGKTWFDATQSA
+2664 
-2678 TSGVWDYTWLTNVA
+2678 
-2692 NGPHTLMVEASD
+2692 
-2704 KAGNK
+2704 
-2709 TTQKL
+2709 
-2714 DFTIDTIL
+2714 
-2722 SEPTITLDSAD
+2722 
-2733 DSAAG
+2733 
-2738 DNITNVKMPGF
+2738 
-2749 TLGNIDADVTKVV
+2749 
-2762 VTVAHDGKNQ
+2762 
-2772 QIELIKNGGVWRF
+2772 
-2785 TPGAAWTD
+2785 
-2793 GDYTLTVKVED
+2793 
-2804 KAGNTNYSAPLTVT
+2804 
-2818 IDTQTS
+2818 
-2824 IDRIELLND
+2824 
-2833 TGIVGDNL
+2833 
-2841 TNEARPQ
+2841 
-2848 FHITVPT
+2848 
-2855 DVNSVQL
+2855 
-2862 SLDGGINWVNATLT
+2862 
-2876 SDGVWEYIWP
+2876 
-2886 TDLVENTYTLTV
+2886 
-2898 KATDVAGNTA
+2898 
-2908 TETLNFIIDT
+2908 
-2918 TLSTPTITLD
+2918 
-2928 SADDSGTANDNKTNV
+2928 
-2943 KTPGFIIG
+2943 
-2951 GIDSDVTQ
+2951 
-2959 VVVQVMRD
+2959 
-2967 GHSEEVELTQTNG
+2967 
-2980 QWRFVPGSAWTD
+2980 
-2992 GDYTLTV
+2992 
-2999 TVKDEAGNIRHS
+2999 
-3011 APLTVTIDTQI
+3011 
-3022 TIDHIELVN
+3022 
-3031 DSGIPDDNLTNNVRP
+3031 
-3046 HFQVTVP
+3046 
-3053 TDVNVVRLSID
+3053 VRLSID

-3093 HTLTVEATDKAGNK
+3093 HTLTVEATDKAGNQ
-3107 TTQQLDFII
+3107 TTQKLDFII

-3127 DNTDD
+3127 DSTDD

-3140 TNVNKPTF
+3140 TNANKPTF
-3148 LLGNIDAD
+3148 ILGNIDAD
-3156 ARYVTVEVQHGGTK
+3156 ARYVTVEVQYGGTK

-3311 LDFTID
+3311 FDFTID
-3317 TRLSTPTIA
+3317 TRLSTPTIT

-3345 PGFTIGNIDADAHSV
+3345 PGFTIGNIDSDAQSV

-3409 QSTPLVVTVDTQTSI
+3409 QSTPLIVTVDTQTSI

-3470 SATQGIEGVWGYTWP
+3470 SAAQGIEGVWGYTWP

-3617 DTQIAIDRIEL
+3617 DTQIAIDHIEL

-3719 LTPTIELAP
+3719 MTPTIELAP

-3852 HQVDSDVTRVMVK
+3852 RQVDSDVTRVMVK

-4534 TTPRFVI
+4534 TKPRFVI

-4553 RINGVSYSVT
+4553 RINGVSYPVT

-4835 IGSTLP
+4835 VGNTLP
-4841 NTIVSIYVDGVKVG
+4841 NAIVSIYVDGVKVG

-4968 GNYELTF
+4968 GNYVLTF

-5301 ITNHNKP
+5301 ITSHNKP

-5380 FIDNPAMVAGS
+5380 FIDNPVMMAGS

-5402 SQTRPTFSIF
+5402 SQTRPAFSIY

-5471 FTIDTFNT
+5471 FTIDTLNT

-5527 NGLNVGEVWVNEKG
+5527 NGLNVGEVWVNDKG

-5574 YSIWVDTHIKVFTS
+5574 YSIWVDTHIQVFTS
-5588 ELDDNKSSSKTEW
+5588 ELDDNKSSSKTDW
-5601 WSNSDLIT
+5601 WSNSSTIT
-5609 MRGTGEIGATVSLIV
+5609 MRGMGEIGATVSLIV

-5635 ATGRWELSTDKLPE
+5635 ANGQWELSTDQLPE
-5649 GTYDISLVIEDSAGN
+5649 GKYDITLSIEDNAGN
-5664 RWEDVREIF
+5664 RKEEVHEIF

-5703 SQLIITDSEGN
+5703 SQLIITDSNGN

-5749 SDDVPLDI
+5749 SDDVSLDI

-5866 AGEDNGASDSDNV
+5866 AGEDNGVSDSDNV

-5906 GVTDIYQATQGADGW
+5906 GVTDTYQATQGADGW
-5921 TFTPPAAWNDGN
+5921 TFTPPAAWNDGT

-5997 RTEPSAAE
+5997 RTVPSAAE

-6010 VTAYSITLLN
+6010 ETAYSITLLN

-6112 NVRGKTEDDI
+6112 NARGKTEDDI

>member
-1027 SLSPDSDSGIS
+1027 SLSPDSDSGIA

-1065 DAMSDTQIGVA
+1065 DAASDTQIGVA

-1104 DIAGNKANSAI
+1104 DIAGNKANSAV

-1379 KGTGGWTFTPP
+1379 KGTGGWSFTP
-1390 TSWADGDYTLS
+1390 TGAWADGDYTLS

-1474 ATQSATPGVWDY
+1474 ATQSATPGAWDY

-1500 VEATDEAGNKATQT
+1500 VEATDKAGNKTTQE

-1623 HIAIDRIELVNDS
+1623 HIA
-1636 GIPGDNLTNEARPHF
+1636 
-1651 QVTVPADVN
+1651 
-1660 GVRLSIDGGKTWF
+1660 
-1673 DATQS
+1673 
-1678 ATSGVWDYTW
+1678 
-1688 LTNVANG
+1688 
-1695 PHTLMVEAS
+1695 
-1704 DKAGNKT
+1704 
-1711 TQKLDFTIDTILS
+1711 
-1724 EPTITLDSADDSAAG
+1724 
-1739 DNITNVKMPGFTLG
+1739 
-1753 NIDADVTKV
+1753 
-1762 VVTVAH
+1762 
-1768 DGKNQQ
+1768 
-1774 IELIKN
+1774 
-1780 GGVWR
+1780 
-1785 FTPGAAWTDGDYT
+1785 
-1798 LTVKV
+1798 
-1803 EDKAGNTN
+1803 
-1811 YSAPLTVTI
+1811 
-1820 DTQTSIDRIE
+1820 IDRIE

-2019 DTQITI
+2019 DTQI
-2025 DHIELVN
+2025 
-2032 DSGIPDD
+2032 
-2039 NLTNNVRPHFQV
+2039 
-2051 TVPTDVNVVRLSIDG
+2051 
-2066 GKTWFNATQSA
+2066 A
-2077 TPGVWD
+2077 
-2083 YTWLADVGEGKH
+2083 
-2095 TLTVEA
+2095 
-2101 TDKAGNKTTQQLDFI
+2101 
-2116 IDTLLSEPTI
+2116 
-2126 VLDNTDDSGT
+2126 
-2136 KGDHLTNVN
+2136 
-2145 KPTFLLGNI
+2145 
-2154 DADARY
+2154 
-2160 VTVEVQHGGTK
+2160 
-2171 EVLTATKDATGN
+2171 
-2183 WSVTPTGTWADGDY
+2183 
-2197 TLTVRVEDEAGNEKH
+2197 
-2212 SASLTVTVDTQI
+2212 
-2224 TIDVIE
+2224 
-2230 LVNDNGIPG
+2230 
-2239 DNMTNDAHPQFRV
+2239 
-2252 TVPGDV
+2252 
-2258 NEVSLSIDGGVTWV
+2258 
-2272 KATQSATPG
+2272 
-2281 VWNYTWPGT
+2281 
-2290 VPDGDYTLNVKATDN
+2290 
-2305 AGNTVTETLHF
+2305 
-2316 TIDTTLSTPVIVLDS
+2316 
-2331 ADDSGV
+2331 
-2337 HGDNMTNHTQPTF
+2337 
-2350 ALQHIDDDAVRV
+2350 
-2362 TVSVEHG
+2362 
-2369 GVTTTFDATKDA
+2369 
-2381 GGWTF
+2381 
-2386 TPTGAWADGDYTLS
+2386 
-2400 VSVEDKAGNTSH
+2400 
-2412 SASLTVTVD
+2412 
-2421 TQIAINNIEL
+2421 
-2431 VNDSGIPDD
+2431 
-2440 NLTNNVRPHFQVTV
+2440 
-2454 PTDVNVVRL
+2454 
-2463 SIDGGKT
+2463 
-2470 WFNATQSATPGVWDY
+2470 
-2485 IWPDDVADGGYTLT
+2485 
-2499 VEATDEAGN
+2499 
-2508 KATQTLDFTIDTTLS
+2508 
-2523 VPTLSLDSAD
+2523 
-2533 DSGIAGDN
+2533 
-2541 ITNVKTPGFTLN
+2541 
-2553 NIDTDV
+2553 
-2559 SRVIVEVMHNGI
+2559 
-2571 KQEVPLVQTGGQ
+2571 
-2583 WRFAPTSD
+2583 
-2591 WADGDYILTV
+2591 
-2601 KVEDRAGNVKQSAP
+2601 
-2615 LTVTVDTHIAIDRI
+2615 
-2629 ELVNDSGIPG
+2629 
-2639 DNLTNEARPHFQVTV
+2639 
-2654 PADVNGVRLS
+2654 
-2664 IDGGKTWFDATQSA
+2664 
-2678 TSGVWDYTWLTNVA
+2678 
-2692 NGPHTLMVEASD
+2692 
-2704 KAGNK
+2704 
-2709 TTQKL
+2709 
-2714 DFTIDTIL
+2714 
-2722 SEPTITLDSAD
+2722 
-2733 DSAAG
+2733 
-2738 DNITNVKMPGF
+2738 
-2749 TLGNIDADVTKVV
+2749 
-2762 VTVAHDGKNQ
+2762 
-2772 QIELIKNGGVWRF
+2772 
-2785 TPGAAWTD
+2785 
-2793 GDYTLTVKVED
+2793 
-2804 KAGNTNYSAPLTVT
+2804 
-2818 IDTQTS
+2818 
-2824 IDRIELLND
+2824 
-2833 TGIVGDNL
+2833 
-2841 TNEARPQ
+2841 
-2848 FHITVPT
+2848 
-2855 DVNSVQL
+2855 
-2862 SLDGGINWVNATLT
+2862 
-2876 SDGVWEYIWP
+2876 
-2886 TDLVENTYTLTV
+2886 
-2898 KATDVAGNTA
+2898 
-2908 TETLNFIIDT
+2908 
-2918 TLSTPTITLD
+2918 
-2928 SADDSGTANDNKTNV
+2928 
-2943 KTPGFIIG
+2943 
-2951 GIDSDVTQ
+2951 
-2959 VVVQVMRD
+2959 
-2967 GHSEEVELTQTNG
+2967 
-2980 QWRFVPGSAWTD
+2980 
-2992 GDYTLTV
+2992 
-2999 TVKDEAGNIRHS
+2999 
-3011 APLTVTIDTQI
+3011 
-3022 TIDHIELVN
+3022 IDHIELVN

-3170 EVLTATKG
+3170 EVLTATKDATGNWSVTPTGTWADGDYTLTVRVEDEAGNEKHSASLTVTVDTQITIDAIELVNDNGIPGDNMTNDAHPQFRVTVPGDVNEVSLSIDGGVTWVKATQSATPGVWNYTWPGTVPDGDYTLNVKATDNAGNTVTETLHFTIDTTLSVPVIVLNSADDTGVQGDNMTNSTQPTFALQHIDDDAVRVTVSVEHGGVTTTFDATKGVGGWSFTPTGAWADGDYTLSVSVEDKAGNTSHSASLTVTVDTQIAINNIELVNDSGIPDDNLTNNVRPHFQVKVPTDVNEVRLSIDGGKTWFNATQSATPGVWDYTWLADVGEGKHTLTVEATDKAGNQTTQKLDFIIDTMLSEPTIVLDSTDDSGTKGDNLTNANKPTFILGNIDADARYVTVEVQYGGTKEVLTATKG

-3190 WADGDYTL
+3190 WADGDYML

-3317 TRLSTPTIA
+3317 TRLSTPTIT

-3345 PGFTIGNIDADAHSV
+3345 PGFTIGNIDSDAQSV

-3409 QSTPLVVTVDTQTSI
+3409 QSTPLIVTVDTQTSI

-3470 SATQGIEGVWGYTWP
+3470 SAAQGIEGVWGYTWP

-3617 DTQIAIDRIEL
+3617 DTQIAIDHIEL

-3719 LTPTIELAP
+3719 MTPTIELAP

-3852 HQVDSDVTRVMVK
+3852 RQVDSDVTRVMVK

-4304 TSAELRIEI
+4304 TSAELKIEI

-4534 TTPRFVI
+4534 TKPRFVI

-4553 RINGVSYSVT
+4553 RINGVSYPVT

-4835 IGSTLP
+4835 VGNTLP
-4841 NTIVSIYVDGVKVG
+4841 NAIVSIYVDGVKVG

-4968 GNYELTF
+4968 GNYVLTF

-5036 TIRNPQGVVIA
+5036 TIRSPQGVVIA

-5073 SEDKAGNSQQKEILI
+5073 SEDKAGNSQQKDILI

-5402 SQTRPTFSIF
+5402 SQTRPTFSIS

-5527 NGLNVGEVWVNEKG
+5527 NGLNVGEVWVNDKG

-5574 YSIWVDTHIKVFTS
+5574 YSIWVDTHIQVFTS
-5588 ELDDNKSSSKTEW
+5588 ELDDNKSSSKTDW
-5601 WSNSDLIT
+5601 WSNSSTIT
-5609 MRGTGEIGATVSLIV
+5609 MRGMGEIGATVSLIV

-5635 ATGRWELSTDKLPE
+5635 ANGQWELSTDQLPE
-5649 GTYDISLVIEDSAGN
+5649 GKYDITLSIEDNAGN
-5664 RWEDVREIF
+5664 RKEEVHEIF

-5703 SQLIITDSEGN
+5703 SQLIITDSNGN

-5997 RTEPSAAE
+5997 RTVPSAAE

-6010 VTAYSITLLN
+6010 ETAYSITLLN

-6112 NVRGKTEDDI
+6112 NARGKTEDDI

>member
-297 TFTAPETLTDGTYNL
+297 TFTAPETLTDGAYNL

-424 SIITDTIAPEKP
+424 SIITDTIPPEKP

-632 PTVSLEDYVVL
+632 PTVSLEDFVIL

-1027 SLSPDSDSGIS
+1027 SLSPDSDSGIA

-1104 DIAGNKANSAI
+1104 DIAGNKANSAV

-1186 LFIPGNT
+1186 LFTPGNT

-1208 AGNTN
+1208 AGNTS

-1327 IVLDSAD
+1327 IVLNSAD
-1334 DTGIQ
+1334 DTGVQ
-1339 GDNMTNSTQPT
+1339 GDNMTNRTQPT

-1474 ATQSATPGVWDY
+1474 ATQSATPGAWDY

-1500 VEATDEAGNKATQT
+1500 VEATDKAGNKTTQE

-1711 TQKLDFTIDTILS
+1711 TQKLDFIIDTLLS

-2126 VLDNTDDSGT
+2126 VLDSTDDSGT
-2136 KGDHLTNVN
+2136 KGDNLTNVN

-2316 TIDTTLSTPVIVLDS
+2316 TIDTTLSVPVIVLNS
-2331 ADDSGV
+2331 ADDTGV
-2337 HGDNMTNHTQPTF
+2337 QGDNMTNSTQPTF

-2369 GVTTTFDATKDA
+2369 GVTTTFDATKGV
-2381 GGWTF
+2381 GGWSF

-2440 NLTNNVRPHFQVTV
+2440 NLTNNVRPHFQVKV
-2454 PTDVNVVRL
+2454 PTDVN
-2463 SIDGGKT
+2463 
-2470 WFNATQSATPGVWDY
+2470 
-2485 IWPDDVADGGYTLT
+2485 
-2499 VEATDEAGN
+2499 E
-2508 KATQTLDFTIDTTLS
+2508 
-2523 VPTLSLDSAD
+2523 
-2533 DSGIAGDN
+2533 
-2541 ITNVKTPGFTLN
+2541 
-2553 NIDTDV
+2553 
-2559 SRVIVEVMHNGI
+2559 
-2571 KQEVPLVQTGGQ
+2571 
-2583 WRFAPTSD
+2583 
-2591 WADGDYILTV
+2591 
-2601 KVEDRAGNVKQSAP
+2601 
-2615 LTVTVDTHIAIDRI
+2615 
-2629 ELVNDSGIPG
+2629 
-2639 DNLTNEARPHFQVTV
+2639 
-2654 PADVNGVRLS
+2654 
-2664 IDGGKTWFDATQSA
+2664 
-2678 TSGVWDYTWLTNVA
+2678 
-2692 NGPHTLMVEASD
+2692 
-2704 KAGNK
+2704 
-2709 TTQKL
+2709 
-2714 DFTIDTIL
+2714 
-2722 SEPTITLDSAD
+2722 
-2733 DSAAG
+2733 
-2738 DNITNVKMPGF
+2738 
-2749 TLGNIDADVTKVV
+2749 
-2762 VTVAHDGKNQ
+2762 
-2772 QIELIKNGGVWRF
+2772 
-2785 TPGAAWTD
+2785 
-2793 GDYTLTVKVED
+2793 
-2804 KAGNTNYSAPLTVT
+2804 
-2818 IDTQTS
+2818 
-2824 IDRIELLND
+2824 
-2833 TGIVGDNL
+2833 
-2841 TNEARPQ
+2841 
-2848 FHITVPT
+2848 
-2855 DVNSVQL
+2855 
-2862 SLDGGINWVNATLT
+2862 
-2876 SDGVWEYIWP
+2876 
-2886 TDLVENTYTLTV
+2886 
-2898 KATDVAGNTA
+2898 
-2908 TETLNFIIDT
+2908 
-2918 TLSTPTITLD
+2918 
-2928 SADDSGTANDNKTNV
+2928 
-2943 KTPGFIIG
+2943 
-2951 GIDSDVTQ
+2951 
-2959 VVVQVMRD
+2959 
-2967 GHSEEVELTQTNG
+2967 
-2980 QWRFVPGSAWTD
+2980 
-2992 GDYTLTV
+2992 
-2999 TVKDEAGNIRHS
+2999 
-3011 APLTVTIDTQI
+3011 
-3022 TIDHIELVN
+3022 
-3031 DSGIPDDNLTNNVRP
+3031 
-3046 HFQVTVP
+3046 
-3053 TDVNVVRLSID
+3053 VRLSID

-3093 HTLTVEATDKAGNK
+3093 HTLTVEATDKAGNQ
-3107 TTQQLDFII
+3107 TTQKLDFII
-3116 DTLLSE
+3116 DTMLSE

-3127 DNTDD
+3127 DSTDD

-3140 TNVNKPTF
+3140 TNANKPTF
-3148 LLGNIDAD
+3148 ILGNIDAD
-3156 ARYVTVEVQHGGTK
+3156 ARYVTVEVQYGGTK

-3317 TRLSTPTIA
+3317 TRLSTPTIT

-3345 PGFTIGNIDADAHSV
+3345 PGFTIGNIDSDAQSV

-3409 QSTPLVVTVDTQTSI
+3409 QSTPLIVTVDTQTSI

-3470 SATQGIEGVWGYTWP
+3470 SAAQGIEGVWGYTWP

-3617 DTQIAIDRIEL
+3617 DTQIAIDHIEL

-3719 LTPTIELAP
+3719 MTPTIELAP

-3852 HQVDSDVTRVMVK
+3852 RQVDSDVTRVMVK

-4304 TSAELRIEI
+4304 TSAELKIEI

-4534 TTPRFVI
+4534 TKPRFVI

-4553 RINGVSYSVT
+4553 RINGVSYPVT

-4835 IGSTLP
+4835 VGNTLP
-4841 NTIVSIYVDGVKVG
+4841 NAIVSIYVDGVKVG

-4968 GNYELTF
+4968 GNYVLTF

-5036 TIRNPQGVVIA
+5036 TIRSPQGVVIA

-5073 SEDKAGNSQQKEILI
+5073 SEDKAGNSQQKDILI

-5338 TWSYQFDNAL
+5338 TWSYQFDNVL

-5402 SQTRPTFSIF
+5402 SQTRPTFSIS

-5574 YSIWVDTHIKVFTS
+5574 YSIWVDTHIQVFTS
-5588 ELDDNKSSSKTEW
+5588 ELDDNKSSSKTDW
-5601 WSNSDLIT
+5601 WSNSSTIT
-5609 MRGTGEIGATVSLIV
+5609 MRGMGEIGATVSLIV

-5635 ATGRWELSTDKLPE
+5635 ANGQWELSTDQLPE
-5649 GTYDISLVIEDSAGN
+5649 GKYDITLSIEDNAGN
-5664 RWEDVREIF
+5664 RKEEVHEIF

-5703 SQLIITDSEGN
+5703 SQLIITDSNGN

-5749 SDDVPLDI
+5749 SDDVSLDI

-5866 AGEDNGASDSDNV
+5866 AGEDNGVSDSDNV

-5906 GVTDIYQATQGADGW
+5906 GVTDTYQATQGADGW
-5921 TFTPPAAWNDGN
+5921 TFTPPAAWNDGT

-5997 RTEPSAAE
+5997 RTVPSAAE

-6010 VTAYSITLLN
+6010 ETAYSITLLN

-6112 NVRGKTEDDI
+6112 NARGKTEDDI

>member
-424 SIITDTIAPEKP
+424 SIITDTIPPEKP

-561 KTEPNA
+561 KAEPNA

-581 FKANDKGEWTF
+581 FKANDRGEWTF

-632 PTVSLEDYVVL
+632 PTVSLEDFVVL

-1027 SLSPDSDSGIS
+1027 SLSPDSDSGIA

-1104 DIAGNKANSAI
+1104 DIAGNKANSAV

-1186 LFIPGNT
+1186 LFTPGNT

-1208 AGNTN
+1208 AGNTS

-1327 IVLDSAD
+1327 IVLNSAD
-1334 DTGIQ
+1334 DTGVQ

-1379 KGTGGWTFTPP
+1379 KGVGGWSFTP
-1390 TSWADGDYTLS
+1390 TGAWADGDYTLS

-1474 ATQSATPGVWDY
+1474 ATQSATPGAWDY

-1500 VEATDEAGNKATQT
+1500 VEATDKAGNKTTQE

-1598 ILTVKVEDRAGNVKQ
+1598 ILTVKVEDRAGNAKQ

-1711 TQKLDFTIDTILS
+1711 TQKLDFIIDTLLS

-2126 VLDNTDDSGT
+2126 VLDSTDDSGT
-2136 KGDHLTNVN
+2136 KGDNLTNVN

-2316 TIDTTLSTPVIVLDS
+2316 TIDTTLSVPVIVLNS
-2331 ADDSGV
+2331 ADDTGV
-2337 HGDNMTNHTQPTF
+2337 QGDNMTNSTQPTF

-2369 GVTTTFDATKDA
+2369 GVTTTFDATKGV
-2381 GGWTF
+2381 GGWSF

-2440 NLTNNVRPHFQVTV
+2440 NLTNNVRPHFQVKV
-2454 PTDVNVVRL
+2454 PTDVN
-2463 SIDGGKT
+2463 
-2470 WFNATQSATPGVWDY
+2470 
-2485 IWPDDVADGGYTLT
+2485 
-2499 VEATDEAGN
+2499 E
-2508 KATQTLDFTIDTTLS
+2508 
-2523 VPTLSLDSAD
+2523 
-2533 DSGIAGDN
+2533 
-2541 ITNVKTPGFTLN
+2541 
-2553 NIDTDV
+2553 
-2559 SRVIVEVMHNGI
+2559 
-2571 KQEVPLVQTGGQ
+2571 
-2583 WRFAPTSD
+2583 
-2591 WADGDYILTV
+2591 
-2601 KVEDRAGNVKQSAP
+2601 
-2615 LTVTVDTHIAIDRI
+2615 
-2629 ELVNDSGIPG
+2629 
-2639 DNLTNEARPHFQVTV
+2639 
-2654 PADVNGVRLS
+2654 
-2664 IDGGKTWFDATQSA
+2664 
-2678 TSGVWDYTWLTNVA
+2678 
-2692 NGPHTLMVEASD
+2692 
-2704 KAGNK
+2704 
-2709 TTQKL
+2709 
-2714 DFTIDTIL
+2714 
-2722 SEPTITLDSAD
+2722 
-2733 DSAAG
+2733 
-2738 DNITNVKMPGF
+2738 
-2749 TLGNIDADVTKVV
+2749 
-2762 VTVAHDGKNQ
+2762 
-2772 QIELIKNGGVWRF
+2772 
-2785 TPGAAWTD
+2785 
-2793 GDYTLTVKVED
+2793 
-2804 KAGNTNYSAPLTVT
+2804 
-2818 IDTQTS
+2818 
-2824 IDRIELLND
+2824 
-2833 TGIVGDNL
+2833 
-2841 TNEARPQ
+2841 
-2848 FHITVPT
+2848 
-2855 DVNSVQL
+2855 
-2862 SLDGGINWVNATLT
+2862 
-2876 SDGVWEYIWP
+2876 
-2886 TDLVENTYTLTV
+2886 
-2898 KATDVAGNTA
+2898 
-2908 TETLNFIIDT
+2908 
-2918 TLSTPTITLD
+2918 
-2928 SADDSGTANDNKTNV
+2928 
-2943 KTPGFIIG
+2943 
-2951 GIDSDVTQ
+2951 
-2959 VVVQVMRD
+2959 
-2967 GHSEEVELTQTNG
+2967 
-2980 QWRFVPGSAWTD
+2980 
-2992 GDYTLTV
+2992 
-2999 TVKDEAGNIRHS
+2999 
-3011 APLTVTIDTQI
+3011 
-3022 TIDHIELVN
+3022 
-3031 DSGIPDDNLTNNVRP
+3031 
-3046 HFQVTVP
+3046 
-3053 TDVNVVRLSID
+3053 VRLSID

-3093 HTLTVEATDKAGNK
+3093 HTLTVEATDKAGNQ
-3107 TTQQLDFII
+3107 TTQKLDFII
-3116 DTLLSE
+3116 DTMLSE

-3127 DNTDD
+3127 DSTDD

-3140 TNVNKPTF
+3140 TNANKPTF
-3148 LLGNIDAD
+3148 ILGNIDAD
-3156 ARYVTVEVQHGGTK
+3156 ARYVTVEVQYGGTK

-3317 TRLSTPTIA
+3317 TRLSTPTIT

-3345 PGFTIGNIDADAHSV
+3345 PGFTIGNIDSDAQSV

-3409 QSTPLVVTVDTQTSI
+3409 QSTPLIVTVDTQTSI

-3470 SATQGIEGVWGYTWP
+3470 SAAQGIEGVWGYTWP

-3617 DTQIAIDRIEL
+3617 DTQIAIDHIEL

-3719 LTPTIELAP
+3719 MTPTIELAP

-3852 HQVDSDVTRVMVK
+3852 RQVDSDVTRVMVK

-4304 TSAELRIEI
+4304 TSAELKIEI

-4407 FTVDTQIDGLSVVM
+4407 FTMDTQIDGLSVVM

-4460 STLTQGAGNKWL
+4460 STLTQGQ
-4472 FTPDTPLVDGTYKI
+4472 V
-4486 EIVAEDI
+4486 
-4493 AGNKISKEV
+4493 
-4502 SFTIDTI
+4502 
-4509 VSDPSIDLLDADD
+4509 
-4522 TGESAVDNITSV
+4522 
-4534 TTPRFVI
+4534 
-4541 GNVPADIDTVVI
+4541 
-4553 RINGVSYSVT
+4553 INGC
-4563 ANGNNLW
+4563 
-4570 EFQVPVALNDGVYEA
+4570 
-4585 VVVFRDIAGNTS
+4585 
-4597 ETKLP
+4597 LP
-4602 FTIDT
+4602 
-4607 TTSVSV
+4607 
-4613 RMEPASDTG
+4613 
-4622 NSNSDN
+4622 
-4628 LTNKQNPKFEGTAE
+4628 
-4642 PNAKLVIT
+4642 
-4650 IVDDKSGR
+4650 
-4658 EVLKQTITVGA
+4658 
-4669 DGNWS
+4669 
-4674 VTPNILPDGMY
+4674 
-4685 TINVVATDV
+4685 
-4694 AGNTAQ
+4694 
-4700 TQERF
+4700 
-4705 TIDTVTIDPTIRL
+4705 
-4718 SDPSIDDQHE
+4718 
-4728 ATSLRPEFKGFAE
+4728 
-4741 AFSTIMIQ
+4741 
-4749 WDGKVVGSANANANG
+4749 
-4764 EWSWT
+4764 
-4769 PPSVLAPGSYVV
+4769 
-4781 SIVAKDKAGNE
+4781 
-4792 SSQVDFPVVIP
+4792 
-4803 VIDVTPPTIKLS
+4803 
-4815 EESDSGALGDFTTN
+4815 
-4829 NKTPTL
+4829 L
-4835 IGSTLP
+4835 IH
-4841 NTIVSIYVDGVKVG
+4841 
-4855 EATADTAGRYTFQLS
+4855 R
-4870 EMKDGHY
+4870 
-4877 VVQVGIVNPR
+4877 
-4887 DNSELR
+4887 
-4893 STAVDVT
+4893 
-4900 IDTEVAEL
+4900 
-4908 VWNISGMHEGGYI
+4908 
-4921 NTVTPEIGGTSEP
+4921 
-4934 NSKITIFV
+4934 
-4942 NGVEK
+4942 
-4947 AIAYTTGAGHW
+4947 
-4958 GVVLPALGND
+4958 
-4968 GNYELTF
+4968 
-4975 KVEDVAG
+4975 
-4982 NIREFGPQ
+4982 
-4990 NVILDTVISPLTVVL
+4990 
-5005 READDSGKVGDWIT
+5005 
-5019 NKSHVTIDGTA
+5019 
-5030 EAGSTL
+5030 
-5036 TIRNPQGVVIA
+5036 
-5047 TLVVGNDGRWS
+5047 
-5058 AELDLR
+5058 
-5064 EGSNAFVVV
+5064 
-5073 SEDKAGNSQQKEILI
+5073 
-5088 EHDTQIEISDIS
+5088 
-5100 LSRDTNSG
+5100 
-5108 DKYDLITNN
+5108 
-5117 KSPVLVAMTDP
+5117 
-5128 GATVQVYINGVLQ
+5128 
-5141 GTVEASSS
+5141 
-5149 GNISYTMPANSADG
+5149 
-5163 EYQVQFVA
+5163 
-5171 TDTAGNRVESAITTV
+5171 
-5186 TIDSQIAVFDIDE
+5186 
-5199 DSLPALSNNRALSVS
+5199 
-5214 GVGEAGSQVSIFV
+5214 
-5227 DGKLVN
+5227 
-5233 VVMVEAD
+5233 
-5240 GTWRAPILLQDDGTF
+5240 
-5255 NIHFSITDVAG
+5255 
-5266 NTEVSKDYSV
+5266 
-5276 DVDSSTD
+5276 
-5283 FPTLNLEDAS
+5283 
-5293 NSGSLDDL
+5293 
-5301 ITNHNKP
+5301 
-5308 VLVGTA
+5308 
-5314 EAGATIHIYV
+5314 
-5324 DEKIVANVLVLEDG
+5324 
-5338 TWSYQFDNAL
+5338 
-5348 KDGEYSIRV
+5348 
-5357 VAEDPAGNT
+5357 
-5366 AESPRLLVTIDTST
+5366 
-5380 FIDNPAMVAGS
+5380 
-5391 DNGIFSNDSIT
+5391 
-5402 SQTRPTFSIF
+5402 
-5412 GEMNQSVQIFID
+5412 
-5424 GVLVDTITVT
+5424 
-5434 DRNQVYRPES
+5434 
-5444 PLGDG
+5444 
-5449 SHSIYYVITDK
+5449 
-5460 AGNTATSKTLN
+5460 
-5471 FTIDTFNT
+5471 
-5479 TPVAIDSI
+5479 
-5487 GGQTL
+5487 
-5492 AEMTGSDGKIYITD
+5492 
-5506 TTRNLLF
+5506 
-5513 SGSAEPNSKIEIII
+5513 
-5527 NGLNVGEVWVNEKG
+5527 
-5541 HWQMP
+5541 
-5546 VNPLYFTEGQLDITV
+5546 
-5561 KSTDRAGNVNQEK
+5561 
-5574 YSIWVDTHIKVFTS
+5574 
-5588 ELDDNKSSSKTEW
+5588 
-5601 WSNSDLIT
+5601 
-5609 MRGTGEIGATVSLIV
+5609 
-5624 AGVTLA
+5624 
-5630 TAVVA
+5630 
-5635 ATGRWELSTDKLPE
+5635 
-5649 GTYDISLVIEDSAGN
+5649 
-5664 RWEDVREIF
+5664 
-5673 IDRTPPNAPVV
+5673 
-5684 TYSDIVND
+5684 
-5692 LIIMQGTAEAK
+5692 
-5703 SQLIITDSEGN
+5703 
-5714 TYTLTVPDN
+5714 
-5723 GKWSMAIPYPS
+5723 
-5734 EGKFTITSVDAIGNR
+5734 
-5749 SDDVPLDI
+5749 
-5757 MKEVPVISLSP
+5757 
-5768 DSDSGTVGDNIT
+5768 
-5780 RDKQPTFIIG
+5780 
-5790 NLESDVVVVQVDING
+5790 
-5805 TVYNAEKNADGVW
+5805 
-5818 FFTPGTPLA
+5818 
-5827 DGSYTISVIA
+5827 
-5837 SDAAGNQKNS
+5837 
-5847 LPITVTIDSTL
+5847 
-5858 TVPEIALA
+5858 
-5866 AGEDNGASDSDNV
+5866 
-5879 TNHTQPKFTLQ
+5879 
-5890 HIDADVTGV
+5890 
-5899 TVNVTHN
+5899 
-5906 GVTDIYQATQGADGW
+5906 
-5921 TFTPPAAWNDGN
+5921 
-5933 YTLSVTVVDR
+5933 
-5943 AGNSQQS
+5943 
-5950 ASLAVTVD
+5950 
-5958 STVTV
+5958 
-5963 TADSQHDDASDD
+5963 
-5975 ATATAVTPPES
+5975 
-5986 ETVNAESATHL
+5986 
-5997 RTEPSAAE
+5997 
-6005 ESVVK
+6005 
-6010 VTAYSITLLN
+6010 
-6020 ADSGDEI
+6020 
-6027 DRSISQTPS
+6027 
-6036 FEISV
+6036 
-6041 PENIVNVSIM
+6041 
-6051 FEGEEFTLPITNQKA
+6051 
-6066 IFEVP
+6066 
-6071 LSLEDG
+6071 
-6077 EYTMDVKFI
+6077 
-6086 DKDNDFLIK
+6086 
-6095 EKTFS
+6095 
-6100 VDHSSADIVNAM
+6100 
-6112 NVRGKTEDDI
+6112 
-6122 NDSPSTSSVGHNN
+6122 
-6135 NGAIDVFAVNEV
+6135 
-6147 TLPVD
+6147 
-6152 NQEEH
+6152 
-6157 A
+6157 

>member
-424 SIITDTIAPEKP
+424 SIITDTIPPEKP

-632 PTVSLEDYVVL
+632 PTVSLEDFVVL

-1027 SLSPDSDSGIS
+1027 SLSPDSDSGIA

-1104 DIAGNKANSAI
+1104 DIAGNKANSAV

-1186 LFIPGNT
+1186 LFTPGNT

-1208 AGNTN
+1208 AGNTS

-1327 IVLDSAD
+1327 IVLNSAD
-1334 DTGIQ
+1334 DTGVQ
-1339 GDNMTNSTQPT
+1339 GDNMTNRTQPT

-1474 ATQSATPGVWDY
+1474 ATQSATPGAWDY

-1500 VEATDEAGNKATQT
+1500 VEATDKAGNKTTQE

-1711 TQKLDFTIDTILS
+1711 TQKLDFIIDTLLS

-2126 VLDNTDDSGT
+2126 VLDSTDDSGT
-2136 KGDHLTNVN
+2136 KGDNLTNVN

-2316 TIDTTLSTPVIVLDS
+2316 TIDTTLSVPVIVLNS
-2331 ADDSGV
+2331 ADDTGV
-2337 HGDNMTNHTQPTF
+2337 QGDNMTNSTQPTF

-2369 GVTTTFDATKDA
+2369 GVTTTFDATKGV
-2381 GGWTF
+2381 GGWSF

-2431 VNDSGIPDD
+2431 VNDSCIPDD
-2440 NLTNNVRPHFQVTV
+2440 NLTNNVRPHFQVKV
-2454 PTDVNVVRL
+2454 PTDVN
-2463 SIDGGKT
+2463 
-2470 WFNATQSATPGVWDY
+2470 
-2485 IWPDDVADGGYTLT
+2485 
-2499 VEATDEAGN
+2499 E
-2508 KATQTLDFTIDTTLS
+2508 
-2523 VPTLSLDSAD
+2523 
-2533 DSGIAGDN
+2533 
-2541 ITNVKTPGFTLN
+2541 
-2553 NIDTDV
+2553 
-2559 SRVIVEVMHNGI
+2559 
-2571 KQEVPLVQTGGQ
+2571 
-2583 WRFAPTSD
+2583 
-2591 WADGDYILTV
+2591 
-2601 KVEDRAGNVKQSAP
+2601 
-2615 LTVTVDTHIAIDRI
+2615 
-2629 ELVNDSGIPG
+2629 
-2639 DNLTNEARPHFQVTV
+2639 
-2654 PADVNGVRLS
+2654 
-2664 IDGGKTWFDATQSA
+2664 
-2678 TSGVWDYTWLTNVA
+2678 
-2692 NGPHTLMVEASD
+2692 
-2704 KAGNK
+2704 
-2709 TTQKL
+2709 
-2714 DFTIDTIL
+2714 
-2722 SEPTITLDSAD
+2722 
-2733 DSAAG
+2733 
-2738 DNITNVKMPGF
+2738 
-2749 TLGNIDADVTKVV
+2749 
-2762 VTVAHDGKNQ
+2762 
-2772 QIELIKNGGVWRF
+2772 
-2785 TPGAAWTD
+2785 
-2793 GDYTLTVKVED
+2793 
-2804 KAGNTNYSAPLTVT
+2804 
-2818 IDTQTS
+2818 
-2824 IDRIELLND
+2824 
-2833 TGIVGDNL
+2833 
-2841 TNEARPQ
+2841 
-2848 FHITVPT
+2848 
-2855 DVNSVQL
+2855 
-2862 SLDGGINWVNATLT
+2862 
-2876 SDGVWEYIWP
+2876 
-2886 TDLVENTYTLTV
+2886 
-2898 KATDVAGNTA
+2898 
-2908 TETLNFIIDT
+2908 
-2918 TLSTPTITLD
+2918 
-2928 SADDSGTANDNKTNV
+2928 
-2943 KTPGFIIG
+2943 
-2951 GIDSDVTQ
+2951 
-2959 VVVQVMRD
+2959 
-2967 GHSEEVELTQTNG
+2967 
-2980 QWRFVPGSAWTD
+2980 
-2992 GDYTLTV
+2992 
-2999 TVKDEAGNIRHS
+2999 
-3011 APLTVTIDTQI
+3011 
-3022 TIDHIELVN
+3022 
-3031 DSGIPDDNLTNNVRP
+3031 
-3046 HFQVTVP
+3046 
-3053 TDVNVVRLSID
+3053 VRLSID

-3093 HTLTVEATDKAGNK
+3093 HTLTVEATDKAGNQ
-3107 TTQQLDFII
+3107 TTQKLDFII
-3116 DTLLSE
+3116 DTMLSE

-3127 DNTDD
+3127 DSTDD

-3140 TNVNKPTF
+3140 TNANKPTF
-3148 LLGNIDAD
+3148 ILGNIDAD
-3156 ARYVTVEVQHGGTK
+3156 ARYVTVEVQYGGTK

-3317 TRLSTPTIA
+3317 TRLSTPTIT

-3345 PGFTIGNIDADAHSV
+3345 PGFTIGNIDSDAQSV

-3409 QSTPLVVTVDTQTSI
+3409 QSTPLIVTVDTQTSI

-3470 SATQGIEGVWGYTWP
+3470 SAAQGIEGVWGYTWP

-3617 DTQIAIDRIEL
+3617 DTQIAIDHIEL

-3719 LTPTIELAP
+3719 MTPTIELAP

-3852 HQVDSDVTRVMVK
+3852 RQVDSDVTRVMVK

-4304 TSAELRIEI
+4304 TSAELKIEI

-4534 TTPRFVI
+4534 TKPRFVI

-4553 RINGVSYSVT
+4553 RINGVSYPVT

-4835 IGSTLP
+4835 VGNTLP
-4841 NTIVSIYVDGVKVG
+4841 NAIVSIYVDGVKVG

-4968 GNYELTF
+4968 GNYVLTF

-5036 TIRNPQGVVIA
+5036 TIRSPQGVVIA

-5073 SEDKAGNSQQKEILI
+5073 SEDKAGNSQQKDILI

-5338 TWSYQFDNAL
+5338 TWSYQFDNVL

-5402 SQTRPTFSIF
+5402 SQTRPTFSIS

-5574 YSIWVDTHIKVFTS
+5574 YSIWVDTHIQVFTS
-5588 ELDDNKSSSKTEW
+5588 EIDDNKSSSKTDW
-5601 WSNSDLIT
+5601 WSNSSTIT
-5609 MRGTGEIGATVSLIV
+5609 MRGMGEIGATVSLIV

-5635 ATGRWELSTDKLPE
+5635 ANGQWELSTDQLPE
-5649 GTYDISLVIEDSAGN
+5649 GKYDITLSIEDNAGN
-5664 RWEDVREIF
+5664 RKEEVHEIF

-5703 SQLIITDSEGN
+5703 SQLIITDSNGN

-5749 SDDVPLDI
+5749 SDDVSLDI

-5866 AGEDNGASDSDNV
+5866 AGEDNGVSDSDNV

-5906 GVTDIYQATQGADGW
+5906 GVTDTYQATQGADGW
-5921 TFTPPAAWNDGN
+5921 TFTPPAAWNDGT

-5997 RTEPSAAE
+5997 RTVPSAAE

-6010 VTAYSITLLN
+6010 ETAYSITLLN

-6112 NVRGKTEDDI
+6112 NARGKTEDDI

>member
-116 ELKKQLDDAENAKK
+116 ELKKQLDEAENAKK

-160 KQIEEML
+160 KQMEEML
-167 QNFLADNVAKDNL
+167 QEFLADNVAKDNL

-448 KNDNITNS
+448 KNDSITNS

-537 IETTNDSGIV
+537 IETTDDSGIV

-600 GINNL
+600 GVNNL

-622 YVIDTIAPVP
+622 YVIDTVAPVP
-632 PTVSLEDYVVL
+632 PTVSLEDFVVL

-1027 SLSPDSDSGIS
+1027 SLSPDSDSGIA

-1104 DIAGNKANSAI
+1104 DIAGNKANSAV

-1186 LFIPGNT
+1186 LFTPGNT

-1379 KGTGGWTFTPP
+1379 KGTGGWSFTP
-1390 TSWADGDYTLS
+1390 TGAWADGDYTLS

-1439 DDNLTNNV
+1439 NDNLTNNV

-1474 ATQSATPGVWDY
+1474 ATQSATPGAWDY

-1500 VEATDEAGNKATQT
+1500 VEATDKAGNKTTQE

-1555 IDTDVSRVIV
+1555 IDTDVSRVTV

-1678 ATSGVWDYTW
+1678 ATPGVWDYTW

-1711 TQKLDFTIDTILS
+1711 TQKLDFIIDTMLS

-2019 DTQITI
+2019 DTQIAI

-2039 NLTNNVRPHFQV
+2039 NLTN
-2051 TVPTDVNVVRLSIDG
+2051 
-2066 GKTWFNATQSA
+2066 
-2077 TPGVWD
+2077 
-2083 YTWLADVGEGKH
+2083 
-2095 TLTVEA
+2095 EA
-2101 TDKAGNKTTQQLDFI
+2101 
-2116 IDTLLSEPTI
+2116 
-2126 VLDNTDDSGT
+2126 
-2136 KGDHLTNVN
+2136 
-2145 KPTFLLGNI
+2145 
-2154 DADARY
+2154 
-2160 VTVEVQHGGTK
+2160 
-2171 EVLTATKDATGN
+2171 
-2183 WSVTPTGTWADGDY
+2183 
-2197 TLTVRVEDEAGNEKH
+2197 
-2212 SASLTVTVDTQI
+2212 
-2224 TIDVIE
+2224 
-2230 LVNDNGIPG
+2230 
-2239 DNMTNDAHPQFRV
+2239 
-2252 TVPGDV
+2252 
-2258 NEVSLSIDGGVTWV
+2258 
-2272 KATQSATPG
+2272 
-2281 VWNYTWPGT
+2281 
-2290 VPDGDYTLNVKATDN
+2290 
-2305 AGNTVTETLHF
+2305 
-2316 TIDTTLSTPVIVLDS
+2316 
-2331 ADDSGV
+2331 
-2337 HGDNMTNHTQPTF
+2337 
-2350 ALQHIDDDAVRV
+2350 
-2362 TVSVEHG
+2362 
-2369 GVTTTFDATKDA
+2369 
-2381 GGWTF
+2381 
-2386 TPTGAWADGDYTLS
+2386 
-2400 VSVEDKAGNTSH
+2400 
-2412 SASLTVTVD
+2412 
-2421 TQIAINNIEL
+2421 
-2431 VNDSGIPDD
+2431 
-2440 NLTNNVRPHFQVTV
+2440 
-2454 PTDVNVVRL
+2454 
-2463 SIDGGKT
+2463 
-2470 WFNATQSATPGVWDY
+2470 
-2485 IWPDDVADGGYTLT
+2485 
-2499 VEATDEAGN
+2499 
-2508 KATQTLDFTIDTTLS
+2508 
-2523 VPTLSLDSAD
+2523 
-2533 DSGIAGDN
+2533 
-2541 ITNVKTPGFTLN
+2541 
-2553 NIDTDV
+2553 
-2559 SRVIVEVMHNGI
+2559 
-2571 KQEVPLVQTGGQ
+2571 
-2583 WRFAPTSD
+2583 
-2591 WADGDYILTV
+2591 
-2601 KVEDRAGNVKQSAP
+2601 
-2615 LTVTVDTHIAIDRI
+2615 
-2629 ELVNDSGIPG
+2629 
-2639 DNLTNEARPHFQVTV
+2639 
-2654 PADVNGVRLS
+2654 
-2664 IDGGKTWFDATQSA
+2664 
-2678 TSGVWDYTWLTNVA
+2678 
-2692 NGPHTLMVEASD
+2692 
-2704 KAGNK
+2704 
-2709 TTQKL
+2709 
-2714 DFTIDTIL
+2714 
-2722 SEPTITLDSAD
+2722 
-2733 DSAAG
+2733 
-2738 DNITNVKMPGF
+2738 
-2749 TLGNIDADVTKVV
+2749 
-2762 VTVAHDGKNQ
+2762 
-2772 QIELIKNGGVWRF
+2772 
-2785 TPGAAWTD
+2785 
-2793 GDYTLTVKVED
+2793 
-2804 KAGNTNYSAPLTVT
+2804 
-2818 IDTQTS
+2818 
-2824 IDRIELLND
+2824 
-2833 TGIVGDNL
+2833 
-2841 TNEARPQ
+2841 
-2848 FHITVPT
+2848 
-2855 DVNSVQL
+2855 
-2862 SLDGGINWVNATLT
+2862 
-2876 SDGVWEYIWP
+2876 
-2886 TDLVENTYTLTV
+2886 
-2898 KATDVAGNTA
+2898 
-2908 TETLNFIIDT
+2908 
-2918 TLSTPTITLD
+2918 
-2928 SADDSGTANDNKTNV
+2928 
-2943 KTPGFIIG
+2943 
-2951 GIDSDVTQ
+2951 
-2959 VVVQVMRD
+2959 
-2967 GHSEEVELTQTNG
+2967 
-2980 QWRFVPGSAWTD
+2980 
-2992 GDYTLTV
+2992 
-2999 TVKDEAGNIRHS
+2999 
-3011 APLTVTIDTQI
+3011 
-3022 TIDHIELVN
+3022 
-3031 DSGIPDDNLTNNVRP
+3031 RP

-3170 EVLTATKG
+3170 EVLTATKDATGNWSVTPTGTWADGDYTLTVRVEDEAGNEKHSASLTVTVDTQITIDAIELVNDNGIPGDNMTNDAHPQFRVTVPGDVNEVSLSIDGGVTWVKATQSATPGVWNYTWPGTVPDGDYTLNVKATDNAGNTVTETLHFTIDTTLSTPVIVLDSADDTGIQGDNMTNRTQPTFNLQHIDDDAVRVTVSVEHGGVTTTFDATKGVGGWTFTPPTSWGAGDYTLSVSVEDKAGNTSHSASLTVTVDTQIAINNIELVNDSGIPDDNLTNNVRPQFQVKVPTDVNEVRLSIDGGKTWFNATQSATPGVWDYTWLADVGEGKHTLTVEATDKAGNQTTQKLDFIIDTLLSEPTIVLDSTDDSGTKGDNLTNANKPTFLLGNIDADARYVTVEVQHGSTKEVLTATKG

-3198 TVRVEDDAGNVK
+3198 TVRVEDEAGNVK

-3222 ITIDV
+3222 ITIDA

-3317 TRLSTPTIA
+3317 TRLSTPTIT

-3345 PGFTIGNIDADAHSV
+3345 PGFTIGNIDSDAQSV

-3409 QSTPLVVTVDTQTSI
+3409 QSTPLIVTVDTQTSI

-3470 SATQGIEGVWGYTWP
+3470 SAAQGIEGVWGYTWP
-3485 TDMGDGKHT
+3485 TDMGDGKHI

-3617 DTQIAIDRIEL
+3617 DTQIAIDHIEL

-3682 TWPTDMPEGQHTLTV
+3682 TWPTDMPEGQHTLIV
-3697 EVTDGAGNKMTETLN
+3697 EVTDGAGNKMTGTLD

-3746 VFVLGS
+3746 IFVLGS

-3852 HQVDSDVTRVMVK
+3852 RQVDSDVTRVMVK

-3952 DVPGDVV
+3952 DVPGDVI

-3995 TLRVEATDEAG
+3995 TLRVEATDQAG

-4190 QHTLLVDVTDIAGNV
+4190 KHTLLVDVTDIAGNV

-4304 TSAELRIEI
+4304 TSAELQIEI

-4534 TTPRFVI
+4534 TKPRFVI

-4553 RINGVSYSVT
+4553 RINGVSYPVT

-4622 NSNSDN
+4622 SSNSDN

-4658 EVLKQTITVGA
+4658 EVLKHTITVGA

-4718 SDPSIDDQHE
+4718 SDPSIDDQYE
-4728 ATSLRPEFKGFAE
+4728 ATSLRPEFKGLAE

-4835 IGSTLP
+4835 VGNTLP
-4841 NTIVSIYVDGVKVG
+4841 NAIVSIYVDGVKVG

-4968 GNYELTF
+4968 GNYVLTF

-5073 SEDKAGNSQQKEILI
+5073 SEDKAGNSQQKDILI

-5301 ITNHNKP
+5301 ITSHNKP

-5380 FIDNPAMVAGS
+5380 FIDNPVMMAGS

-5402 SQTRPTFSIF
+5402 SQTRPAFSIY

-5471 FTIDTFNT
+5471 FTINTFNT

-5527 NGLNVGEVWVNEKG
+5527 NGLNVGEVWVNDKG

-5574 YSIWVDTHIKVFTS
+5574 YSIWVDTHIQVFTS
-5588 ELDDNKSSSKTEW
+5588 ELDDNKSSSKTDW
-5601 WSNSDLIT
+5601 WSNSSTIT
-5609 MRGTGEIGATVSLIV
+5609 MRGMGEIGATVSLIV

-5635 ATGRWELSTDKLPE
+5635 ANGQWELSTDQLPE
-5649 GTYDISLVIEDSAGN
+5649 GKYDITLSIEDNAGN
-5664 RWEDVREIF
+5664 RKEEVHEIF

-5703 SQLIITDSEGN
+5703 SQLIITDSNGN

-5757 MKEVPVISLSP
+5757 MKETPVISLSP

-5780 RDKQPTFIIG
+5780 RDNQPTFIIG

-5866 AGEDNGASDSDNV
+5866 AGEGNGASDSDNV
-5879 TNHTQPKFTLQ
+5879 TNHNHTQPKFTLQ

-5921 TFTPPAAWNDGN
+5921 TFTPPAAWNDGT

-5943 AGNSQQS
+5943 AGNSLQS
-5950 ASLAVTVD
+5950 ASLEVTVD

-5997 RTEPSAAE
+5997 RTVPSAAE

-6010 VTAYSITLLN
+6010 ETAYSITLLN

-6041 PENIVNVSIM
+6041 PENIVNVSVM

-6086 DKDNDFLIK
+6086 DKDDDFLIK

-6112 NVRGKTEDDI
+6112 NARGKTEDDI

>member
-424 SIITDTIAPEKP
+424 SIITDTIPPEKP

-537 IETTNDSGIV
+537 IETTDDSGIV

-600 GINNL
+600 GVNNL

-622 YVIDTIAPVP
+622 YVIDTVAPVP

-1027 SLSPDSDSGIS
+1027 SLSPDSDSGIA

-1065 DAMSDTQIGVA
+1065 DAASDTQIGVA

-1104 DIAGNKANSAI
+1104 DIAGNKANSAV

-1379 KGTGGWTFTPP
+1379 KGTGGWSFTP
-1390 TSWADGDYTLS
+1390 TGAWADGDYTLS

-1439 DDNLTNNV
+1439 NDNLTNNV

-1474 ATQSATPGVWDY
+1474 ATQSATPGAWDY

-1500 VEATDEAGNKATQT
+1500 VEATDKAGNKTTQE

-2019 DTQITI
+2019 DTQI
-2025 DHIELVN
+2025 
-2032 DSGIPDD
+2032 
-2039 NLTNNVRPHFQV
+2039 
-2051 TVPTDVNVVRLSIDG
+2051 
-2066 GKTWFNATQSA
+2066 A
-2077 TPGVWD
+2077 
-2083 YTWLADVGEGKH
+2083 
-2095 TLTVEA
+2095 
-2101 TDKAGNKTTQQLDFI
+2101 
-2116 IDTLLSEPTI
+2116 
-2126 VLDNTDDSGT
+2126 
-2136 KGDHLTNVN
+2136 
-2145 KPTFLLGNI
+2145 
-2154 DADARY
+2154 
-2160 VTVEVQHGGTK
+2160 
-2171 EVLTATKDATGN
+2171 
-2183 WSVTPTGTWADGDY
+2183 
-2197 TLTVRVEDEAGNEKH
+2197 
-2212 SASLTVTVDTQI
+2212 
-2224 TIDVIE
+2224 
-2230 LVNDNGIPG
+2230 
-2239 DNMTNDAHPQFRV
+2239 
-2252 TVPGDV
+2252 
-2258 NEVSLSIDGGVTWV
+2258 
-2272 KATQSATPG
+2272 
-2281 VWNYTWPGT
+2281 
-2290 VPDGDYTLNVKATDN
+2290 
-2305 AGNTVTETLHF
+2305 
-2316 TIDTTLSTPVIVLDS
+2316 
-2331 ADDSGV
+2331 
-2337 HGDNMTNHTQPTF
+2337 
-2350 ALQHIDDDAVRV
+2350 
-2362 TVSVEHG
+2362 
-2369 GVTTTFDATKDA
+2369 
-2381 GGWTF
+2381 
-2386 TPTGAWADGDYTLS
+2386 
-2400 VSVEDKAGNTSH
+2400 
-2412 SASLTVTVD
+2412 
-2421 TQIAINNIEL
+2421 
-2431 VNDSGIPDD
+2431 
-2440 NLTNNVRPHFQVTV
+2440 
-2454 PTDVNVVRL
+2454 
-2463 SIDGGKT
+2463 
-2470 WFNATQSATPGVWDY
+2470 
-2485 IWPDDVADGGYTLT
+2485 
-2499 VEATDEAGN
+2499 
-2508 KATQTLDFTIDTTLS
+2508 
-2523 VPTLSLDSAD
+2523 
-2533 DSGIAGDN
+2533 
-2541 ITNVKTPGFTLN
+2541 
-2553 NIDTDV
+2553 
-2559 SRVIVEVMHNGI
+2559 
-2571 KQEVPLVQTGGQ
+2571 
-2583 WRFAPTSD
+2583 
-2591 WADGDYILTV
+2591 
-2601 KVEDRAGNVKQSAP
+2601 
-2615 LTVTVDTHIAIDRI
+2615 
-2629 ELVNDSGIPG
+2629 
-2639 DNLTNEARPHFQVTV
+2639 
-2654 PADVNGVRLS
+2654 
-2664 IDGGKTWFDATQSA
+2664 
-2678 TSGVWDYTWLTNVA
+2678 
-2692 NGPHTLMVEASD
+2692 
-2704 KAGNK
+2704 
-2709 TTQKL
+2709 
-2714 DFTIDTIL
+2714 
-2722 SEPTITLDSAD
+2722 
-2733 DSAAG
+2733 
-2738 DNITNVKMPGF
+2738 
-2749 TLGNIDADVTKVV
+2749 
-2762 VTVAHDGKNQ
+2762 
-2772 QIELIKNGGVWRF
+2772 
-2785 TPGAAWTD
+2785 
-2793 GDYTLTVKVED
+2793 
-2804 KAGNTNYSAPLTVT
+2804 
-2818 IDTQTS
+2818 
-2824 IDRIELLND
+2824 
-2833 TGIVGDNL
+2833 
-2841 TNEARPQ
+2841 
-2848 FHITVPT
+2848 
-2855 DVNSVQL
+2855 
-2862 SLDGGINWVNATLT
+2862 
-2876 SDGVWEYIWP
+2876 
-2886 TDLVENTYTLTV
+2886 
-2898 KATDVAGNTA
+2898 
-2908 TETLNFIIDT
+2908 
-2918 TLSTPTITLD
+2918 
-2928 SADDSGTANDNKTNV
+2928 
-2943 KTPGFIIG
+2943 
-2951 GIDSDVTQ
+2951 
-2959 VVVQVMRD
+2959 
-2967 GHSEEVELTQTNG
+2967 
-2980 QWRFVPGSAWTD
+2980 
-2992 GDYTLTV
+2992 
-2999 TVKDEAGNIRHS
+2999 
-3011 APLTVTIDTQI
+3011 
-3022 TIDHIELVN
+3022 IDHIELVN

-3156 ARYVTVEVQHGGTK
+3156 ARYVTVEVQHGGTKEVLTATKDATGNWSVTPTGTWADGDYTLTVRVEDEAGNEKHSASLTVTVDTQITIDAIELVNDNGIPGDNMTNDAHPQFRVTVPGDVNEVSLSIDGGVTWVKATQSATPGVWNYTWPGTVPDGDYTLNVKATDNAGNTVTETLHFTIDTTLSVPVIVLNSADDTGVQGDNMTNSTQPTFALQHIDDDAVRVTVSVEHGGVTTTFDATKGTGGWTFTPPTSWADGDYTLSVSVEDKAGNTSHSASLTVTVDTQIAINNIELVNDSGIPDDNLTNNVRPHFQVKVPTDVNEVRLSIDGGKTWFNATQSATPGVWDYTWLADVGEGKHTLTVEATDKAGNQTTQKLDFIIDTLLSEPTIVLDSTDDSGTKGDNLTNANKPTFILGNIDADARYVTVEVQYGGTK

-3317 TRLSTPTIA
+3317 TRLSTPTIT

-3345 PGFTIGNIDADAHSV
+3345 PGFTIGNIDSDAQSV

-3409 QSTPLVVTVDTQTSI
+3409 QSTPLIVTVDTQTSI

-3470 SATQGIEGVWGYTWP
+3470 SAAQGIEGVWGYTWP

-3617 DTQIAIDRIEL
+3617 DTQIAIDHIEL

-3719 LTPTIELAP
+3719 MTPTIELAP

-3852 HQVDSDVTRVMVK
+3852 RQVDSDVTRVMVK

-4534 TTPRFVI
+4534 TKPRFVI

-4553 RINGVSYSVT
+4553 RINGVSYPVT

-4835 IGSTLP
+4835 VGNTLP
-4841 NTIVSIYVDGVKVG
+4841 NAIVSIYVDGVKVG

-4968 GNYELTF
+4968 GNYVLTF

-5301 ITNHNKP
+5301 ITSHNKP

-5402 SQTRPTFSIF
+5402 SQTRPTFSIS

-5574 YSIWVDTHIKVFTS
+5574 YSIWVDTHIQVFTS
-5588 ELDDNKSSSKTEW
+5588 ELDDNKSSSKTDW
-5601 WSNSDLIT
+5601 WSNSSTIT
-5609 MRGTGEIGATVSLIV
+5609 MRGMGEIGATVSLIV

-5635 ATGRWELSTDKLPE
+5635 ANGQWELSTDQLPE
-5649 GTYDISLVIEDSAGN
+5649 GKYDITLSIEDNAGN
-5664 RWEDVREIF
+5664 RKEEVHEIF

-5703 SQLIITDSEGN
+5703 SQLIITDSNGN

-5997 RTEPSAAE
+5997 RTVPSAAE

>member
-116 ELKKQLDDAENAKK
+116 ELKKQLDEAENAKK

-160 KQIEEML
+160 KQMEEML
-167 QNFLADNVAKDNL
+167 QEFLADNVAKDNL

-448 KNDNITNS
+448 KNDSITNS

-537 IETTNDSGIV
+537 IETTDDSGIV

-600 GINNL
+600 GVNNL

-622 YVIDTIAPVP
+622 YVIDTVAPVP
-632 PTVSLEDYVVL
+632 PTVSLEDFVVL

-1027 SLSPDSDSGIS
+1027 SLSPDSDSGIA

-1104 DIAGNKANSAI
+1104 DIAGNKANSAV

-1186 LFIPGNT
+1186 LFTPGNT

-1379 KGTGGWTFTPP
+1379 KGTGGWSFTP
-1390 TSWADGDYTLS
+1390 TGAWADGDYTLS

-1439 DDNLTNNV
+1439 NDNLTNNV

-1474 ATQSATPGVWDY
+1474 ATQSATPGAWDY

-1500 VEATDEAGNKATQT
+1500 VEATDKAGNKTTQE

-1555 IDTDVSRVIV
+1555 IDTDVSRVTV

-1678 ATSGVWDYTW
+1678 ATPGVWDYTW

-1711 TQKLDFTIDTILS
+1711 TQKLDFIIDTMLS

-2019 DTQITI
+2019 DTQIAI

-2039 NLTNNVRPHFQV
+2039 NLTN
-2051 TVPTDVNVVRLSIDG
+2051 
-2066 GKTWFNATQSA
+2066 
-2077 TPGVWD
+2077 
-2083 YTWLADVGEGKH
+2083 
-2095 TLTVEA
+2095 EA
-2101 TDKAGNKTTQQLDFI
+2101 
-2116 IDTLLSEPTI
+2116 
-2126 VLDNTDDSGT
+2126 
-2136 KGDHLTNVN
+2136 
-2145 KPTFLLGNI
+2145 
-2154 DADARY
+2154 
-2160 VTVEVQHGGTK
+2160 
-2171 EVLTATKDATGN
+2171 
-2183 WSVTPTGTWADGDY
+2183 
-2197 TLTVRVEDEAGNEKH
+2197 
-2212 SASLTVTVDTQI
+2212 
-2224 TIDVIE
+2224 
-2230 LVNDNGIPG
+2230 
-2239 DNMTNDAHPQFRV
+2239 
-2252 TVPGDV
+2252 
-2258 NEVSLSIDGGVTWV
+2258 
-2272 KATQSATPG
+2272 
-2281 VWNYTWPGT
+2281 
-2290 VPDGDYTLNVKATDN
+2290 
-2305 AGNTVTETLHF
+2305 
-2316 TIDTTLSTPVIVLDS
+2316 
-2331 ADDSGV
+2331 
-2337 HGDNMTNHTQPTF
+2337 
-2350 ALQHIDDDAVRV
+2350 
-2362 TVSVEHG
+2362 
-2369 GVTTTFDATKDA
+2369 
-2381 GGWTF
+2381 
-2386 TPTGAWADGDYTLS
+2386 
-2400 VSVEDKAGNTSH
+2400 
-2412 SASLTVTVD
+2412 
-2421 TQIAINNIEL
+2421 
-2431 VNDSGIPDD
+2431 
-2440 NLTNNVRPHFQVTV
+2440 
-2454 PTDVNVVRL
+2454 
-2463 SIDGGKT
+2463 
-2470 WFNATQSATPGVWDY
+2470 
-2485 IWPDDVADGGYTLT
+2485 
-2499 VEATDEAGN
+2499 
-2508 KATQTLDFTIDTTLS
+2508 
-2523 VPTLSLDSAD
+2523 
-2533 DSGIAGDN
+2533 
-2541 ITNVKTPGFTLN
+2541 
-2553 NIDTDV
+2553 
-2559 SRVIVEVMHNGI
+2559 
-2571 KQEVPLVQTGGQ
+2571 
-2583 WRFAPTSD
+2583 
-2591 WADGDYILTV
+2591 
-2601 KVEDRAGNVKQSAP
+2601 
-2615 LTVTVDTHIAIDRI
+2615 
-2629 ELVNDSGIPG
+2629 
-2639 DNLTNEARPHFQVTV
+2639 
-2654 PADVNGVRLS
+2654 
-2664 IDGGKTWFDATQSA
+2664 
-2678 TSGVWDYTWLTNVA
+2678 
-2692 NGPHTLMVEASD
+2692 
-2704 KAGNK
+2704 
-2709 TTQKL
+2709 
-2714 DFTIDTIL
+2714 
-2722 SEPTITLDSAD
+2722 
-2733 DSAAG
+2733 
-2738 DNITNVKMPGF
+2738 
-2749 TLGNIDADVTKVV
+2749 
-2762 VTVAHDGKNQ
+2762 
-2772 QIELIKNGGVWRF
+2772 
-2785 TPGAAWTD
+2785 
-2793 GDYTLTVKVED
+2793 
-2804 KAGNTNYSAPLTVT
+2804 
-2818 IDTQTS
+2818 
-2824 IDRIELLND
+2824 
-2833 TGIVGDNL
+2833 
-2841 TNEARPQ
+2841 
-2848 FHITVPT
+2848 
-2855 DVNSVQL
+2855 
-2862 SLDGGINWVNATLT
+2862 
-2876 SDGVWEYIWP
+2876 
-2886 TDLVENTYTLTV
+2886 
-2898 KATDVAGNTA
+2898 
-2908 TETLNFIIDT
+2908 
-2918 TLSTPTITLD
+2918 
-2928 SADDSGTANDNKTNV
+2928 
-2943 KTPGFIIG
+2943 
-2951 GIDSDVTQ
+2951 
-2959 VVVQVMRD
+2959 
-2967 GHSEEVELTQTNG
+2967 
-2980 QWRFVPGSAWTD
+2980 
-2992 GDYTLTV
+2992 
-2999 TVKDEAGNIRHS
+2999 
-3011 APLTVTIDTQI
+3011 
-3022 TIDHIELVN
+3022 
-3031 DSGIPDDNLTNNVRP
+3031 RP

-3170 EVLTATKG
+3170 EVLTATKDATGNWSVTPTGTWADGDYTLTVRVEDEAGNEKHSASLTVTVDTQITIDAIELVNDNGIPGDNMTNDAHPQFRVTVPGDVNEVSLSIDGGVTWVKATQSATPGVWNYTWPGTVPDGDYTLNVKATDNAGNTVTETLHFTIDTTLSTPVIVLDSADDTGIQGDNMTNRTQPTFNLQHIDDDAVRVTVSVEHGGVTTTFDATKGVGGWTFTPPTSWGAGDYTLSVSVEDKAGNTSHSASLTVTVDTQIAINNIELVNDSGIPDDNLTNNVRPQFQVKVPTDVNEVRLSIDGGKTWFNATQSATPGVWDYTWLADVGEGKHTLTVEATDKAGNQTTQKLDFIIDTLLSEPTIVLDSTDDSGTKGDNLTNANKPTFLLGNIDADARYVTVEVQHGSTKEVLTATKG

-3198 TVRVEDDAGNVK
+3198 TVRVEDEAGNVK

-3222 ITIDV
+3222 ITIDA

-3317 TRLSTPTIA
+3317 TRLSTPTIT

-3345 PGFTIGNIDADAHSV
+3345 PGFTIGNIDSDAQSV

-3409 QSTPLVVTVDTQTSI
+3409 QSTPLIVTVDTQTSI

-3470 SATQGIEGVWGYTWP
+3470 SAAQGIEGVWGYTWP
-3485 TDMGDGKHT
+3485 TDMGDGKHI

-3617 DTQIAIDRIEL
+3617 DTQIAIDHIEL

-3682 TWPTDMPEGQHTLTV
+3682 TWPTDMPEGQHTLIV
-3697 EVTDGAGNKMTETLN
+3697 EVTDGAGNKMTGTLD

-3746 VFVLGS
+3746 IFVLGS

-3852 HQVDSDVTRVMVK
+3852 RQVDSDVTRVMVK

-3952 DVPGDVV
+3952 DVPGDVI

-3995 TLRVEATDEAG
+3995 TLRVEATDQAG

-4190 QHTLLVDVTDIAGNV
+4190 KHTLLVDVTDIAGNV

-4242 NKPVFIIGNVDNDV
+4242 NKQVFIIGNVDNDV

-4304 TSAELRIEI
+4304 TSAELQIEI

-4534 TTPRFVI
+4534 TKPRFVI

-4553 RINGVSYSVT
+4553 RINGVSYPVT

-4622 NSNSDN
+4622 SSNSDN

-4658 EVLKQTITVGA
+4658 EVLKHTITVGA

-4718 SDPSIDDQHE
+4718 SDPSIDDQYE
-4728 ATSLRPEFKGFAE
+4728 ATSLRPEFKGLAE

-4835 IGSTLP
+4835 VGNTLP
-4841 NTIVSIYVDGVKVG
+4841 NAIVSIYVDGVKVG

-4968 GNYELTF
+4968 GNYVLTF

-5073 SEDKAGNSQQKEILI
+5073 SEDKAGNSQQKDILI

-5301 ITNHNKP
+5301 ITSHNKP

-5380 FIDNPAMVAGS
+5380 FIDNPVMMAGS

-5402 SQTRPTFSIF
+5402 SQTRPAFSIY

-5527 NGLNVGEVWVNEKG
+5527 NGLNVGEVWVNDKG

-5574 YSIWVDTHIKVFTS
+5574 YSIWVDTHIQVFTS
-5588 ELDDNKSSSKTEW
+5588 ELDDNKSSSKTDW
-5601 WSNSDLIT
+5601 WSNSSTIT
-5609 MRGTGEIGATVSLIV
+5609 MRGMGEIGATVSLIV

-5635 ATGRWELSTDKLPE
+5635 ANGQWELSTDQLPE
-5649 GTYDISLVIEDSAGN
+5649 GKYDITLSIEDNAGN
-5664 RWEDVREIF
+5664 RKEEVHEIF

-5703 SQLIITDSEGN
+5703 SQLIITDSNGN

-5757 MKEVPVISLSP
+5757 MKETPVISLSP

-5780 RDKQPTFIIG
+5780 RDNQPTFIIG

-5866 AGEDNGASDSDNV
+5866 AGEGNGASDSDNV
-5879 TNHTQPKFTLQ
+5879 TNHNHTQPKFTLQ

-5921 TFTPPAAWNDGN
+5921 TFTPPAAWNDGT

-5943 AGNSQQS
+5943 AGNSLQS
-5950 ASLAVTVD
+5950 ASLEVTVD

-5997 RTEPSAAE
+5997 RTVPSAAE

-6010 VTAYSITLLN
+6010 ETAYSITLLN

-6041 PENIVNVSIM
+6041 PENIVNVSVM

-6086 DKDNDFLIK
+6086 DKDDDFLIK

-6112 NVRGKTEDDI
+6112 NARGKTEDDI

>member
-160 KQIEEML
+160 KQMEEML
-167 QNFLADNVAKDNL
+167 QEFLADNVAKDNL

-424 SIITDTIAPEKP
+424 SIITDTIPPEKP

-448 KNDNITNS
+448 KNDYITNS

-705 SQDAAGNKSSTVKY
+705 SQDAAGNKSSIVKY

-1065 DAMSDTQIGVA
+1065 DAASDTQIGVA

-1104 DIAGNKANSAI
+1104 DIAGNKANSAV

-1186 LFIPGNT
+1186 LFTPGNT

-1213 YSAPLTVVI
+1213 YSTPLTVVI

-1263 RLSIDGGNSWVQAT
+1263 RLSIDGGHSWVQAT

-1320 TTLSVPV
+1320 STLSVPV
-1327 IVLDSAD
+1327 IVLNNAD

-1339 GDNMTNSTQPT
+1339 GDNLTNRTQPT
-1350 FALQHIDDDAVRVTV
+1350 FALQQIDDDAVRVTV

-1390 TSWADGDYTLS
+1390 ALWADGDYTLS

-1474 ATQSATPGVWDY
+1474 ATQGATPGAWDY

-1500 VEATDEAGNKATQT
+1500 VEATDKAGNQTTQE

-1583 QWRFAPTSDWADGDY
+1583 QWRFAPTSDWGDGDY

-1695 PHTLMVEAS
+1695 PHTLMVEAT
-1704 DKAGNKT
+1704 DKAGNQT
-1711 TQKLDFTIDTILS
+1711 TQKLDFIIDTLLS

-2019 DTQITI
+2019 DTQIAI

-2039 NLTNNVRPHFQV
+2039 NLTNNVRPQFQV

-2083 YTWLADVGEGKH
+2083 YTWLTDVANGSH

-2101 TDKAGNKTTQQLDFI
+2101 TDAAGNKATQNLEFN

-2126 VLDNTDDSGT
+2126 ALDSTDDSGT
-2136 KGDHLTNVN
+2136 KGDNLTNVN
-2145 KPTFLLGNI
+2145 KPTFILGNI

-2171 EVLTATKDATGN
+2171 EVLTATKGATGI
-2183 WSVTPTGTWADGDY
+2183 WSVTPTGMWADGSH
-2197 TLTVRVEDEAGNEKH
+2197 TLTVRVEDDAGNVKY
-2212 SASLTVTVDTQI
+2212 SAPLTITVDTQI
-2224 TIDVIE
+2224 TIDDIE
-2230 LVNDNGIPG
+2230 LVNDSGTKG
-2239 DNMTNDAHPQFRV
+2239 DNLTNDANPHFRI

-2272 KATQSATPG
+2272 KAMQSSTSG
-2281 VWNYTWPGT
+2281 VWNYTWPKT
-2290 VPDGDYTLNVKATDN
+2290 LADDDYTLTVKATDN
-2305 AGNTVTETLHF
+2305 AGNTVTRTLDF

-2331 ADDSGV
+2331 ADDTGV
-2337 HGDNMTNHTQPTF
+2337 QGDNMTNRTQPTF
-2350 ALQHIDDDAVRV
+2350 NLQHIDDDAVRV

-2369 GVTTTFDATKDA
+2369 GVTTTFDVTKDA

-2386 TPTGAWADGDYTLS
+2386 TPPTSWGAGDYTLS

-2440 NLTNNVRPHFQVTV
+2440 NLTNNVRPQFQVKV
-2454 PTDVNVVRL
+2454 PTDVN
-2463 SIDGGKT
+2463 
-2470 WFNATQSATPGVWDY
+2470 
-2485 IWPDDVADGGYTLT
+2485 
-2499 VEATDEAGN
+2499 E
-2508 KATQTLDFTIDTTLS
+2508 
-2523 VPTLSLDSAD
+2523 
-2533 DSGIAGDN
+2533 
-2541 ITNVKTPGFTLN
+2541 
-2553 NIDTDV
+2553 
-2559 SRVIVEVMHNGI
+2559 
-2571 KQEVPLVQTGGQ
+2571 
-2583 WRFAPTSD
+2583 
-2591 WADGDYILTV
+2591 
-2601 KVEDRAGNVKQSAP
+2601 
-2615 LTVTVDTHIAIDRI
+2615 
-2629 ELVNDSGIPG
+2629 
-2639 DNLTNEARPHFQVTV
+2639 
-2654 PADVNGVRLS
+2654 
-2664 IDGGKTWFDATQSA
+2664 
-2678 TSGVWDYTWLTNVA
+2678 
-2692 NGPHTLMVEASD
+2692 
-2704 KAGNK
+2704 
-2709 TTQKL
+2709 
-2714 DFTIDTIL
+2714 
-2722 SEPTITLDSAD
+2722 
-2733 DSAAG
+2733 
-2738 DNITNVKMPGF
+2738 
-2749 TLGNIDADVTKVV
+2749 
-2762 VTVAHDGKNQ
+2762 
-2772 QIELIKNGGVWRF
+2772 
-2785 TPGAAWTD
+2785 
-2793 GDYTLTVKVED
+2793 
-2804 KAGNTNYSAPLTVT
+2804 
-2818 IDTQTS
+2818 
-2824 IDRIELLND
+2824 
-2833 TGIVGDNL
+2833 
-2841 TNEARPQ
+2841 
-2848 FHITVPT
+2848 
-2855 DVNSVQL
+2855 
-2862 SLDGGINWVNATLT
+2862 
-2876 SDGVWEYIWP
+2876 
-2886 TDLVENTYTLTV
+2886 
-2898 KATDVAGNTA
+2898 
-2908 TETLNFIIDT
+2908 
-2918 TLSTPTITLD
+2918 
-2928 SADDSGTANDNKTNV
+2928 
-2943 KTPGFIIG
+2943 
-2951 GIDSDVTQ
+2951 
-2959 VVVQVMRD
+2959 
-2967 GHSEEVELTQTNG
+2967 
-2980 QWRFVPGSAWTD
+2980 
-2992 GDYTLTV
+2992 
-2999 TVKDEAGNIRHS
+2999 
-3011 APLTVTIDTQI
+3011 
-3022 TIDHIELVN
+3022 
-3031 DSGIPDDNLTNNVRP
+3031 
-3046 HFQVTVP
+3046 
-3053 TDVNVVRLSID
+3053 VRLSID

-3093 HTLTVEATDKAGNK
+3093 HTLTVEATDKAGNQ
-3107 TTQQLDFII
+3107 TTQKLDFII

-3122 PTIVL
+3122 PTIAL
-3127 DNTDD
+3127 DSTDD

-3140 TNVNKPTF
+3140 TSVNKPTF
-3148 LLGNIDAD
+3148 ILGNIDAD

-3178 ATGIWSVTPTGT
+3178 ATGIWSVTPTGM
-3190 WADGDYTL
+3190 WADGSHTL

-3210 YSAPLTVTVDTQ
+3210 YSAPLTVTVDTH
-3222 ITIDV
+3222 IAIDD

-3300 TDKAGNKTTQT
+3300 TDKAGNQTTQT

-3396 LTVEVTDNAGNVR
+3396 LTVEVQDNAGNVR
-3409 QSTPLVVTVDTQTSI
+3409 QSTPLIVTVDTQTSI

-3470 SATQGIEGVWGYTWP
+3470 SAAQGIEGVWGYTWP

-3817 IDGTLTTPVIE
+3817 IDGSLTTPVIE

-3837 VGDRLTNHDRPVFDI
+3837 VGDRLTKHDRPVFDI
-3852 HQVDSDVTRVMVK
+3852 RQVDSDVTRVMVK

-3912 SAPFE
+3912 SAPLE

-3952 DVPGDVV
+3952 DVPGDVI

-3984 DSPNTLVDGTY
+3984 DTPNTLVDGTY
-3995 TLRVEATDEAG
+3995 TLRVEATDQAG

-4304 TSAELRIEI
+4304 TSAELKIEI

-4366 ISKNAAGQ
+4366 VSKNAAGQ
-4374 WEFTAGSALPDGHY
+4374 WQFTAGSALSDGHY

-4493 AGNKISKEV
+4493 AGNRISKEV
-4502 SFTIDTI
+4502 SFTIDTV
-4509 VSDPSIDLLDADD
+4509 VSDPRIDLLDADD

-4534 TTPRFVI
+4534 TKPRFVI

-4553 RINGVSYSVT
+4553 RINGVSYPVT

-4622 NSNSDN
+4622 SSNSDN

-4658 EVLKQTITVGA
+4658 EVLKHTITVGA

-4718 SDPSIDDQHE
+4718 SDPSIDDQYE
-4728 ATSLRPEFKGFAE
+4728 ATSLRPEFKGLAE

-4835 IGSTLP
+4835 VGNTLP
-4841 NTIVSIYVDGVKVG
+4841 NAIVSIYVDGVKVG

-5380 FIDNPAMVAGS
+5380 FIDNPVMMAGS

-5402 SQTRPTFSIF
+5402 SQTRPAFSIY

-5471 FTIDTFNT
+5471 FTIDTLNT

-5527 NGLNVGEVWVNEKG
+5527 NGLNVGEVWVNDKG

-5574 YSIWVDTHIKVFTS
+5574 YSIWVDTHIQVFTS
-5588 ELDDNKSSSKTEW
+5588 ELDDNKSSSKTDW
-5601 WSNSDLIT
+5601 WSNSSTIT
-5609 MRGTGEIGATVSLIV
+5609 MRGMGEIGATVSLIV

-5635 ATGRWELSTDKLPE
+5635 ANGQWELSTDQLPE
-5649 GTYDISLVIEDSAGN
+5649 GKYDITLSIEDNAGN
-5664 RWEDVREIF
+5664 RKEEVHEIF

-5703 SQLIITDSEGN
+5703 SQLIITDSNGN

-5780 RDKQPTFIIG
+5780 RDNQPTFIIG
-5790 NLESDVVVVQVDING
+5790 NLESDVVIVQVDING

-5879 TNHTQPKFTLQ
+5879 TNHNHTQPKFTLQ

-5921 TFTPPAAWNDGN
+5921 TFTPPAAWNDGT

-5943 AGNSQQS
+5943 AGNSLQS
-5950 ASLAVTVD
+5950 ASLEVTVD

-5997 RTEPSAAE
+5997 RTVPSAAE

-6010 VTAYSITLLN
+6010 ETAYSITLLN

-6041 PENIVNVSIM
+6041 PENIVNVSVM

-6086 DKDNDFLIK
+6086 DKDDDFLIK

-6112 NVRGKTEDDI
+6112 NARGKTEDDI

>member
-1570 GIKQEVPLVQTGG
+1570 GIKQEVPLVQIGG

-1695 PHTLMVEAS
+1695 PHTLMVDAS

-1711 TQKLDFTIDTILS
+1711 TQKLDFIIDTILS

-2126 VLDNTDDSGT
+2126 VLDSTDDSGT

-2421 TQIAINNIEL
+2421 TQIAINN
-2431 VNDSGIPDD
+2431 
-2440 NLTNNVRPHFQVTV
+2440 
-2454 PTDVNVVRL
+2454 
-2463 SIDGGKT
+2463 
-2470 WFNATQSATPGVWDY
+2470 
-2485 IWPDDVADGGYTLT
+2485 
-2499 VEATDEAGN
+2499 
-2508 KATQTLDFTIDTTLS
+2508 
-2523 VPTLSLDSAD
+2523 
-2533 DSGIAGDN
+2533 
-2541 ITNVKTPGFTLN
+2541 
-2553 NIDTDV
+2553 
-2559 SRVIVEVMHNGI
+2559 
-2571 KQEVPLVQTGGQ
+2571 
-2583 WRFAPTSD
+2583 
-2591 WADGDYILTV
+2591 
-2601 KVEDRAGNVKQSAP
+2601 
-2615 LTVTVDTHIAIDRI
+2615 
-2629 ELVNDSGIPG
+2629 
-2639 DNLTNEARPHFQVTV
+2639 
-2654 PADVNGVRLS
+2654 
-2664 IDGGKTWFDATQSA
+2664 
-2678 TSGVWDYTWLTNVA
+2678 
-2692 NGPHTLMVEASD
+2692 
-2704 KAGNK
+2704 
-2709 TTQKL
+2709 
-2714 DFTIDTIL
+2714 
-2722 SEPTITLDSAD
+2722 
-2733 DSAAG
+2733 
-2738 DNITNVKMPGF
+2738 
-2749 TLGNIDADVTKVV
+2749 
-2762 VTVAHDGKNQ
+2762 
-2772 QIELIKNGGVWRF
+2772 
-2785 TPGAAWTD
+2785 
-2793 GDYTLTVKVED
+2793 
-2804 KAGNTNYSAPLTVT
+2804 
-2818 IDTQTS
+2818 
-2824 IDRIELLND
+2824 
-2833 TGIVGDNL
+2833 
-2841 TNEARPQ
+2841 
-2848 FHITVPT
+2848 
-2855 DVNSVQL
+2855 
-2862 SLDGGINWVNATLT
+2862 
-2876 SDGVWEYIWP
+2876 
-2886 TDLVENTYTLTV
+2886 
-2898 KATDVAGNTA
+2898 
-2908 TETLNFIIDT
+2908 
-2918 TLSTPTITLD
+2918 
-2928 SADDSGTANDNKTNV
+2928 
-2943 KTPGFIIG
+2943 
-2951 GIDSDVTQ
+2951 
-2959 VVVQVMRD
+2959 
-2967 GHSEEVELTQTNG
+2967 
-2980 QWRFVPGSAWTD
+2980 
-2992 GDYTLTV
+2992 
-2999 TVKDEAGNIRHS
+2999 
-3011 APLTVTIDTQI
+3011 
-3022 TIDHIELVN
+3022 IELVN

-4553 RINGVSYSVT
+4553 RINGVSYPVT

>member
-160 KQIEEML
+160 KQMEEML
-167 QNFLADNVAKDNL
+167 QEFLADNVAKDNL

-195 TQASKQ
+195 SQASKQ

-424 SIITDTIAPEKP
+424 SIITDTIPPEKP

-537 IETTNDSGIV
+537 IETTDDSGIV

-574 ETGEEVI
+574 ETGEEVV
-581 FKANDKGEWTF
+581 FKANDQGEWTF

-622 YVIDTIAPVP
+622 YFIDTIAPLP

-1104 DIAGNKANSAI
+1104 DIAGNKANSAV

-1186 LFIPGNT
+1186 LFTPGNT
-1193 WADGSYT
+1193 WTDGSYT

-1327 IVLDSAD
+1327 IVLNSAD
-1334 DTGIQ
+1334 DTGVQ
-1339 GDNMTNSTQPT
+1339 GDNMTNRTQPT

-1379 KGTGGWTFTPP
+1379 KGTGGWTFTP
-1390 TSWADGDYTLS
+1390 TASWTDGDYTLS

-1447 RPHFQVTVPTDVNVV
+1447 RPQFQVTVPTDVNVV
-1462 RLSIDGGKTWFN
+1462 RLSIDGGKTWVTAAQK
-1474 ATQSATPGVWDY
+1474 ATGVWEY
-1486 IWPDDVADGGYTLT
+1486 IWPDDVTDGSHTLT

-1859 SVQLSLDGGINW
+1859 SVQLSLDGGTNW

-1907 TATETLNFIID
+1907 TATETLNFTID

-1968 GHSEEVELTQTNGQW
+1968 GHSEEVELTQIGGQW

-2039 NLTNNVRPHFQV
+2039 NLTNNVRPQFQV

-2066 GKTWFNATQSA
+2066 GKTWFNATQSS

-2136 KGDHLTNVN
+2136 KGDNLTNVN

-2197 TLTVRVEDEAGNEKH
+2197 TLTVRVEDDAGNVKH

-2224 TIDVIE
+2224 TIDDIE
-2230 LVNDNGIPG
+2230 LVNDSGTRG
-2239 DNMTNDAHPQFRV
+2239 DNLTNNANPHFRI

-2272 KATQSATPG
+2272 KATQSVTPG

-2331 ADDSGV
+2331 ADDTGIQ
-2337 HGDNMTNHTQPTF
+2337 GDNMTNRTQPTF
-2350 ALQHIDDDAVRV
+2350 NLQHIDDDAVRV

-2386 TPTGAWADGDYTLS
+2386 TPPTSWGAGDYTLS

-2485 IWPDDVADGGYTLT
+2485 
-2499 VEATDEAGN
+2499 
-2508 KATQTLDFTIDTTLS
+2508 
-2523 VPTLSLDSAD
+2523 
-2533 DSGIAGDN
+2533 
-2541 ITNVKTPGFTLN
+2541 
-2553 NIDTDV
+2553 
-2559 SRVIVEVMHNGI
+2559 
-2571 KQEVPLVQTGGQ
+2571 
-2583 WRFAPTSD
+2583 
-2591 WADGDYILTV
+2591 
-2601 KVEDRAGNVKQSAP
+2601 
-2615 LTVTVDTHIAIDRI
+2615 
-2629 ELVNDSGIPG
+2629 
-2639 DNLTNEARPHFQVTV
+2639 
-2654 PADVNGVRLS
+2654 
-2664 IDGGKTWFDATQSA
+2664 
-2678 TSGVWDYTWLTNVA
+2678 
-2692 NGPHTLMVEASD
+2692 
-2704 KAGNK
+2704 
-2709 TTQKL
+2709 
-2714 DFTIDTIL
+2714 
-2722 SEPTITLDSAD
+2722 
-2733 DSAAG
+2733 
-2738 DNITNVKMPGF
+2738 
-2749 TLGNIDADVTKVV
+2749 
-2762 VTVAHDGKNQ
+2762 
-2772 QIELIKNGGVWRF
+2772 
-2785 TPGAAWTD
+2785 
-2793 GDYTLTVKVED
+2793 
-2804 KAGNTNYSAPLTVT
+2804 
-2818 IDTQTS
+2818 
-2824 IDRIELLND
+2824 
-2833 TGIVGDNL
+2833 
-2841 TNEARPQ
+2841 
-2848 FHITVPT
+2848 
-2855 DVNSVQL
+2855 
-2862 SLDGGINWVNATLT
+2862 
-2876 SDGVWEYIWP
+2876 
-2886 TDLVENTYTLTV
+2886 
-2898 KATDVAGNTA
+2898 
-2908 TETLNFIIDT
+2908 
-2918 TLSTPTITLD
+2918 
-2928 SADDSGTANDNKTNV
+2928 
-2943 KTPGFIIG
+2943 
-2951 GIDSDVTQ
+2951 
-2959 VVVQVMRD
+2959 
-2967 GHSEEVELTQTNG
+2967 
-2980 QWRFVPGSAWTD
+2980 
-2992 GDYTLTV
+2992 
-2999 TVKDEAGNIRHS
+2999 
-3011 APLTVTIDTQI
+3011 
-3022 TIDHIELVN
+3022 
-3031 DSGIPDDNLTNNVRP
+3031 
-3046 HFQVTVP
+3046 
-3053 TDVNVVRLSID
+3053 
-3064 GGKTWFNATQSATPG
+3064 
-3079 VWDYTWLADVGEGK
+3079 TWLADVGEGK
-3093 HTLTVEATDKAGNK
+3093 HTLTVEATDKAGNQ
-3107 TTQQLDFII
+3107 TTQKLDFII

-3122 PTIVL
+3122 PTIAL
-3127 DNTDD
+3127 DSTDD
-3132 SGTKGDNL
+3132 NGTKGDNL

-3148 LLGNIDAD
+3148 ILGNIDAD
-3156 ARYVTVEVQHGGTK
+3156 ARYVTVEVQHGGTGTK

-3272 ATQGTAGIWDYT
+3272 ATQGTAGTWDYT

-3371 EVTLTQVGGQWRF
+3371 EVTLTQAGGQWRF

-3396 LTVEVTDNAGNVR
+3396 LTVEVQDNAGNVR
-3409 QSTPLVVTVDTQTSI
+3409 QSTPLIVTVDTQTSI

-3617 DTQIAIDRIEL
+3617 DTQIAIDHIEL

-3719 LTPTIELAP
+3719 MTPTIELAP

-3852 HQVDSDVTRVMVK
+3852 RQVDSDVTRVMVK

-4205 AQETLQFTIDTTLRE
+4205 AQETLQFTIDTTLQE

-4256 SHIVVHIDGRDYT
+4256 SHIVVHLDGRDYT

-4304 TSAELRIEI
+4304 TSAELKIEI

-4324 TTDSGVNDHDNV
+4324 ITDSGVNDHDNV

-4374 WEFTAGSALPDGHY
+4374 WQFTAGSALSDGHY

-4502 SFTIDTI
+4502 SFTIDTV
-4509 VSDPSIDLLDADD
+4509 VSDPRIDLLDADD

-4534 TTPRFVI
+4534 TKPRFVI

-4553 RINGVSYSVT
+4553 RINGVSYPVT

-4622 NSNSDN
+4622 SSNSDN

-4718 SDPSIDDQHE
+4718 SDPSIDDQYE
-4728 ATSLRPEFKGFAE
+4728 ATSLRPEFKGLAE

-4835 IGSTLP
+4835 IGNTLP
-4841 NTIVSIYVDGVKVG
+4841 NAIVSIYVDGVKVG

-5186 TIDSQIAVFDIDE
+5186 TIDSKIAVFDIDE

-5240 GTWRAPILLQDDGTF
+5240 GTWRAPILLQDDGKF

-5301 ITNHNKP
+5301 ITSHNKP

-5380 FIDNPAMVAGS
+5380 FIDNPAMMAGS
-5391 DNGIFSNDSIT
+5391 DNGIFSNDSVT
-5402 SQTRPTFSIF
+5402 SQTRPAFSIF

-5574 YSIWVDTHIKVFTS
+5574 YSIWVDTHIQVFTS
-5588 ELDDNKSSSKTEW
+5588 ELDDNKSSSKTDW
-5601 WSNSDLIT
+5601 WSNSSTIT
-5609 MRGTGEIGATVSLIV
+5609 MRGMGEIGATVSLIV

-5635 ATGRWELSTDKLPE
+5635 ANGQWELSTDQLPE
-5649 GTYDISLVIEDSAGN
+5649 GKYDITLSIEDNAGN
-5664 RWEDVREIF
+5664 RKEEVHEIF

-5692 LIIMQGTAEAK
+5692 LIIMQGAAEAK
-5703 SQLIITDSEGN
+5703 SQLIITDSNGN

-5906 GVTDIYQATQGADGW
+5906 GVTDTYQATQGADGW

-5997 RTEPSAAE
+5997 RTVPSAAE

-6010 VTAYSITLLN
+6010 ETAYSITLLN

-6041 PENIVNVSIM
+6041 PENIVNVSVM

-6086 DKDNDFLIK
+6086 DKDDDFLIK

-6112 NVRGKTEDDI
+6112 NARGKTEDDI

>member
-1 MGNKSI
+1 
-7 QKFFADQNSVIDLSS
+7 SVIDLSS

-42 PRGSVIIV
+42 PHGSVIIV

-537 IETTNDSGIV
+537 IETTDDSGIV

-600 GINNL
+600 GVNNL

-622 YVIDTIAPVP
+622 YVIDTVAPVP
-632 PTVSLEDYVVL
+632 PTVSLEDFVVL

-692 NKFLQGAYDIEII
+692 NKFLQGSYDIEII

-1027 SLSPDSDSGIS
+1027 SLSPDSDSGIA

-1104 DIAGNKANSAI
+1104 DIAGNKANSAV

-1186 LFIPGNT
+1186 LFTPGNT

-1208 AGNTN
+1208 AGNTS

-1379 KGTGGWTFTPP
+1379 KGTGGWSFTP
-1390 TSWADGDYTLS
+1390 TGAWADGDYTLS

-1439 DDNLTNNV
+1439 NDNLTNNV

-1474 ATQSATPGVWDY
+1474 ATQSATPGAWDY

-1500 VEATDEAGNKATQT
+1500 VEATDKAGNKTTQE

-2126 VLDNTDDSGT
+2126 VLDSTDDSGT

-2316 TIDTTLSTPVIVLDS
+2316 TIDTTLSVPVIVLNS
-2331 ADDSGV
+2331 ADDTGV
-2337 HGDNMTNHTQPTF
+2337 QGDNMTNSTQPTF

-2369 GVTTTFDATKDA
+2369 GVTTTFDATKGV
-2381 GGWTF
+2381 GGWSF

-2440 NLTNNVRPHFQVTV
+2440 NLTNNVRPHFQVKV
-2454 PTDVNVVRL
+2454 PTDVN
-2463 SIDGGKT
+2463 
-2470 WFNATQSATPGVWDY
+2470 
-2485 IWPDDVADGGYTLT
+2485 
-2499 VEATDEAGN
+2499 E
-2508 KATQTLDFTIDTTLS
+2508 
-2523 VPTLSLDSAD
+2523 
-2533 DSGIAGDN
+2533 
-2541 ITNVKTPGFTLN
+2541 
-2553 NIDTDV
+2553 
-2559 SRVIVEVMHNGI
+2559 
-2571 KQEVPLVQTGGQ
+2571 
-2583 WRFAPTSD
+2583 
-2591 WADGDYILTV
+2591 
-2601 KVEDRAGNVKQSAP
+2601 
-2615 LTVTVDTHIAIDRI
+2615 
-2629 ELVNDSGIPG
+2629 
-2639 DNLTNEARPHFQVTV
+2639 
-2654 PADVNGVRLS
+2654 
-2664 IDGGKTWFDATQSA
+2664 
-2678 TSGVWDYTWLTNVA
+2678 
-2692 NGPHTLMVEASD
+2692 
-2704 KAGNK
+2704 
-2709 TTQKL
+2709 
-2714 DFTIDTIL
+2714 
-2722 SEPTITLDSAD
+2722 
-2733 DSAAG
+2733 
-2738 DNITNVKMPGF
+2738 
-2749 TLGNIDADVTKVV
+2749 
-2762 VTVAHDGKNQ
+2762 
-2772 QIELIKNGGVWRF
+2772 
-2785 TPGAAWTD
+2785 
-2793 GDYTLTVKVED
+2793 
-2804 KAGNTNYSAPLTVT
+2804 
-2818 IDTQTS
+2818 
-2824 IDRIELLND
+2824 
-2833 TGIVGDNL
+2833 
-2841 TNEARPQ
+2841 
-2848 FHITVPT
+2848 
-2855 DVNSVQL
+2855 
-2862 SLDGGINWVNATLT
+2862 
-2876 SDGVWEYIWP
+2876 
-2886 TDLVENTYTLTV
+2886 
-2898 KATDVAGNTA
+2898 
-2908 TETLNFIIDT
+2908 
-2918 TLSTPTITLD
+2918 
-2928 SADDSGTANDNKTNV
+2928 
-2943 KTPGFIIG
+2943 
-2951 GIDSDVTQ
+2951 
-2959 VVVQVMRD
+2959 
-2967 GHSEEVELTQTNG
+2967 
-2980 QWRFVPGSAWTD
+2980 
-2992 GDYTLTV
+2992 
-2999 TVKDEAGNIRHS
+2999 
-3011 APLTVTIDTQI
+3011 
-3022 TIDHIELVN
+3022 
-3031 DSGIPDDNLTNNVRP
+3031 
-3046 HFQVTVP
+3046 
-3053 TDVNVVRLSID
+3053 VRLSID

-3093 HTLTVEATDKAGNK
+3093 HTLTVEATDKAGNQ
-3107 TTQQLDFII
+3107 TTQKLDFII
-3116 DTLLSE
+3116 DTMLSE

-3127 DNTDD
+3127 DSTDD

-3140 TNVNKPTF
+3140 TNANKPTF
-3148 LLGNIDAD
+3148 ILGNIDAD
-3156 ARYVTVEVQHGGTK
+3156 ARYVTVEVQYGGTK

-3396 LTVEVTDNAGNVR
+3396 LTVEVQDNAGNVR

-3521 PTIALDS
+3521 PTIELDS

-3719 LTPTIELAP
+3719 MTPTIELAP

-3852 HQVDSDVTRVMVK
+3852 RQVDSDVTRVMVK

-4304 TSAELRIEI
+4304 TSAELKIEI

-4534 TTPRFVI
+4534 TKPRFVI

-4553 RINGVSYSVT
+4553 RINGVSYPVT

-4835 IGSTLP
+4835 VGNTLP
-4841 NTIVSIYVDGVKVG
+4841 NAIVSIYVDGVKVG

-4968 GNYELTF
+4968 GNYVLTF

-5036 TIRNPQGVVIA
+5036 TIRSPQGVVIA

-5073 SEDKAGNSQQKEILI
+5073 SEDKAGNSQQKDILI

-5402 SQTRPTFSIF
+5402 SQTRPTFSIS

-5574 YSIWVDTHIKVFTS
+5574 YSIWVDTHIQVFTS
-5588 ELDDNKSSSKTEW
+5588 ELDDNKSSSKTDW
-5601 WSNSDLIT
+5601 WSNSSTIT
-5609 MRGTGEIGATVSLIV
+5609 MRGMGEIGATVSLIV

-5635 ATGRWELSTDKLPE
+5635 ANGQWELSTDQLPE
-5649 GTYDISLVIEDSAGN
+5649 GKYDITLSIEDNAGN
-5664 RWEDVREIF
+5664 RKEEVHEIF

-5703 SQLIITDSEGN
+5703 SQLIITDSNGN

-5818 FFTPGTPLA
+5818 FFTPGTPLT

-5921 TFTPPAAWNDGN
+5921 TFTPPAAWNDGT

-5997 RTEPSAAE
+5997 RTVPSAAE

-6010 VTAYSITLLN
+6010 ETAYSITLLN

-6041 PENIVNVSIM
+6041 PENIVNVSVM

>member
-160 KQIEEML
+160 KQMEEML
-167 QNFLADNVAKDNL
+167 QEFLADNVAKDNL

-424 SIITDTIAPEKP
+424 SIITDTIPPEKP

-1104 DIAGNKANSAI
+1104 DIAGNKANSAV

-1179 SHLNGSW
+1179 SHHNGSW
-1186 LFIPGNT
+1186 LFTPGNT

-1213 YSAPLTVVI
+1213 YSTPLTVVI

-1263 RLSIDGGNSWVQAT
+1263 RLSIDGGLSWVQAT

-1320 TTLSVPV
+1320 STLSVPV
-1327 IVLDSAD
+1327 IVLNNAD

-1339 GDNMTNSTQPT
+1339 GDNLTNRTQPT
-1350 FALQHIDDDAVRVTV
+1350 FALQQIDDDAVRVTV

-1390 TSWADGDYTLS
+1390 ALWADGDYTLS

-1447 RPHFQVTVPTDVNVV
+1447 RPQFQVKVPTDVN
-1462 RLSIDGGKTWFN
+1462 
-1474 ATQSATPGVWDY
+1474 
-1486 IWPDDVADGGYTLT
+1486 
-1500 VEATDEAGNKATQT
+1500 E
-1514 LDFTIDTT
+1514 
-1522 LSVPTLSLDSAD
+1522 
-1534 DSGIAGDNIT
+1534 
-1544 NVKTPGFTLNN
+1544 
-1555 IDTDVSRVIV
+1555 
-1565 EVMHN
+1565 
-1570 GIKQEVPLVQTGG
+1570 
-1583 QWRFAPTSDWADGDY
+1583 
-1598 ILTVKVEDRAGNVKQ
+1598 
-1613 SAPLTVTVDT
+1613 
-1623 HIAIDRIELVNDS
+1623 
-1636 GIPGDNLTNEARPHF
+1636 
-1651 QVTVPADVN
+1651 
-1660 GVRLSIDGGKTWF
+1660 
-1673 DATQS
+1673 
-1678 ATSGVWDYTW
+1678 
-1688 LTNVANG
+1688 
-1695 PHTLMVEAS
+1695 
-1704 DKAGNKT
+1704 
-1711 TQKLDFTIDTILS
+1711 
-1724 EPTITLDSADDSAAG
+1724 
-1739 DNITNVKMPGFTLG
+1739 
-1753 NIDADVTKV
+1753 
-1762 VVTVAH
+1762 
-1768 DGKNQQ
+1768 
-1774 IELIKN
+1774 
-1780 GGVWR
+1780 
-1785 FTPGAAWTDGDYT
+1785 
-1798 LTVKV
+1798 
-1803 EDKAGNTN
+1803 
-1811 YSAPLTVTI
+1811 
-1820 DTQTSIDRIE
+1820 
-1830 LLNDTGIVG
+1830 
-1839 DNLTNEARPQFHIT
+1839 
-1853 VPTDVN
+1853 
-1859 SVQLSLDGGINW
+1859 
-1871 VNATLTSDGVWEYI
+1871 
-1885 WPTDLVENTY
+1885 
-1895 TLTVKATDVAGN
+1895 
-1907 TATETLNFIID
+1907 
-1918 TTLST
+1918 
-1923 PTITLDSAD
+1923 
-1932 DSGTA
+1932 
-1937 NDNKTNVKT
+1937 
-1946 PGFIIGGIDSDVTQV
+1946 
-1961 VVQVMRD
+1961 
-1968 GHSEEVELTQTNGQW
+1968 
-1983 RFVPGSAWTDG
+1983 
-1994 DYTLTVTVKDEAGN
+1994 
-2008 IRHSAP
+2008 
-2014 LTVTI
+2014 
-2019 DTQITI
+2019 
-2025 DHIELVN
+2025 
-2032 DSGIPDD
+2032 
-2039 NLTNNVRPHFQV
+2039 
-2051 TVPTDVNVVRLSIDG
+2051 VRLSIDG

-2101 TDKAGNKTTQQLDFI
+2101 TDKAGNQTTQKLDFI

-2126 VLDNTDDSGT
+2126 
-2136 KGDHLTNVN
+2136 
-2145 KPTFLLGNI
+2145 
-2154 DADARY
+2154 A
-2160 VTVEVQHGGTK
+2160 
-2171 EVLTATKDATGN
+2171 
-2183 WSVTPTGTWADGDY
+2183 
-2197 TLTVRVEDEAGNEKH
+2197 
-2212 SASLTVTVDTQI
+2212 
-2224 TIDVIE
+2224 
-2230 LVNDNGIPG
+2230 
-2239 DNMTNDAHPQFRV
+2239 
-2252 TVPGDV
+2252 
-2258 NEVSLSIDGGVTWV
+2258 
-2272 KATQSATPG
+2272 
-2281 VWNYTWPGT
+2281 
-2290 VPDGDYTLNVKATDN
+2290 
-2305 AGNTVTETLHF
+2305 
-2316 TIDTTLSTPVIVLDS
+2316 LDS
-2331 ADDSGV
+2331 
-2337 HGDNMTNHTQPTF
+2337 
-2350 ALQHIDDDAVRV
+2350 
-2362 TVSVEHG
+2362 
-2369 GVTTTFDATKDA
+2369 
-2381 GGWTF
+2381 
-2386 TPTGAWADGDYTLS
+2386 
-2400 VSVEDKAGNTSH
+2400 
-2412 SASLTVTVD
+2412 
-2421 TQIAINNIEL
+2421 
-2431 VNDSGIPDD
+2431 
-2440 NLTNNVRPHFQVTV
+2440 
-2454 PTDVNVVRL
+2454 
-2463 SIDGGKT
+2463 
-2470 WFNATQSATPGVWDY
+2470 
-2485 IWPDDVADGGYTLT
+2485 
-2499 VEATDEAGN
+2499 
-2508 KATQTLDFTIDTTLS
+2508 
-2523 VPTLSLDSAD
+2523 
-2533 DSGIAGDN
+2533 
-2541 ITNVKTPGFTLN
+2541 
-2553 NIDTDV
+2553 
-2559 SRVIVEVMHNGI
+2559 
-2571 KQEVPLVQTGGQ
+2571 
-2583 WRFAPTSD
+2583 
-2591 WADGDYILTV
+2591 
-2601 KVEDRAGNVKQSAP
+2601 
-2615 LTVTVDTHIAIDRI
+2615 
-2629 ELVNDSGIPG
+2629 
-2639 DNLTNEARPHFQVTV
+2639 
-2654 PADVNGVRLS
+2654 
-2664 IDGGKTWFDATQSA
+2664 
-2678 TSGVWDYTWLTNVA
+2678 
-2692 NGPHTLMVEASD
+2692 
-2704 KAGNK
+2704 
-2709 TTQKL
+2709 
-2714 DFTIDTIL
+2714 
-2722 SEPTITLDSAD
+2722 
-2733 DSAAG
+2733 
-2738 DNITNVKMPGF
+2738 
-2749 TLGNIDADVTKVV
+2749 
-2762 VTVAHDGKNQ
+2762 
-2772 QIELIKNGGVWRF
+2772 
-2785 TPGAAWTD
+2785 
-2793 GDYTLTVKVED
+2793 
-2804 KAGNTNYSAPLTVT
+2804 
-2818 IDTQTS
+2818 
-2824 IDRIELLND
+2824 
-2833 TGIVGDNL
+2833 
-2841 TNEARPQ
+2841 
-2848 FHITVPT
+2848 
-2855 DVNSVQL
+2855 
-2862 SLDGGINWVNATLT
+2862 
-2876 SDGVWEYIWP
+2876 
-2886 TDLVENTYTLTV
+2886 
-2898 KATDVAGNTA
+2898 
-2908 TETLNFIIDT
+2908 
-2918 TLSTPTITLD
+2918 
-2928 SADDSGTANDNKTNV
+2928 
-2943 KTPGFIIG
+2943 
-2951 GIDSDVTQ
+2951 
-2959 VVVQVMRD
+2959 
-2967 GHSEEVELTQTNG
+2967 
-2980 QWRFVPGSAWTD
+2980 
-2992 GDYTLTV
+2992 
-2999 TVKDEAGNIRHS
+2999 
-3011 APLTVTIDTQI
+3011 
-3022 TIDHIELVN
+3022 
-3031 DSGIPDDNLTNNVRP
+3031 
-3046 HFQVTVP
+3046 
-3053 TDVNVVRLSID
+3053 
-3064 GGKTWFNATQSATPG
+3064 
-3079 VWDYTWLADVGEGK
+3079 
-3093 HTLTVEATDKAGNK
+3093 
-3107 TTQQLDFII
+3107 
-3116 DTLLSE
+3116 
-3122 PTIVL
+3122 
-3127 DNTDD
+3127 TDD

-3140 TNVNKPTF
+3140 TSVNKPTF
-3148 LLGNIDAD
+3148 ILGNIDAD

-3178 ATGIWSVTPTGT
+3178 ATGIWSVTPTGM
-3190 WADGDYTL
+3190 WADGSHTL

-3210 YSAPLTVTVDTQ
+3210 YSAPLTVTVDTH
-3222 ITIDV
+3222 IAIDD

-3300 TDKAGNKTTQT
+3300 TDKAGNQTTQT

-3345 PGFTIGNIDADAHSV
+3345 PGFTIGNIDSDAHSV

-3371 EVTLTQVGGQWRF
+3371 EVTLTQAGGQWRF

-3396 LTVEVTDNAGNVR
+3396 LTVEVQDNAGNVR
-3409 QSTPLVVTVDTQTSI
+3409 QSTPLIVTVDTQTSI

-3470 SATQGIEGVWGYTWP
+3470 SAAQGIEGVWGYTWP

-3817 IDGTLTTPVIE
+3817 IDGSLTTPVIE

-3837 VGDRLTNHDRPVFDI
+3837 VGDRLTKHDRPVFDI
-3852 HQVDSDVTRVMVK
+3852 RQVDSDVTRVMVK

-3912 SAPFE
+3912 SAPLE

-3952 DVPGDVV
+3952 DVPGDVI

-3984 DSPNTLVDGTY
+3984 DTPNALVDGTY
-3995 TLRVEATDEAG
+3995 TLRVEATDQAG

-4181 NVGSALPDG
+4181 NVVSALPDG

-4304 TSAELRIEI
+4304 TSAELKIEI

-4366 ISKNAAGQ
+4366 VSKNAAGQ
-4374 WEFTAGSALPDGHY
+4374 WQFTAGSALSDGHY

-4502 SFTIDTI
+4502 SFTIDTV
-4509 VSDPSIDLLDADD
+4509 VSDPRIDLLDADD

-4534 TTPRFVI
+4534 TKPRFVI

-4553 RINGVSYSVT
+4553 RINGVSYPVT

-4622 NSNSDN
+4622 SSNSDN

-4658 EVLKQTITVGA
+4658 EVLKHTITVGA

-4718 SDPSIDDQHE
+4718 SDPSIDDQYE
-4728 ATSLRPEFKGFAE
+4728 ATSLRPEFKGLAE

-4835 IGSTLP
+4835 VGNTLP
-4841 NTIVSIYVDGVKVG
+4841 NAIVSIYVDGVKVG

-5073 SEDKAGNSQQKEILI
+5073 SEDKAGNSQQKDILI

-5240 GTWRAPILLQDDGTF
+5240 GTWRAPILLQDDGKF

-5301 ITNHNKP
+5301 ITSHNKP

-5380 FIDNPAMVAGS
+5380 FIDNPVMMAGS

-5402 SQTRPTFSIF
+5402 SQTRPAFSIF

-5527 NGLNVGEVWVNEKG
+5527 NGLNVGEVWVNDKG

-5574 YSIWVDTHIKVFTS
+5574 YSIWVDTHIQVFTS
-5588 ELDDNKSSSKTEW
+5588 ELDDNKSSSKTDW
-5601 WSNSDLIT
+5601 WSNSSTIT
-5609 MRGTGEIGATVSLIV
+5609 MRGMGEIGATVSLIV

-5635 ATGRWELSTDKLPE
+5635 ANGQWELSTDQLPE
-5649 GTYDISLVIEDSAGN
+5649 GKYDITLSIEDNAGN
-5664 RWEDVREIF
+5664 RKEEVHEIF

-5703 SQLIITDSEGN
+5703 SQLIITDSNGN

-5879 TNHTQPKFTLQ
+5879 TNHNHTQPKFTLQ

-5921 TFTPPAAWNDGN
+5921 TFTPPAAWNDGT

-5943 AGNSQQS
+5943 AGNSLQS
-5950 ASLAVTVD
+5950 ASLEVTVD

-5963 TADSQHDDASDD
+5963 TADSQHDDAIDD

-5997 RTEPSAAE
+5997 RTVPSAAE

-6010 VTAYSITLLN
+6010 ETAYSITLLN

-6041 PENIVNVSIM
+6041 PENIVNVSVM

-6086 DKDNDFLIK
+6086 DKDDDFLIK

-6112 NVRGKTEDDI
+6112 NARGKTEDDI

>member
-2126 VLDNTDDSGT
+2126 VLDSTDDSGT

-2485 IWPDDVADGGYTLT
+2485 
-2499 VEATDEAGN
+2499 
-2508 KATQTLDFTIDTTLS
+2508 
-2523 VPTLSLDSAD
+2523 
-2533 DSGIAGDN
+2533 
-2541 ITNVKTPGFTLN
+2541 
-2553 NIDTDV
+2553 
-2559 SRVIVEVMHNGI
+2559 
-2571 KQEVPLVQTGGQ
+2571 
-2583 WRFAPTSD
+2583 
-2591 WADGDYILTV
+2591 
-2601 KVEDRAGNVKQSAP
+2601 
-2615 LTVTVDTHIAIDRI
+2615 
-2629 ELVNDSGIPG
+2629 
-2639 DNLTNEARPHFQVTV
+2639 
-2654 PADVNGVRLS
+2654 
-2664 IDGGKTWFDATQSA
+2664 
-2678 TSGVWDYTWLTNVA
+2678 
-2692 NGPHTLMVEASD
+2692 
-2704 KAGNK
+2704 
-2709 TTQKL
+2709 
-2714 DFTIDTIL
+2714 
-2722 SEPTITLDSAD
+2722 
-2733 DSAAG
+2733 
-2738 DNITNVKMPGF
+2738 
-2749 TLGNIDADVTKVV
+2749 
-2762 VTVAHDGKNQ
+2762 
-2772 QIELIKNGGVWRF
+2772 
-2785 TPGAAWTD
+2785 
-2793 GDYTLTVKVED
+2793 
-2804 KAGNTNYSAPLTVT
+2804 
-2818 IDTQTS
+2818 
-2824 IDRIELLND
+2824 
-2833 TGIVGDNL
+2833 
-2841 TNEARPQ
+2841 
-2848 FHITVPT
+2848 
-2855 DVNSVQL
+2855 
-2862 SLDGGINWVNATLT
+2862 
-2876 SDGVWEYIWP
+2876 
-2886 TDLVENTYTLTV
+2886 
-2898 KATDVAGNTA
+2898 
-2908 TETLNFIIDT
+2908 
-2918 TLSTPTITLD
+2918 
-2928 SADDSGTANDNKTNV
+2928 
-2943 KTPGFIIG
+2943 
-2951 GIDSDVTQ
+2951 
-2959 VVVQVMRD
+2959 
-2967 GHSEEVELTQTNG
+2967 
-2980 QWRFVPGSAWTD
+2980 
-2992 GDYTLTV
+2992 
-2999 TVKDEAGNIRHS
+2999 
-3011 APLTVTIDTQI
+3011 
-3022 TIDHIELVN
+3022 
-3031 DSGIPDDNLTNNVRP
+3031 
-3046 HFQVTVP
+3046 
-3053 TDVNVVRLSID
+3053 
-3064 GGKTWFNATQSATPG
+3064 
-3079 VWDYTWLADVGEGK
+3079 TWLADVGEGK

-3337 DHITSVKR
+3337 DHNTSVKR

-4269 IENTG
+4269 IENSG

-4553 RINGVSYSVT
+4553 RINGVSYPVT

>member
-1027 SLSPDSDSGIS
+1027 SLSPDSDSGIA

-1065 DAMSDTQIGVA
+1065 DAASDTQIGVA

-1104 DIAGNKANSAI
+1104 DIAGNKANSAV

-1379 KGTGGWTFTPP
+1379 KGTGGWSFTP
-1390 TSWADGDYTLS
+1390 TGAWADGDYTLS

-1486 IWPDDVADGGYTLT
+1486 TWLADVGEGKHTLT
-1500 VEATDEAGNKATQT
+1500 VEATDKAGNKTTQE

-1636 GIPGDNLTNEARPHF
+1636 GIPDDNLTNEARPHF

-1695 PHTLMVEAS
+1695 PHTLMVEAT

-1785 FTPGAAWTDGDYT
+1785 FTPGAAWTDGNYT

-2019 DTQITI
+2019 DTQI
-2025 DHIELVN
+2025 
-2032 DSGIPDD
+2032 
-2039 NLTNNVRPHFQV
+2039 
-2051 TVPTDVNVVRLSIDG
+2051 
-2066 GKTWFNATQSA
+2066 A
-2077 TPGVWD
+2077 
-2083 YTWLADVGEGKH
+2083 
-2095 TLTVEA
+2095 
-2101 TDKAGNKTTQQLDFI
+2101 
-2116 IDTLLSEPTI
+2116 
-2126 VLDNTDDSGT
+2126 
-2136 KGDHLTNVN
+2136 
-2145 KPTFLLGNI
+2145 
-2154 DADARY
+2154 
-2160 VTVEVQHGGTK
+2160 
-2171 EVLTATKDATGN
+2171 
-2183 WSVTPTGTWADGDY
+2183 
-2197 TLTVRVEDEAGNEKH
+2197 
-2212 SASLTVTVDTQI
+2212 
-2224 TIDVIE
+2224 
-2230 LVNDNGIPG
+2230 
-2239 DNMTNDAHPQFRV
+2239 
-2252 TVPGDV
+2252 
-2258 NEVSLSIDGGVTWV
+2258 
-2272 KATQSATPG
+2272 
-2281 VWNYTWPGT
+2281 
-2290 VPDGDYTLNVKATDN
+2290 
-2305 AGNTVTETLHF
+2305 
-2316 TIDTTLSTPVIVLDS
+2316 
-2331 ADDSGV
+2331 
-2337 HGDNMTNHTQPTF
+2337 
-2350 ALQHIDDDAVRV
+2350 
-2362 TVSVEHG
+2362 
-2369 GVTTTFDATKDA
+2369 
-2381 GGWTF
+2381 
-2386 TPTGAWADGDYTLS
+2386 
-2400 VSVEDKAGNTSH
+2400 
-2412 SASLTVTVD
+2412 
-2421 TQIAINNIEL
+2421 
-2431 VNDSGIPDD
+2431 
-2440 NLTNNVRPHFQVTV
+2440 
-2454 PTDVNVVRL
+2454 
-2463 SIDGGKT
+2463 
-2470 WFNATQSATPGVWDY
+2470 
-2485 IWPDDVADGGYTLT
+2485 
-2499 VEATDEAGN
+2499 
-2508 KATQTLDFTIDTTLS
+2508 
-2523 VPTLSLDSAD
+2523 
-2533 DSGIAGDN
+2533 
-2541 ITNVKTPGFTLN
+2541 
-2553 NIDTDV
+2553 
-2559 SRVIVEVMHNGI
+2559 
-2571 KQEVPLVQTGGQ
+2571 
-2583 WRFAPTSD
+2583 
-2591 WADGDYILTV
+2591 
-2601 KVEDRAGNVKQSAP
+2601 
-2615 LTVTVDTHIAIDRI
+2615 
-2629 ELVNDSGIPG
+2629 
-2639 DNLTNEARPHFQVTV
+2639 
-2654 PADVNGVRLS
+2654 
-2664 IDGGKTWFDATQSA
+2664 
-2678 TSGVWDYTWLTNVA
+2678 
-2692 NGPHTLMVEASD
+2692 
-2704 KAGNK
+2704 
-2709 TTQKL
+2709 
-2714 DFTIDTIL
+2714 
-2722 SEPTITLDSAD
+2722 
-2733 DSAAG
+2733 
-2738 DNITNVKMPGF
+2738 
-2749 TLGNIDADVTKVV
+2749 
-2762 VTVAHDGKNQ
+2762 
-2772 QIELIKNGGVWRF
+2772 
-2785 TPGAAWTD
+2785 
-2793 GDYTLTVKVED
+2793 
-2804 KAGNTNYSAPLTVT
+2804 
-2818 IDTQTS
+2818 
-2824 IDRIELLND
+2824 
-2833 TGIVGDNL
+2833 
-2841 TNEARPQ
+2841 
-2848 FHITVPT
+2848 
-2855 DVNSVQL
+2855 
-2862 SLDGGINWVNATLT
+2862 
-2876 SDGVWEYIWP
+2876 
-2886 TDLVENTYTLTV
+2886 
-2898 KATDVAGNTA
+2898 
-2908 TETLNFIIDT
+2908 
-2918 TLSTPTITLD
+2918 
-2928 SADDSGTANDNKTNV
+2928 
-2943 KTPGFIIG
+2943 
-2951 GIDSDVTQ
+2951 
-2959 VVVQVMRD
+2959 
-2967 GHSEEVELTQTNG
+2967 
-2980 QWRFVPGSAWTD
+2980 
-2992 GDYTLTV
+2992 
-2999 TVKDEAGNIRHS
+2999 
-3011 APLTVTIDTQI
+3011 
-3022 TIDHIELVN
+3022 IDHIELVN

-3170 EVLTATKG
+3170 EVLTATKDATGNWSVTPTGTWADGDYTLTVRVEDEAGNEKHSASLTVTVDTQITIDAIELVNDNGIPGDNMTNDAHPQFRVTVPGDVNEVSLSIDGGVTWVKATQSATPGVWNYTWPGTVPDGDYTLNVKATDNAGNTVTETLHFTIDTTLSVPVIVLNSADDTGVQGDNMTNSTQPTFALQHIDDDAVRVTVSVEHGGVTTTFDATKGTGGWSFTPTGAWADGDYTLSVSVEDKAGNTSHSASLTVTVDTQIAINNIELVNDSGIPDDNLTNNVRPHFQVTVPTDVNVVRLSIDGGKTWFNATQSATPGVWDYTWLADVGEGKHTLTVEATDKAGNQTTQKLDFIIDTMLSEPTIVLDSTDDSGTKGDNLTNANKPTFILGNIDADARYVTVEVQYGGTKEVLTATKG

-3190 WADGDYTL
+3190 WADGDYML

-3317 TRLSTPTIA
+3317 TRLSTPTIT

-3345 PGFTIGNIDADAHSV
+3345 PGFTIGNIDSDAQSV

-3409 QSTPLVVTVDTQTSI
+3409 QSTPLIVTVDTQTSI

-3470 SATQGIEGVWGYTWP
+3470 SAAQGIEGVWGYTWP

-3617 DTQIAIDRIEL
+3617 DTQIAIDHIEL

-3719 LTPTIELAP
+3719 MTPTIELAP

-3852 HQVDSDVTRVMVK
+3852 RQVDSDVTRVMVK

-4304 TSAELRIEI
+4304 TSAELKIEI

-4534 TTPRFVI
+4534 TKPRFVI

-4553 RINGVSYSVT
+4553 RINGVSYPVT

-4835 IGSTLP
+4835 VGNTLP
-4841 NTIVSIYVDGVKVG
+4841 NAIVSIYVDGVKVG

-4968 GNYELTF
+4968 GNYVLTF

-5036 TIRNPQGVVIA
+5036 TIRSPQGVVIA

-5073 SEDKAGNSQQKEILI
+5073 SEDKAGNSQQKDILI

-5402 SQTRPTFSIF
+5402 SQTRPTFSIS

-5527 NGLNVGEVWVNEKG
+5527 NGLNVGEVWVNDKG

-5574 YSIWVDTHIKVFTS
+5574 YSIWVDTHIQVFTS
-5588 ELDDNKSSSKTEW
+5588 ELDDNKSSSKTDW
-5601 WSNSDLIT
+5601 WSNSSTIT
-5609 MRGTGEIGATVSLIV
+5609 MRGMGEIGATVSLIV

-5635 ATGRWELSTDKLPE
+5635 ANGQWELSTDQLPE
-5649 GTYDISLVIEDSAGN
+5649 GKYDITLSIEDNAGN
-5664 RWEDVREIF
+5664 RKEEVHEIF

-5703 SQLIITDSEGN
+5703 SQLIITDSNGN

-5997 RTEPSAAE
+5997 RTVPSAAE

-6010 VTAYSITLLN
+6010 ETAYSITLLN

-6112 NVRGKTEDDI
+6112 NARGKTEDDI

>member
-42 PRGSVIIV
+42 PHGSVIIV

-101 EKKGN
+101 EKKGD

-116 ELKKQLDDAENAKK
+116 ELKKQLDEAENAKK

-448 KNDNITNS
+448 KNDSITNS

-537 IETTNDSGIV
+537 IETTDDSGIV

-600 GINNL
+600 GVNNL

-622 YVIDTIAPVP
+622 YVIDTVAPVP
-632 PTVSLEDYVVL
+632 PTVSLEDFVVL

-956 YSTVKLYIDGA
+956 YSTIKLYIDGA

-1065 DAMSDTQIGVA
+1065 DAASDTQIGVA

-1104 DIAGNKANSAI
+1104 DIAGNKANSAV

-1186 LFIPGNT
+1186 LFTPGNT

-1327 IVLDSAD
+1327 IVLNSAD
-1334 DTGIQ
+1334 DTGVQ

-1379 KGTGGWTFTPP
+1379 KGVGGWSFTP
-1390 TSWADGDYTLS
+1390 TGAWADGDYTLS

-1426 INNIELVNDSGIP
+1426 INSIELVNDSGIP
-1439 DDNLTNNV
+1439 NDNLTNNV

-1474 ATQSATPGVWDY
+1474 ATQNATPGGWDY

-1500 VEATDEAGNKATQT
+1500 VEATDEAGNKTTQT

-1711 TQKLDFTIDTILS
+1711 TQKLDFIIDTMLS

-1871 VNATLTSDGVWEYI
+1871 VNATLTPDGVWEYI

-2019 DTQITI
+2019 DTQIAI

-2032 DSGIPDD
+2032 DSGIP
-2039 NLTNNVRPHFQV
+2039 N
-2051 TVPTDVNVVRLSIDG
+2051 
-2066 GKTWFNATQSA
+2066 
-2077 TPGVWD
+2077 
-2083 YTWLADVGEGKH
+2083 
-2095 TLTVEA
+2095 
-2101 TDKAGNKTTQQLDFI
+2101 
-2116 IDTLLSEPTI
+2116 
-2126 VLDNTDDSGT
+2126 
-2136 KGDHLTNVN
+2136 
-2145 KPTFLLGNI
+2145 
-2154 DADARY
+2154 
-2160 VTVEVQHGGTK
+2160 
-2171 EVLTATKDATGN
+2171 
-2183 WSVTPTGTWADGDY
+2183 
-2197 TLTVRVEDEAGNEKH
+2197 
-2212 SASLTVTVDTQI
+2212 
-2224 TIDVIE
+2224 
-2230 LVNDNGIPG
+2230 
-2239 DNMTNDAHPQFRV
+2239 
-2252 TVPGDV
+2252 
-2258 NEVSLSIDGGVTWV
+2258 
-2272 KATQSATPG
+2272 
-2281 VWNYTWPGT
+2281 
-2290 VPDGDYTLNVKATDN
+2290 
-2305 AGNTVTETLHF
+2305 
-2316 TIDTTLSTPVIVLDS
+2316 
-2331 ADDSGV
+2331 
-2337 HGDNMTNHTQPTF
+2337 
-2350 ALQHIDDDAVRV
+2350 
-2362 TVSVEHG
+2362 
-2369 GVTTTFDATKDA
+2369 
-2381 GGWTF
+2381 
-2386 TPTGAWADGDYTLS
+2386 
-2400 VSVEDKAGNTSH
+2400 
-2412 SASLTVTVD
+2412 
-2421 TQIAINNIEL
+2421 
-2431 VNDSGIPDD
+2431 
-2440 NLTNNVRPHFQVTV
+2440 
-2454 PTDVNVVRL
+2454 
-2463 SIDGGKT
+2463 
-2470 WFNATQSATPGVWDY
+2470 
-2485 IWPDDVADGGYTLT
+2485 
-2499 VEATDEAGN
+2499 
-2508 KATQTLDFTIDTTLS
+2508 
-2523 VPTLSLDSAD
+2523 
-2533 DSGIAGDN
+2533 
-2541 ITNVKTPGFTLN
+2541 
-2553 NIDTDV
+2553 
-2559 SRVIVEVMHNGI
+2559 
-2571 KQEVPLVQTGGQ
+2571 
-2583 WRFAPTSD
+2583 
-2591 WADGDYILTV
+2591 
-2601 KVEDRAGNVKQSAP
+2601 
-2615 LTVTVDTHIAIDRI
+2615 
-2629 ELVNDSGIPG
+2629 
-2639 DNLTNEARPHFQVTV
+2639 
-2654 PADVNGVRLS
+2654 
-2664 IDGGKTWFDATQSA
+2664 
-2678 TSGVWDYTWLTNVA
+2678 
-2692 NGPHTLMVEASD
+2692 
-2704 KAGNK
+2704 
-2709 TTQKL
+2709 
-2714 DFTIDTIL
+2714 
-2722 SEPTITLDSAD
+2722 
-2733 DSAAG
+2733 
-2738 DNITNVKMPGF
+2738 
-2749 TLGNIDADVTKVV
+2749 
-2762 VTVAHDGKNQ
+2762 
-2772 QIELIKNGGVWRF
+2772 
-2785 TPGAAWTD
+2785 
-2793 GDYTLTVKVED
+2793 
-2804 KAGNTNYSAPLTVT
+2804 
-2818 IDTQTS
+2818 
-2824 IDRIELLND
+2824 
-2833 TGIVGDNL
+2833 
-2841 TNEARPQ
+2841 
-2848 FHITVPT
+2848 
-2855 DVNSVQL
+2855 
-2862 SLDGGINWVNATLT
+2862 
-2876 SDGVWEYIWP
+2876 
-2886 TDLVENTYTLTV
+2886 
-2898 KATDVAGNTA
+2898 
-2908 TETLNFIIDT
+2908 
-2918 TLSTPTITLD
+2918 
-2928 SADDSGTANDNKTNV
+2928 
-2943 KTPGFIIG
+2943 
-2951 GIDSDVTQ
+2951 
-2959 VVVQVMRD
+2959 
-2967 GHSEEVELTQTNG
+2967 
-2980 QWRFVPGSAWTD
+2980 
-2992 GDYTLTV
+2992 
-2999 TVKDEAGNIRHS
+2999 
-3011 APLTVTIDTQI
+3011 
-3022 TIDHIELVN
+3022 
-3031 DSGIPDDNLTNNVRP
+3031 DNLTNNVRP

-3170 EVLTATKG
+3170 EVLTATKDATGNWSVTPTGTWADGDYTLTVRVEDEAGNEKHSASLTVTVDTQITIDSIELVNDNGIPGDNMTNDAHPQFRVTVPGDVNEVSLSIDGGVTWVKATQSATPGVWNYTWPGTVPDGDYTLNVKATDNAGNTVTETLHFTIDTTLSTPVIVLDSADDTGIQGDNMTNRTQPTFNLQHIDDDAVRVTVSVEHGGVTSTFDATKGVGGWTFTPPTSWGAGDYTLSVSVEDKAGNTSHSASLTVTVDTQIAINNIELVNDSGIPDDNLTNNVRPQFQVKVPTDVNEVRLSIDGGKTWFNATQSATPGVWDYTWLADVGEGKHTLTVEATDKAGNQTTQKLDFIIDTLLSEPTIVLDNTDDSGIKGDNLTNANKPTFLLGNIDADARYVTVEVQHGSTKEVLTATKG

-3198 TVRVEDDAGNVK
+3198 TVRVEDEAGNVK

-3317 TRLSTPTIA
+3317 TRLSTPTIT

-3345 PGFTIGNIDADAHSV
+3345 PGFTIGNIDSDAQSV

-3409 QSTPLVVTVDTQTSI
+3409 QSTPLIVTVDTQTSI

-3470 SATQGIEGVWGYTWP
+3470 SAAQGIEGVWGYTWP
-3485 TDMGDGKHT
+3485 TDMGDGKHI

-3617 DTQIAIDRIEL
+3617 DTQIAIDHIEL

-3682 TWPTDMPEGQHTLTV
+3682 TWPTDMPEGQHTLIV
-3697 EVTDGAGNKMTETLN
+3697 EVTDGAGNKMTGTLD

-3852 HQVDSDVTRVMVK
+3852 RQVDSDVTRVMVK

-3912 SAPFE
+3912 SAPLE

-3952 DVPGDVV
+3952 DVPGDVI

-4190 QHTLLVDVTDIAGNV
+4190 KHTLLVDVTDIAGNV

-4304 TSAELRIEI
+4304 TSAELQIEI

-4534 TTPRFVI
+4534 TKPRFVI

-4553 RINGVSYSVT
+4553 RINGVSYPVT

-4622 NSNSDN
+4622 SSNSDN

-4658 EVLKQTITVGA
+4658 EVLKHTITVGA

-4718 SDPSIDDQHE
+4718 SDPSIDDQYE
-4728 ATSLRPEFKGFAE
+4728 ATSLRPEFKGLAE

-4835 IGSTLP
+4835 VGNTLP
-4841 NTIVSIYVDGVKVG
+4841 NAIVSIYVDGVKVG

-4968 GNYELTF
+4968 GNYVLTF

-5073 SEDKAGNSQQKEILI
+5073 SEDKAGNSQQKDILI

-5283 FPTLNLEDAS
+5283 
-5293 NSGSLDDL
+5293 
-5301 ITNHNKP
+5301 
-5308 VLVGTA
+5308 
-5314 EAGATIHIYV
+5314 
-5324 DEKIVANVLVLEDG
+5324 
-5338 TWSYQFDNAL
+5338 
-5348 KDGEYSIRV
+5348 
-5357 VAEDPAGNT
+5357 
-5366 AESPRLLVTIDTST
+5366 
-5380 FIDNPAMVAGS
+5380 
-5391 DNGIFSNDSIT
+5391 
-5402 SQTRPTFSIF
+5402 
-5412 GEMNQSVQIFID
+5412 
-5424 GVLVDTITVT
+5424 
-5434 DRNQVYRPES
+5434 
-5444 PLGDG
+5444 
-5449 SHSIYYVITDK
+5449 
-5460 AGNTATSKTLN
+5460 
-5471 FTIDTFNT
+5471 
-5479 TPVAIDSI
+5479 
-5487 GGQTL
+5487 
-5492 AEMTGSDGKIYITD
+5492 
-5506 TTRNLLF
+5506 
-5513 SGSAEPNSKIEIII
+5513 
-5527 NGLNVGEVWVNEKG
+5527 
-5541 HWQMP
+5541 
-5546 VNPLYFTEGQLDITV
+5546 
-5561 KSTDRAGNVNQEK
+5561 
-5574 YSIWVDTHIKVFTS
+5574 
-5588 ELDDNKSSSKTEW
+5588 
-5601 WSNSDLIT
+5601 
-5609 MRGTGEIGATVSLIV
+5609 
-5624 AGVTLA
+5624 
-5630 TAVVA
+5630 
-5635 ATGRWELSTDKLPE
+5635 
-5649 GTYDISLVIEDSAGN
+5649 
-5664 RWEDVREIF
+5664 
-5673 IDRTPPNAPVV
+5673 
-5684 TYSDIVND
+5684 
-5692 LIIMQGTAEAK
+5692 
-5703 SQLIITDSEGN
+5703 
-5714 TYTLTVPDN
+5714 
-5723 GKWSMAIPYPS
+5723 
-5734 EGKFTITSVDAIGNR
+5734 
-5749 SDDVPLDI
+5749 
-5757 MKEVPVISLSP
+5757 
-5768 DSDSGTVGDNIT
+5768 
-5780 RDKQPTFIIG
+5780 
-5790 NLESDVVVVQVDING
+5790 
-5805 TVYNAEKNADGVW
+5805 
-5818 FFTPGTPLA
+5818 
-5827 DGSYTISVIA
+5827 
-5837 SDAAGNQKNS
+5837 
-5847 LPITVTIDSTL
+5847 
-5858 TVPEIALA
+5858 
-5866 AGEDNGASDSDNV
+5866 
-5879 TNHTQPKFTLQ
+5879 
-5890 HIDADVTGV
+5890 
-5899 TVNVTHN
+5899 
-5906 GVTDIYQATQGADGW
+5906 
-5921 TFTPPAAWNDGN
+5921 
-5933 YTLSVTVVDR
+5933 
-5943 AGNSQQS
+5943 
-5950 ASLAVTVD
+5950 
-5958 STVTV
+5958 
-5963 TADSQHDDASDD
+5963 
-5975 ATATAVTPPES
+5975 
-5986 ETVNAESATHL
+5986 
-5997 RTEPSAAE
+5997 
-6005 ESVVK
+6005 
-6010 VTAYSITLLN
+6010 
-6020 ADSGDEI
+6020 
-6027 DRSISQTPS
+6027 
-6036 FEISV
+6036 
-6041 PENIVNVSIM
+6041 
-6051 FEGEEFTLPITNQKA
+6051 
-6066 IFEVP
+6066 
-6071 LSLEDG
+6071 
-6077 EYTMDVKFI
+6077 
-6086 DKDNDFLIK
+6086 
-6095 EKTFS
+6095 
-6100 VDHSSADIVNAM
+6100 
-6112 NVRGKTEDDI
+6112 
-6122 NDSPSTSSVGHNN
+6122 
-6135 NGAIDVFAVNEV
+6135 
-6147 TLPVD
+6147 
-6152 NQEEH
+6152 
-6157 A
+6157 

>member
-42 PRGSVIIV
+42 SRGSVIIV

-160 KQIEEML
+160 KQMEEML
-167 QNFLADNVAKDNL
+167 QEFLADNVAKDNL

-424 SIITDTIAPEKP
+424 SIITDTIPPEKP

-537 IETTNDSGIV
+537 IETTDDSGIV

-600 GINNL
+600 GVNNL

-956 YSTVKLYIDGA
+956 YSTVKLYVDGA

-1104 DIAGNKANSAI
+1104 DIAGNKANSAV

-1186 LFIPGNT
+1186 LFTPGNT

-1254 TVPTDVNEV
+1254 AVPTDVNEV

-1327 IVLDSAD
+1327 IVLNSAD
-1334 DTGIQ
+1334 DTGVQ
-1339 GDNMTNSTQPT
+1339 GDNMTNRTQPT

-1390 TSWADGDYTLS
+1390 ALWEDGDYTLS

-1439 DDNLTNNV
+1439 NDNLTNNV

-1462 RLSIDGGKTWFN
+1462 RLSIDGGKTWVTAAQK
-1474 ATQSATPGVWDY
+1474 ATGVWEY
-1486 IWPDDVADGGYTLT
+1486 IWPDDVTDGSHTLT
-1500 VEATDEAGNKATQT
+1500 VEATDEAGNKATQM

-1534 DSGIAGDNIT
+1534 DSGIAGDNVT

-1695 PHTLMVEAS
+1695 PHTLMVEAT
-1704 DKAGNKT
+1704 DKAGNQT
-1711 TQKLDFTIDTILS
+1711 TQKLDFIIDTLLS

-1907 TATETLNFIID
+1907 TATETLNFTID

-2014 LTVTI
+2014 LKVTV
-2019 DTQITI
+2019 DTQIGI
-2025 DHIELVN
+2025 DNIELVN
-2032 DSGIPDD
+2032 DSGIPND
-2039 NLTNNVRPHFQV
+2039 NLTNNVRPQFQV

-2083 YTWLADVGEGKH
+2083 YTWLTDVANGSH

-2101 TDKAGNKTTQQLDFI
+2101 TDAAGNKATQNLEFN

-2126 VLDNTDDSGT
+2126 ALDSTDDSGT
-2136 KGDHLTNVN
+2136 KGDNLTNVN
-2145 KPTFLLGNI
+2145 KPTFILGNI

-2171 EVLTATKDATGN
+2171 EVLTATKGATGI
-2183 WSVTPTGTWADGDY
+2183 WSVTPTGMWADGSH
-2197 TLTVRVEDEAGNEKH
+2197 TLTVRVEDEAGNVKY
-2212 SASLTVTVDTQI
+2212 SVPLTITVDTQI
-2224 TIDVIE
+2224 TIDDIE
-2230 LVNDNGIPG
+2230 LVNDSGTKG
-2239 DNMTNDAHPQFRV
+2239 DNLTNDANPHFRI

-2272 KATQSATPG
+2272 KAMQSSTSG
-2281 VWNYTWPGT
+2281 VWNYTWPKT
-2290 VPDGDYTLNVKATDN
+2290 LADDDYTLTVKATDN
-2305 AGNTVTETLHF
+2305 AGNTVTRTLDF

-2331 ADDSGV
+2331 ADDTGV
-2337 HGDNMTNHTQPTF
+2337 QGDNMTNRTQPTF
-2350 ALQHIDDDAVRV
+2350 NLQHIDDDAVRV

-2369 GVTTTFDATKDA
+2369 GVTTTFDATKGT

-2386 TPTGAWADGDYTLS
+2386 TPPTSWGAGDYTLS

-2440 NLTNNVRPHFQVTV
+2440 NLTNNVRPQFQVKV
-2454 PTDVNVVRL
+2454 PTDVN
-2463 SIDGGKT
+2463 
-2470 WFNATQSATPGVWDY
+2470 
-2485 IWPDDVADGGYTLT
+2485 
-2499 VEATDEAGN
+2499 E
-2508 KATQTLDFTIDTTLS
+2508 
-2523 VPTLSLDSAD
+2523 
-2533 DSGIAGDN
+2533 
-2541 ITNVKTPGFTLN
+2541 
-2553 NIDTDV
+2553 
-2559 SRVIVEVMHNGI
+2559 
-2571 KQEVPLVQTGGQ
+2571 
-2583 WRFAPTSD
+2583 
-2591 WADGDYILTV
+2591 
-2601 KVEDRAGNVKQSAP
+2601 
-2615 LTVTVDTHIAIDRI
+2615 
-2629 ELVNDSGIPG
+2629 
-2639 DNLTNEARPHFQVTV
+2639 
-2654 PADVNGVRLS
+2654 
-2664 IDGGKTWFDATQSA
+2664 
-2678 TSGVWDYTWLTNVA
+2678 
-2692 NGPHTLMVEASD
+2692 
-2704 KAGNK
+2704 
-2709 TTQKL
+2709 
-2714 DFTIDTIL
+2714 
-2722 SEPTITLDSAD
+2722 
-2733 DSAAG
+2733 
-2738 DNITNVKMPGF
+2738 
-2749 TLGNIDADVTKVV
+2749 
-2762 VTVAHDGKNQ
+2762 
-2772 QIELIKNGGVWRF
+2772 
-2785 TPGAAWTD
+2785 
-2793 GDYTLTVKVED
+2793 
-2804 KAGNTNYSAPLTVT
+2804 
-2818 IDTQTS
+2818 
-2824 IDRIELLND
+2824 
-2833 TGIVGDNL
+2833 
-2841 TNEARPQ
+2841 
-2848 FHITVPT
+2848 
-2855 DVNSVQL
+2855 
-2862 SLDGGINWVNATLT
+2862 
-2876 SDGVWEYIWP
+2876 
-2886 TDLVENTYTLTV
+2886 
-2898 KATDVAGNTA
+2898 
-2908 TETLNFIIDT
+2908 
-2918 TLSTPTITLD
+2918 
-2928 SADDSGTANDNKTNV
+2928 
-2943 KTPGFIIG
+2943 
-2951 GIDSDVTQ
+2951 
-2959 VVVQVMRD
+2959 
-2967 GHSEEVELTQTNG
+2967 
-2980 QWRFVPGSAWTD
+2980 
-2992 GDYTLTV
+2992 
-2999 TVKDEAGNIRHS
+2999 
-3011 APLTVTIDTQI
+3011 
-3022 TIDHIELVN
+3022 
-3031 DSGIPDDNLTNNVRP
+3031 
-3046 HFQVTVP
+3046 
-3053 TDVNVVRLSID
+3053 VRLSID

-3093 HTLTVEATDKAGNK
+3093 HTLTVEATDKAGNQ
-3107 TTQQLDFII
+3107 TTQKLDFII

-3122 PTIVL
+3122 PTIAL
-3127 DNTDD
+3127 DSTDD

-3140 TNVNKPTF
+3140 TSVNKPTF
-3148 LLGNIDAD
+3148 ILGNIDAD

-3178 ATGIWSVTPTGT
+3178 ATGIWSVTPTGM
-3190 WADGDYTL
+3190 WADGSHTL

-3210 YSAPLTVTVDTQ
+3210 YSAPLTVTVDTH
-3222 ITIDV
+3222 IAIDD

-3300 TDKAGNKTTQT
+3300 TDKAGNQTTQT

-3396 LTVEVTDNAGNVR
+3396 LTVEVQDNAGNVR
-3409 QSTPLVVTVDTQTSI
+3409 QSTPLIVTVDTQTSI

-3470 SATQGIEGVWGYTWP
+3470 SAAQGIEGVWGYTWP

-3817 IDGTLTTPVIE
+3817 IDGSLTTPVIE

-3837 VGDRLTNHDRPVFDI
+3837 VGDRLTKHDRPVFDI
-3852 HQVDSDVTRVMVK
+3852 RQVDSDVTRVMVK
-3865 VTYNGKTHEEAAV
+3865 VTYNGKTHEETAV

-3912 SAPFE
+3912 SAPLE

-3952 DVPGDVV
+3952 DVPGDVI

-4256 SHIVVHIDGRDYT
+4256 SHIVVHLDGRDYT

-4304 TSAELRIEI
+4304 TSAELKIEI

-4366 ISKNAAGQ
+4366 VSKNAAGQ
-4374 WEFTAGSALPDGHY
+4374 WQFTAGSALSDGHY

-4502 SFTIDTI
+4502 SFTIDTV
-4509 VSDPSIDLLDADD
+4509 VSDPRIDLLDADD

-4534 TTPRFVI
+4534 TKPRFVI

-4553 RINGVSYSVT
+4553 RINGVSYPVT

-4622 NSNSDN
+4622 SSNSDN

-4658 EVLKQTITVGA
+4658 EVLKHTITVGA

-4718 SDPSIDDQHE
+4718 SDPSIDDQYE
-4728 ATSLRPEFKGFAE
+4728 ATSLRPEFKGLAE

-4835 IGSTLP
+4835 VGNTLP
-4841 NTIVSIYVDGVKVG
+4841 NAIVSIYVDGVKVG

-4947 AIAYTTGAGHW
+4947 AIAYTTGTGHW

-5073 SEDKAGNSQQKEILI
+5073 SEDKAGNSQQKDILI

-5240 GTWRAPILLQDDGTF
+5240 GTWRAPILLQDDGKF

-5301 ITNHNKP
+5301 ITSHNKP

-5380 FIDNPAMVAGS
+5380 FIDNPVMMAGS

-5402 SQTRPTFSIF
+5402 SQTRPAFSIF

-5527 NGLNVGEVWVNEKG
+5527 NGLNVGEVWVNDKG

-5574 YSIWVDTHIKVFTS
+5574 YSIWVDTHIQVFTS
-5588 ELDDNKSSSKTEW
+5588 ELDDNKSSSKTDW
-5601 WSNSDLIT
+5601 WSNSSTIT
-5609 MRGTGEIGATVSLIV
+5609 MRGMGEIGATVSLIV

-5635 ATGRWELSTDKLPE
+5635 ANGQWELSTDQLPE
-5649 GTYDISLVIEDSAGN
+5649 GKYDITLSIEDNAGN
-5664 RWEDVREIF
+5664 RKEEVHEIF

-5703 SQLIITDSEGN
+5703 SQLIITDSNGN

-5757 MKEVPVISLSP
+5757 MKETPVISLSP

-5879 TNHTQPKFTLQ
+5879 TNHNHTQPKFTLQ

-5921 TFTPPAAWNDGN
+5921 TFTPPAAWNDGT

-5943 AGNSQQS
+5943 AGNSLQS
-5950 ASLAVTVD
+5950 ASLEVTVD

-5963 TADSQHDDASDD
+5963 TADSQHDDEIDD

-5997 RTEPSAAE
+5997 RTVPSAAE

-6010 VTAYSITLLN
+6010 ETAYSITLLN

-6041 PENIVNVSIM
+6041 PENIVNVSVM

-6086 DKDNDFLIK
+6086 DKDDDFLIK

-6112 NVRGKTEDDI
+6112 NARGKTEDDI

>member
-116 ELKKQLDDAENAKK
+116 ELKKQLDEAENAKK

-160 KQIEEML
+160 KQMEEML
-167 QNFLADNVAKDNL
+167 QEFLADNVAKDNL

-448 KNDNITNS
+448 KNDSITNS

-537 IETTNDSGIV
+537 IETTDDSGIV

-600 GINNL
+600 GVNNL

-622 YVIDTIAPVP
+622 YVIDTVAPVP
-632 PTVSLEDYVVL
+632 PTVSLEDFVFL

-1027 SLSPDSDSGIS
+1027 SLSPDSDSGIA

-1104 DIAGNKANSAI
+1104 DIAGNKANSAV

-1186 LFIPGNT
+1186 LFTPGNT

-1379 KGTGGWTFTPP
+1379 KGTGGWSFTP
-1390 TSWADGDYTLS
+1390 TGAWADGDYTLS

-1439 DDNLTNNV
+1439 NDNLTNNV

-1474 ATQSATPGVWDY
+1474 ATQSATPGAWDY

-1500 VEATDEAGNKATQT
+1500 VEATDKAGNKTTQE

-1555 IDTDVSRVIV
+1555 IDTDVSRVTV

-1678 ATSGVWDYTW
+1678 ATPGVWDYTW

-1711 TQKLDFTIDTILS
+1711 TQKLDFIIDTMLS

-2019 DTQITI
+2019 DTQIAI

-2039 NLTNNVRPHFQV
+2039 NLTN
-2051 TVPTDVNVVRLSIDG
+2051 
-2066 GKTWFNATQSA
+2066 
-2077 TPGVWD
+2077 
-2083 YTWLADVGEGKH
+2083 
-2095 TLTVEA
+2095 EA
-2101 TDKAGNKTTQQLDFI
+2101 
-2116 IDTLLSEPTI
+2116 
-2126 VLDNTDDSGT
+2126 
-2136 KGDHLTNVN
+2136 
-2145 KPTFLLGNI
+2145 
-2154 DADARY
+2154 
-2160 VTVEVQHGGTK
+2160 
-2171 EVLTATKDATGN
+2171 
-2183 WSVTPTGTWADGDY
+2183 
-2197 TLTVRVEDEAGNEKH
+2197 
-2212 SASLTVTVDTQI
+2212 
-2224 TIDVIE
+2224 
-2230 LVNDNGIPG
+2230 
-2239 DNMTNDAHPQFRV
+2239 
-2252 TVPGDV
+2252 
-2258 NEVSLSIDGGVTWV
+2258 
-2272 KATQSATPG
+2272 
-2281 VWNYTWPGT
+2281 
-2290 VPDGDYTLNVKATDN
+2290 
-2305 AGNTVTETLHF
+2305 
-2316 TIDTTLSTPVIVLDS
+2316 
-2331 ADDSGV
+2331 
-2337 HGDNMTNHTQPTF
+2337 
-2350 ALQHIDDDAVRV
+2350 
-2362 TVSVEHG
+2362 
-2369 GVTTTFDATKDA
+2369 
-2381 GGWTF
+2381 
-2386 TPTGAWADGDYTLS
+2386 
-2400 VSVEDKAGNTSH
+2400 
-2412 SASLTVTVD
+2412 
-2421 TQIAINNIEL
+2421 
-2431 VNDSGIPDD
+2431 
-2440 NLTNNVRPHFQVTV
+2440 
-2454 PTDVNVVRL
+2454 
-2463 SIDGGKT
+2463 
-2470 WFNATQSATPGVWDY
+2470 
-2485 IWPDDVADGGYTLT
+2485 
-2499 VEATDEAGN
+2499 
-2508 KATQTLDFTIDTTLS
+2508 
-2523 VPTLSLDSAD
+2523 
-2533 DSGIAGDN
+2533 
-2541 ITNVKTPGFTLN
+2541 
-2553 NIDTDV
+2553 
-2559 SRVIVEVMHNGI
+2559 
-2571 KQEVPLVQTGGQ
+2571 
-2583 WRFAPTSD
+2583 
-2591 WADGDYILTV
+2591 
-2601 KVEDRAGNVKQSAP
+2601 
-2615 LTVTVDTHIAIDRI
+2615 
-2629 ELVNDSGIPG
+2629 
-2639 DNLTNEARPHFQVTV
+2639 
-2654 PADVNGVRLS
+2654 
-2664 IDGGKTWFDATQSA
+2664 
-2678 TSGVWDYTWLTNVA
+2678 
-2692 NGPHTLMVEASD
+2692 
-2704 KAGNK
+2704 
-2709 TTQKL
+2709 
-2714 DFTIDTIL
+2714 
-2722 SEPTITLDSAD
+2722 
-2733 DSAAG
+2733 
-2738 DNITNVKMPGF
+2738 
-2749 TLGNIDADVTKVV
+2749 
-2762 VTVAHDGKNQ
+2762 
-2772 QIELIKNGGVWRF
+2772 
-2785 TPGAAWTD
+2785 
-2793 GDYTLTVKVED
+2793 
-2804 KAGNTNYSAPLTVT
+2804 
-2818 IDTQTS
+2818 
-2824 IDRIELLND
+2824 
-2833 TGIVGDNL
+2833 
-2841 TNEARPQ
+2841 
-2848 FHITVPT
+2848 
-2855 DVNSVQL
+2855 
-2862 SLDGGINWVNATLT
+2862 
-2876 SDGVWEYIWP
+2876 
-2886 TDLVENTYTLTV
+2886 
-2898 KATDVAGNTA
+2898 
-2908 TETLNFIIDT
+2908 
-2918 TLSTPTITLD
+2918 
-2928 SADDSGTANDNKTNV
+2928 
-2943 KTPGFIIG
+2943 
-2951 GIDSDVTQ
+2951 
-2959 VVVQVMRD
+2959 
-2967 GHSEEVELTQTNG
+2967 
-2980 QWRFVPGSAWTD
+2980 
-2992 GDYTLTV
+2992 
-2999 TVKDEAGNIRHS
+2999 
-3011 APLTVTIDTQI
+3011 
-3022 TIDHIELVN
+3022 
-3031 DSGIPDDNLTNNVRP
+3031 RP

-3170 EVLTATKG
+3170 EVLTATKDATGNWSVTPTGTWADGDYTLTVRVEDEAGNEKHSASLTVTVDTQITIDAIELVNDNGIPGDNMTNDAHPQFRVTVPGDVNEVSLSIDGGVTWVKATQSATPGVWNYTWPGTVPDGDYTLNVKATDNAGNTVTETLHFTIDTTLSTPVIVLDSADDTGIQGDNMTNRTQPTFNLQHIDDDAVRVTVSVEHGGVTTTFDATKGVGGWTFTPPTSWGAGDYTLSVSVEDKAGNTSHSASLTVTVDTQIAINNIELVNDSGIPDDNLTNNVRPQFQVKVPTDVNEVRLSIDGGKTWFNATQSATPGVWDYTWLADVGEGKHTLTVEATDKAGNQTTQKLDFIIDTLLSEPTIVLDSTDDSGTKGDNLTNANKPTFLLGNIDADARYVTVEVQHGSTKEVLTATKG

-3198 TVRVEDDAGNVK
+3198 TVRVEDEAGNVK

-3222 ITIDV
+3222 ITIDA

-3317 TRLSTPTIA
+3317 TRLSTPTIT

-3345 PGFTIGNIDADAHSV
+3345 PGFTIGNIDSDAQSV

-3409 QSTPLVVTVDTQTSI
+3409 QSTPLIVTVDTQTSI

-3470 SATQGIEGVWGYTWP
+3470 SAAQGIEGVWGYTWP
-3485 TDMGDGKHT
+3485 TDMGDGKHI

-3617 DTQIAIDRIEL
+3617 DTQIAIDHIEL

-3682 TWPTDMPEGQHTLTV
+3682 TWPTDMPEGQHTLIV
-3697 EVTDGAGNKMTETLN
+3697 EVTDGAGNKMTGTLD

-3746 VFVLGS
+3746 IFVLGS

-3852 HQVDSDVTRVMVK
+3852 RQVDSDVTRVMVK

-3952 DVPGDVV
+3952 DVPGDVI

-3995 TLRVEATDEAG
+3995 TLRVEATDQAG

-4190 QHTLLVDVTDIAGNV
+4190 KHTLLVDVTDIAGNV

-4304 TSAELRIEI
+4304 TSAELQIEI

-4534 TTPRFVI
+4534 TKPRFVI

-4553 RINGVSYSVT
+4553 RINGVSYPVT

-4622 NSNSDN
+4622 SSNSDN

-4658 EVLKQTITVGA
+4658 EVLKHTITVGA

-4718 SDPSIDDQHE
+4718 SDPSIDDQYE
-4728 ATSLRPEFKGFAE
+4728 ATSLRPEFKGLAE

-4835 IGSTLP
+4835 VGNTLP
-4841 NTIVSIYVDGVKVG
+4841 NAIVSIYVDGVKVG

-4968 GNYELTF
+4968 GNYVLTF

-5073 SEDKAGNSQQKEILI
+5073 SEDKAGNSQQKDILI

-5301 ITNHNKP
+5301 ITSHNKP

-5380 FIDNPAMVAGS
+5380 FIDNPVMMAGS

-5402 SQTRPTFSIF
+5402 SQTRPAFSIY

-5527 NGLNVGEVWVNEKG
+5527 NGLNVGEVWVNDKG

-5574 YSIWVDTHIKVFTS
+5574 YSIWVDTHIQVFTS
-5588 ELDDNKSSSKTEW
+5588 ELDDNKSSSKTDW
-5601 WSNSDLIT
+5601 WSNSSTIT
-5609 MRGTGEIGATVSLIV
+5609 MRGMGEIGATVSLIV

-5635 ATGRWELSTDKLPE
+5635 ANGQWELSTDQLPE
-5649 GTYDISLVIEDSAGN
+5649 GKYDITLSIEDNAGN
-5664 RWEDVREIF
+5664 RKEEVHEIF

-5703 SQLIITDSEGN
+5703 SQLIITDSNGN

-5757 MKEVPVISLSP
+5757 MKETPVISLSP

-5780 RDKQPTFIIG
+5780 RDNQPTFIIG

-5866 AGEDNGASDSDNV
+5866 AGEGNGASDSDNV
-5879 TNHTQPKFTLQ
+5879 TNHNHTQPKFTLQ

-5921 TFTPPAAWNDGN
+5921 TFTPPAAWNDGT

-5943 AGNSQQS
+5943 AGNSLQS
-5950 ASLAVTVD
+5950 ASLEVTVD

-5997 RTEPSAAE
+5997 RTVPSAAE

-6010 VTAYSITLLN
+6010 ETAYSITLLN

-6041 PENIVNVSIM
+6041 PENIVNVSVM

-6086 DKDNDFLIK
+6086 DKDDDFLIK

-6112 NVRGKTEDDI
+6112 NARGKTEDDI

>member
-1027 SLSPDSDSGIS
+1027 SLSPDSDSGIA

-1065 DAMSDTQIGVA
+1065 DAASDTQIGVA

-1104 DIAGNKANSAI
+1104 DIAGNKANSAV

-1379 KGTGGWTFTPP
+1379 KGTGGWSFTP
-1390 TSWADGDYTLS
+1390 TGAWADGDYTLS

-1474 ATQSATPGVWDY
+1474 ATQSATPGAWDY

-1500 VEATDEAGNKATQT
+1500 VEATDKAGNKTTQE

-1636 GIPGDNLTNEARPHF
+1636 GIPDDNLTNEARPHF

-1695 PHTLMVEAS
+1695 PHTLMVEAT

-1785 FTPGAAWTDGDYT
+1785 FTPGAAWTDGNYT

-2019 DTQITI
+2019 DTQI
-2025 DHIELVN
+2025 
-2032 DSGIPDD
+2032 
-2039 NLTNNVRPHFQV
+2039 
-2051 TVPTDVNVVRLSIDG
+2051 
-2066 GKTWFNATQSA
+2066 A
-2077 TPGVWD
+2077 
-2083 YTWLADVGEGKH
+2083 
-2095 TLTVEA
+2095 
-2101 TDKAGNKTTQQLDFI
+2101 
-2116 IDTLLSEPTI
+2116 
-2126 VLDNTDDSGT
+2126 
-2136 KGDHLTNVN
+2136 
-2145 KPTFLLGNI
+2145 
-2154 DADARY
+2154 
-2160 VTVEVQHGGTK
+2160 
-2171 EVLTATKDATGN
+2171 
-2183 WSVTPTGTWADGDY
+2183 
-2197 TLTVRVEDEAGNEKH
+2197 
-2212 SASLTVTVDTQI
+2212 
-2224 TIDVIE
+2224 
-2230 LVNDNGIPG
+2230 
-2239 DNMTNDAHPQFRV
+2239 
-2252 TVPGDV
+2252 
-2258 NEVSLSIDGGVTWV
+2258 
-2272 KATQSATPG
+2272 
-2281 VWNYTWPGT
+2281 
-2290 VPDGDYTLNVKATDN
+2290 
-2305 AGNTVTETLHF
+2305 
-2316 TIDTTLSTPVIVLDS
+2316 
-2331 ADDSGV
+2331 
-2337 HGDNMTNHTQPTF
+2337 
-2350 ALQHIDDDAVRV
+2350 
-2362 TVSVEHG
+2362 
-2369 GVTTTFDATKDA
+2369 
-2381 GGWTF
+2381 
-2386 TPTGAWADGDYTLS
+2386 
-2400 VSVEDKAGNTSH
+2400 
-2412 SASLTVTVD
+2412 
-2421 TQIAINNIEL
+2421 
-2431 VNDSGIPDD
+2431 
-2440 NLTNNVRPHFQVTV
+2440 
-2454 PTDVNVVRL
+2454 
-2463 SIDGGKT
+2463 
-2470 WFNATQSATPGVWDY
+2470 
-2485 IWPDDVADGGYTLT
+2485 
-2499 VEATDEAGN
+2499 
-2508 KATQTLDFTIDTTLS
+2508 
-2523 VPTLSLDSAD
+2523 
-2533 DSGIAGDN
+2533 
-2541 ITNVKTPGFTLN
+2541 
-2553 NIDTDV
+2553 
-2559 SRVIVEVMHNGI
+2559 
-2571 KQEVPLVQTGGQ
+2571 
-2583 WRFAPTSD
+2583 
-2591 WADGDYILTV
+2591 
-2601 KVEDRAGNVKQSAP
+2601 
-2615 LTVTVDTHIAIDRI
+2615 
-2629 ELVNDSGIPG
+2629 
-2639 DNLTNEARPHFQVTV
+2639 
-2654 PADVNGVRLS
+2654 
-2664 IDGGKTWFDATQSA
+2664 
-2678 TSGVWDYTWLTNVA
+2678 
-2692 NGPHTLMVEASD
+2692 
-2704 KAGNK
+2704 
-2709 TTQKL
+2709 
-2714 DFTIDTIL
+2714 
-2722 SEPTITLDSAD
+2722 
-2733 DSAAG
+2733 
-2738 DNITNVKMPGF
+2738 
-2749 TLGNIDADVTKVV
+2749 
-2762 VTVAHDGKNQ
+2762 
-2772 QIELIKNGGVWRF
+2772 
-2785 TPGAAWTD
+2785 
-2793 GDYTLTVKVED
+2793 
-2804 KAGNTNYSAPLTVT
+2804 
-2818 IDTQTS
+2818 
-2824 IDRIELLND
+2824 
-2833 TGIVGDNL
+2833 
-2841 TNEARPQ
+2841 
-2848 FHITVPT
+2848 
-2855 DVNSVQL
+2855 
-2862 SLDGGINWVNATLT
+2862 
-2876 SDGVWEYIWP
+2876 
-2886 TDLVENTYTLTV
+2886 
-2898 KATDVAGNTA
+2898 
-2908 TETLNFIIDT
+2908 
-2918 TLSTPTITLD
+2918 
-2928 SADDSGTANDNKTNV
+2928 
-2943 KTPGFIIG
+2943 
-2951 GIDSDVTQ
+2951 
-2959 VVVQVMRD
+2959 
-2967 GHSEEVELTQTNG
+2967 
-2980 QWRFVPGSAWTD
+2980 
-2992 GDYTLTV
+2992 
-2999 TVKDEAGNIRHS
+2999 
-3011 APLTVTIDTQI
+3011 
-3022 TIDHIELVN
+3022 IDHIELVN

-3170 EVLTATKG
+3170 EVLTATKDATGNWSVTPTGTWADGDYTLTVRVEDEAGNEKHSASLTVTVDTQITIDAIELVNDNGIPGDNMTNDAHPQFRVTVPGDVNEVSLSIDGGVTWVKATQSATPGVWNYTWPGTVPDGDYTLNVKATDNAGNTVTETLHFTIDTTLSVPVIVLNSADDTGVQGDNMTNSTQPTFALQHIDDDAVRVTVSVEHGGVTTTFDATKGVGGWSFTPTGAWADGDYTLSVSVEDKAGNTSHSASLTVTVDTQIAINNIELVNDSGIPDDNLTNNVRPHFQVKVPTDVNEVRLSIDGGKTWFNATQSATPGVWDYTWLADVGEGKHTLTVEATDKAGNQTTQKLDFIIDTMLSEPTIVLDSTDDSGTKGDNLTNANKPTFILGNIDADARYVTVEVQYGGTKEVLTATKG

-3190 WADGDYTL
+3190 WADGDYML

-3317 TRLSTPTIA
+3317 TRLSTPTIT

-3345 PGFTIGNIDADAHSV
+3345 PGFTIGNIDSDAQSV

-3409 QSTPLVVTVDTQTSI
+3409 QSTPLIVTVDTQTSI

-3470 SATQGIEGVWGYTWP
+3470 SAAQGIEGVWGYTWP

-3617 DTQIAIDRIEL
+3617 DTQIAIDHIEL

-3719 LTPTIELAP
+3719 MTPTIELAP

-3852 HQVDSDVTRVMVK
+3852 RQVDSDVTRVMVK

-4304 TSAELRIEI
+4304 TSAELKIEI

-4534 TTPRFVI
+4534 TKPRFVI

-4553 RINGVSYSVT
+4553 RINGVSYPVT

-4602 FTIDT
+4602 VTIDT

-4764 EWSWT
+4764 EWSWA

-4835 IGSTLP
+4835 VGNTLP
-4841 NTIVSIYVDGVKVG
+4841 NAIVSIYVDGVKVG

-4968 GNYELTF
+4968 GNYVLTF

-5036 TIRNPQGVVIA
+5036 TIRSPQGVVIA

-5073 SEDKAGNSQQKEILI
+5073 SEDKAGNSQQKDILI

-5402 SQTRPTFSIF
+5402 SQTRPTFSIS

-5527 NGLNVGEVWVNEKG
+5527 NGLNVGEVWVNDKG

-5574 YSIWVDTHIKVFTS
+5574 YSIWVDTHIQVFTS
-5588 ELDDNKSSSKTEW
+5588 ELDDNKSSSKTDW
-5601 WSNSDLIT
+5601 WSNSSTIT
-5609 MRGTGEIGATVSLIV
+5609 MRGMGEIGATVSLIV

-5635 ATGRWELSTDKLPE
+5635 ANGQWELSTDQLPE
-5649 GTYDISLVIEDSAGN
+5649 GKYDITLSIEDNAGN
-5664 RWEDVREIF
+5664 RKEEVHEIF

-5703 SQLIITDSEGN
+5703 SQLIITDSNGN

-5997 RTEPSAAE
+5997 RTVPSAAE

-6010 VTAYSITLLN
+6010 ETAYSITLLN

-6112 NVRGKTEDDI
+6112 NARGKTEDDI

>member
-35 PDMNITT
+35 PDMNITM

-116 ELKKQLDDAENAKK
+116 ELKKQLDEAENAKK

-160 KQIEEML
+160 KQMEEML
-167 QNFLADNVAKDNL
+167 QEFLADNVAKDNL

-448 KNDNITNS
+448 KNDSITNS

-537 IETTNDSGIV
+537 IETTDDSGIV

-600 GINNL
+600 GVNNL

-622 YVIDTIAPVP
+622 YVIDTVAPVP
-632 PTVSLEDYVVL
+632 PTVSLEDFVVL

-1027 SLSPDSDSGIS
+1027 SLSPDSDSGIA

-1104 DIAGNKANSAI
+1104 DIAGNKANSAV

-1186 LFIPGNT
+1186 LFTPGNT

-1379 KGTGGWTFTPP
+1379 KGTGGWSFTP
-1390 TSWADGDYTLS
+1390 TGAWADGDYTLS

-1439 DDNLTNNV
+1439 NDNLTNNV

-1474 ATQSATPGVWDY
+1474 ATQSATPGAWDY

-1500 VEATDEAGNKATQT
+1500 VEATDKAGNKTTQE

-1555 IDTDVSRVIV
+1555 IDTDVSRVTV

-1678 ATSGVWDYTW
+1678 ATPGVWDYTW

-1711 TQKLDFTIDTILS
+1711 TQKLDFIIDTMLS

-2019 DTQITI
+2019 DTQIAI

-2039 NLTNNVRPHFQV
+2039 NLTN
-2051 TVPTDVNVVRLSIDG
+2051 
-2066 GKTWFNATQSA
+2066 
-2077 TPGVWD
+2077 
-2083 YTWLADVGEGKH
+2083 
-2095 TLTVEA
+2095 EA
-2101 TDKAGNKTTQQLDFI
+2101 
-2116 IDTLLSEPTI
+2116 
-2126 VLDNTDDSGT
+2126 
-2136 KGDHLTNVN
+2136 
-2145 KPTFLLGNI
+2145 
-2154 DADARY
+2154 
-2160 VTVEVQHGGTK
+2160 
-2171 EVLTATKDATGN
+2171 
-2183 WSVTPTGTWADGDY
+2183 
-2197 TLTVRVEDEAGNEKH
+2197 
-2212 SASLTVTVDTQI
+2212 
-2224 TIDVIE
+2224 
-2230 LVNDNGIPG
+2230 
-2239 DNMTNDAHPQFRV
+2239 
-2252 TVPGDV
+2252 
-2258 NEVSLSIDGGVTWV
+2258 
-2272 KATQSATPG
+2272 
-2281 VWNYTWPGT
+2281 
-2290 VPDGDYTLNVKATDN
+2290 
-2305 AGNTVTETLHF
+2305 
-2316 TIDTTLSTPVIVLDS
+2316 
-2331 ADDSGV
+2331 
-2337 HGDNMTNHTQPTF
+2337 
-2350 ALQHIDDDAVRV
+2350 
-2362 TVSVEHG
+2362 
-2369 GVTTTFDATKDA
+2369 
-2381 GGWTF
+2381 
-2386 TPTGAWADGDYTLS
+2386 
-2400 VSVEDKAGNTSH
+2400 
-2412 SASLTVTVD
+2412 
-2421 TQIAINNIEL
+2421 
-2431 VNDSGIPDD
+2431 
-2440 NLTNNVRPHFQVTV
+2440 
-2454 PTDVNVVRL
+2454 
-2463 SIDGGKT
+2463 
-2470 WFNATQSATPGVWDY
+2470 
-2485 IWPDDVADGGYTLT
+2485 
-2499 VEATDEAGN
+2499 
-2508 KATQTLDFTIDTTLS
+2508 
-2523 VPTLSLDSAD
+2523 
-2533 DSGIAGDN
+2533 
-2541 ITNVKTPGFTLN
+2541 
-2553 NIDTDV
+2553 
-2559 SRVIVEVMHNGI
+2559 
-2571 KQEVPLVQTGGQ
+2571 
-2583 WRFAPTSD
+2583 
-2591 WADGDYILTV
+2591 
-2601 KVEDRAGNVKQSAP
+2601 
-2615 LTVTVDTHIAIDRI
+2615 
-2629 ELVNDSGIPG
+2629 
-2639 DNLTNEARPHFQVTV
+2639 
-2654 PADVNGVRLS
+2654 
-2664 IDGGKTWFDATQSA
+2664 
-2678 TSGVWDYTWLTNVA
+2678 
-2692 NGPHTLMVEASD
+2692 
-2704 KAGNK
+2704 
-2709 TTQKL
+2709 
-2714 DFTIDTIL
+2714 
-2722 SEPTITLDSAD
+2722 
-2733 DSAAG
+2733 
-2738 DNITNVKMPGF
+2738 
-2749 TLGNIDADVTKVV
+2749 
-2762 VTVAHDGKNQ
+2762 
-2772 QIELIKNGGVWRF
+2772 
-2785 TPGAAWTD
+2785 
-2793 GDYTLTVKVED
+2793 
-2804 KAGNTNYSAPLTVT
+2804 
-2818 IDTQTS
+2818 
-2824 IDRIELLND
+2824 
-2833 TGIVGDNL
+2833 
-2841 TNEARPQ
+2841 
-2848 FHITVPT
+2848 
-2855 DVNSVQL
+2855 
-2862 SLDGGINWVNATLT
+2862 
-2876 SDGVWEYIWP
+2876 
-2886 TDLVENTYTLTV
+2886 
-2898 KATDVAGNTA
+2898 
-2908 TETLNFIIDT
+2908 
-2918 TLSTPTITLD
+2918 
-2928 SADDSGTANDNKTNV
+2928 
-2943 KTPGFIIG
+2943 
-2951 GIDSDVTQ
+2951 
-2959 VVVQVMRD
+2959 
-2967 GHSEEVELTQTNG
+2967 
-2980 QWRFVPGSAWTD
+2980 
-2992 GDYTLTV
+2992 
-2999 TVKDEAGNIRHS
+2999 
-3011 APLTVTIDTQI
+3011 
-3022 TIDHIELVN
+3022 
-3031 DSGIPDDNLTNNVRP
+3031 RP

-3170 EVLTATKG
+3170 EVLTATKDATGNWSVTPTGTWADGDYTLTVRVEDEAGNEKHSASLTVTVDTQITIDAIELVNDNGIPGDNMTNDAHPQFRVTVPGDVNEVSLSIDGGVTWVKATQSATPGVWNYTWPGTVPDGDYTLNVKATDNAGNTVTETLHFTIDTTLSTPVIVLDSADDTGIQGDNMTNRTQPTFNLQHIDDDAVRVTVSVEHGGVTTTFDATKGVGGWTFTPPTSWGAGDYTLSVSVEDKAGNTSHSASLTVTVDTQIAINNIELVNDSGIPDDNLTNNVRPQFQVKVPTDVNEVRLSIDGGKTWFNATQSATPGVWDYTWLADVGEGKHTLTVEATDKAGNQTTQKLDFIIDTLLSEPTIVLDSTDDSGTKGDNLTNANKPTFLLGNIDADARYVTVEVQHGSTKEVLTATKG

-3198 TVRVEDDAGNVK
+3198 TVRVEDEAGNVK

-3222 ITIDV
+3222 ITIDA

-3317 TRLSTPTIA
+3317 TRLSTPTIT

-3345 PGFTIGNIDADAHSV
+3345 PGFTIGNIDSDAQSV

-3409 QSTPLVVTVDTQTSI
+3409 QSTPLIVTVDTQTSI

-3470 SATQGIEGVWGYTWP
+3470 SAAQGIEGVWGYTWP
-3485 TDMGDGKHT
+3485 TDMGDGKHI

-3617 DTQIAIDRIEL
+3617 DTQIAIDHIEL

-3682 TWPTDMPEGQHTLTV
+3682 TWPTDMPEGQHTLIV
-3697 EVTDGAGNKMTETLN
+3697 EVTDGAGNKMTGTLD

-3746 VFVLGS
+3746 IFVLGS

-3852 HQVDSDVTRVMVK
+3852 RQVDSDVTRVMVK

-3952 DVPGDVV
+3952 DVPGDVI

-3995 TLRVEATDEAG
+3995 TLRVEATDQAG

-4190 QHTLLVDVTDIAGNV
+4190 KHTLLVDVTDIAGNV

-4304 TSAELRIEI
+4304 TSAELQIEI

-4534 TTPRFVI
+4534 TKPRFVI

-4553 RINGVSYSVT
+4553 RINGVSYPVT

-4622 NSNSDN
+4622 SSNSDN

-4658 EVLKQTITVGA
+4658 EVLKHTITVGA

-4718 SDPSIDDQHE
+4718 SDPSIDDQYE
-4728 ATSLRPEFKGFAE
+4728 ATSLRPEFKGLAE

-4835 IGSTLP
+4835 VGNTLP
-4841 NTIVSIYVDGVKVG
+4841 NAIVSIYVDGVKVG

-4968 GNYELTF
+4968 GNYVLTF

-5073 SEDKAGNSQQKEILI
+5073 SEDKAGNSQQKDILI

-5301 ITNHNKP
+5301 ITSHNKP

-5380 FIDNPAMVAGS
+5380 FIDNPVMMAGS

-5402 SQTRPTFSIF
+5402 SQTRPAFSIY

-5527 NGLNVGEVWVNEKG
+5527 NGLNVGEVWVNDKG

-5574 YSIWVDTHIKVFTS
+5574 YSIWVDTHIQVFTS
-5588 ELDDNKSSSKTEW
+5588 ELDDNKSSSKTDW
-5601 WSNSDLIT
+5601 WSNSSTIT
-5609 MRGTGEIGATVSLIV
+5609 MRGMGEIGATVSLIV

-5635 ATGRWELSTDKLPE
+5635 ANGQWELSTDQLPE
-5649 GTYDISLVIEDSAGN
+5649 GKYDITLSIEDNAGN
-5664 RWEDVREIF
+5664 RKEEVHEIF

-5703 SQLIITDSEGN
+5703 SQLIITDSNGN

-5757 MKEVPVISLSP
+5757 MKETPVISLSP

-5780 RDKQPTFIIG
+5780 RDNQPTFIIG

-5866 AGEDNGASDSDNV
+5866 AGEGNGASDSDNV
-5879 TNHTQPKFTLQ
+5879 TNHNHTQPKFTLQ

-5921 TFTPPAAWNDGN
+5921 TFTPPAAWNDGT

-5943 AGNSQQS
+5943 AGNSLQS
-5950 ASLAVTVD
+5950 ASLEVTVD

-5997 RTEPSAAE
+5997 RTVPSAAE

-6010 VTAYSITLLN
+6010 ETAYSITLLN

-6041 PENIVNVSIM
+6041 PENIVNVSVM

-6086 DKDNDFLIK
+6086 DKDDDFLIK

-6112 NVRGKTEDDI
+6112 NARGKTEDDI

>member
-42 PRGSVIIV
+42 PHGSVIIV

-537 IETTNDSGIV
+537 IETTDDSGIV

-600 GINNL
+600 GVNNL

-622 YVIDTIAPVP
+622 YVIDTVAPVP
-632 PTVSLEDYVVL
+632 PTVSLEDFVVL

-1027 SLSPDSDSGIS
+1027 SLSPDSDSGIA

-1104 DIAGNKANSAI
+1104 DIAGNKANSAV

-1379 KGTGGWTFTPP
+1379 KGTGGWSFTP
-1390 TSWADGDYTLS
+1390 TGAWADGDYTLS

-1439 DDNLTNNV
+1439 NDNLTNNV

-1474 ATQSATPGVWDY
+1474 ATQSATPGAWDY

-1500 VEATDEAGNKATQT
+1500 VEATDKAGNKTTQE

-2101 TDKAGNKTTQQLDFI
+2101 TDKAGNQTTQKLDFI
-2116 IDTLLSEPTI
+2116 IDTMLSEPTI
-2126 VLDNTDDSGT
+2126 VLDSTDDSGT
-2136 KGDHLTNVN
+2136 KGDNLTNAN
-2145 KPTFLLGNI
+2145 KPTFILGNI

-2160 VTVEVQHGGTK
+2160 VTVEVQYGGTK
-2171 EVLTATKDATGN
+2171 EVLTATKGATGI

-2316 TIDTTLSTPVIVLDS
+2316 TIDTTLSVPVIVLNS
-2331 ADDSGV
+2331 ADDTGV
-2337 HGDNMTNHTQPTF
+2337 QGDNMTNSTQPTF

-2369 GVTTTFDATKDA
+2369 GVTTTFDATKGV
-2381 GGWTF
+2381 GGWSF

-2440 NLTNNVRPHFQVTV
+2440 NLTNNVRPHFQVKV
-2454 PTDVNVVRL
+2454 PTDVN
-2463 SIDGGKT
+2463 
-2470 WFNATQSATPGVWDY
+2470 
-2485 IWPDDVADGGYTLT
+2485 
-2499 VEATDEAGN
+2499 E
-2508 KATQTLDFTIDTTLS
+2508 
-2523 VPTLSLDSAD
+2523 
-2533 DSGIAGDN
+2533 
-2541 ITNVKTPGFTLN
+2541 
-2553 NIDTDV
+2553 
-2559 SRVIVEVMHNGI
+2559 
-2571 KQEVPLVQTGGQ
+2571 
-2583 WRFAPTSD
+2583 
-2591 WADGDYILTV
+2591 
-2601 KVEDRAGNVKQSAP
+2601 
-2615 LTVTVDTHIAIDRI
+2615 
-2629 ELVNDSGIPG
+2629 
-2639 DNLTNEARPHFQVTV
+2639 
-2654 PADVNGVRLS
+2654 
-2664 IDGGKTWFDATQSA
+2664 
-2678 TSGVWDYTWLTNVA
+2678 
-2692 NGPHTLMVEASD
+2692 
-2704 KAGNK
+2704 
-2709 TTQKL
+2709 
-2714 DFTIDTIL
+2714 
-2722 SEPTITLDSAD
+2722 
-2733 DSAAG
+2733 
-2738 DNITNVKMPGF
+2738 
-2749 TLGNIDADVTKVV
+2749 
-2762 VTVAHDGKNQ
+2762 
-2772 QIELIKNGGVWRF
+2772 
-2785 TPGAAWTD
+2785 
-2793 GDYTLTVKVED
+2793 
-2804 KAGNTNYSAPLTVT
+2804 
-2818 IDTQTS
+2818 
-2824 IDRIELLND
+2824 
-2833 TGIVGDNL
+2833 
-2841 TNEARPQ
+2841 
-2848 FHITVPT
+2848 
-2855 DVNSVQL
+2855 
-2862 SLDGGINWVNATLT
+2862 
-2876 SDGVWEYIWP
+2876 
-2886 TDLVENTYTLTV
+2886 
-2898 KATDVAGNTA
+2898 
-2908 TETLNFIIDT
+2908 
-2918 TLSTPTITLD
+2918 
-2928 SADDSGTANDNKTNV
+2928 
-2943 KTPGFIIG
+2943 
-2951 GIDSDVTQ
+2951 
-2959 VVVQVMRD
+2959 
-2967 GHSEEVELTQTNG
+2967 
-2980 QWRFVPGSAWTD
+2980 
-2992 GDYTLTV
+2992 
-2999 TVKDEAGNIRHS
+2999 
-3011 APLTVTIDTQI
+3011 
-3022 TIDHIELVN
+3022 
-3031 DSGIPDDNLTNNVRP
+3031 
-3046 HFQVTVP
+3046 
-3053 TDVNVVRLSID
+3053 VRLSID

-3093 HTLTVEATDKAGNK
+3093 HTLTVEATDKAGNQ
-3107 TTQQLDFII
+3107 TTQKLDFII
-3116 DTLLSE
+3116 DTMLSE

-3127 DNTDD
+3127 DSTDD

-3140 TNVNKPTF
+3140 TNANKPTF
-3148 LLGNIDAD
+3148 ILGNIDAD
-3156 ARYVTVEVQHGGTK
+3156 ARYVTVEVQYGGTK

-3317 TRLSTPTIA
+3317 TRLSTPTIT

-3345 PGFTIGNIDADAHSV
+3345 PGFTIGNIDSDAQSV

-3409 QSTPLVVTVDTQTSI
+3409 QSTPLIVTVDTQTSI

-3470 SATQGIEGVWGYTWP
+3470 SAAQGIEGVWGYTWP

-3617 DTQIAIDRIEL
+3617 DTQIAIDHIEL

-3719 LTPTIELAP
+3719 MTPTIELAP

-3852 HQVDSDVTRVMVK
+3852 RQVDSDVTRVMVK

-4304 TSAELRIEI
+4304 TSAELKIEI

-4534 TTPRFVI
+4534 TKPRFVI

-4553 RINGVSYSVT
+4553 RINGVSYPVT

-4893 STAVDVT
+4893 STAVDLT

-5301 ITNHNKP
+5301 ITSHNKP

-5380 FIDNPAMVAGS
+5380 FIDNPVMMAGS

-5402 SQTRPTFSIF
+5402 SQTRPAFSIY

-5471 FTIDTFNT
+5471 FTIDTLNT

-5527 NGLNVGEVWVNEKG
+5527 NGLNVGEVWVNDKG

-5574 YSIWVDTHIKVFTS
+5574 YSIWVDTHIQVFTS
-5588 ELDDNKSSSKTEW
+5588 ELDDNKSSSKTDW
-5601 WSNSDLIT
+5601 WSNSSTIT
-5609 MRGTGEIGATVSLIV
+5609 MRGMGEIGATVSLIV

-5635 ATGRWELSTDKLPE
+5635 ANGQWELSTDQLPE
-5649 GTYDISLVIEDSAGN
+5649 GKYDITLSIEDNAGN
-5664 RWEDVREIF
+5664 RKEEVHEIF

-5703 SQLIITDSEGN
+5703 SQLIITDSNGN

-5921 TFTPPAAWNDGN
+5921 TFTPPAAWNDGT

-5963 TADSQHDDASDD
+5963 TADSQHNDASDD

-5997 RTEPSAAE
+5997 RTVPSVAE

-6010 VTAYSITLLN
+6010 ETAYSITLLN

-6041 PENIVNVSIM
+6041 PENIVNVSVM

-6086 DKDNDFLIK
+6086 DKDDDFLIK

-6112 NVRGKTEDDI
+6112 NARGKAEDDI

>member
-2126 VLDNTDDSGT
+2126 VLDSTDDSGT

-2421 TQIAINNIEL
+2421 TQIAINN
-2431 VNDSGIPDD
+2431 
-2440 NLTNNVRPHFQVTV
+2440 
-2454 PTDVNVVRL
+2454 
-2463 SIDGGKT
+2463 
-2470 WFNATQSATPGVWDY
+2470 
-2485 IWPDDVADGGYTLT
+2485 
-2499 VEATDEAGN
+2499 
-2508 KATQTLDFTIDTTLS
+2508 
-2523 VPTLSLDSAD
+2523 
-2533 DSGIAGDN
+2533 
-2541 ITNVKTPGFTLN
+2541 
-2553 NIDTDV
+2553 
-2559 SRVIVEVMHNGI
+2559 
-2571 KQEVPLVQTGGQ
+2571 
-2583 WRFAPTSD
+2583 
-2591 WADGDYILTV
+2591 
-2601 KVEDRAGNVKQSAP
+2601 
-2615 LTVTVDTHIAIDRI
+2615 
-2629 ELVNDSGIPG
+2629 
-2639 DNLTNEARPHFQVTV
+2639 
-2654 PADVNGVRLS
+2654 
-2664 IDGGKTWFDATQSA
+2664 
-2678 TSGVWDYTWLTNVA
+2678 
-2692 NGPHTLMVEASD
+2692 
-2704 KAGNK
+2704 
-2709 TTQKL
+2709 
-2714 DFTIDTIL
+2714 
-2722 SEPTITLDSAD
+2722 
-2733 DSAAG
+2733 
-2738 DNITNVKMPGF
+2738 
-2749 TLGNIDADVTKVV
+2749 
-2762 VTVAHDGKNQ
+2762 
-2772 QIELIKNGGVWRF
+2772 
-2785 TPGAAWTD
+2785 
-2793 GDYTLTVKVED
+2793 
-2804 KAGNTNYSAPLTVT
+2804 
-2818 IDTQTS
+2818 
-2824 IDRIELLND
+2824 
-2833 TGIVGDNL
+2833 
-2841 TNEARPQ
+2841 
-2848 FHITVPT
+2848 
-2855 DVNSVQL
+2855 
-2862 SLDGGINWVNATLT
+2862 
-2876 SDGVWEYIWP
+2876 
-2886 TDLVENTYTLTV
+2886 
-2898 KATDVAGNTA
+2898 
-2908 TETLNFIIDT
+2908 
-2918 TLSTPTITLD
+2918 
-2928 SADDSGTANDNKTNV
+2928 
-2943 KTPGFIIG
+2943 
-2951 GIDSDVTQ
+2951 
-2959 VVVQVMRD
+2959 
-2967 GHSEEVELTQTNG
+2967 
-2980 QWRFVPGSAWTD
+2980 
-2992 GDYTLTV
+2992 
-2999 TVKDEAGNIRHS
+2999 
-3011 APLTVTIDTQI
+3011 
-3022 TIDHIELVN
+3022 IELVN

-3591 GDYTL
+3591 GDYML

-4274 GNLTFTPDQPLSDGQ
+4274 ENLTFTPDQPLSDGQ

-4553 RINGVSYSVT
+4553 RINGVSYPVT

>member
-42 PRGSVIIV
+42 PHGSVIIV

-537 IETTNDSGIV
+537 IETTDDSGIV

-600 GINNL
+600 GVNNL

-622 YVIDTIAPVP
+622 YVIDTVAPVP
-632 PTVSLEDYVVL
+632 PTVSLEDFVVL

-692 NKFLQGAYDIEII
+692 NKFLQGSYDIEII

-1027 SLSPDSDSGIS
+1027 SLSPDSDSGIA

-1104 DIAGNKANSAI
+1104 DIAGNKANSAV

-1186 LFIPGNT
+1186 LFTPGNT

-1208 AGNTN
+1208 AGNTS

-1379 KGTGGWTFTPP
+1379 KGTGGWSFTP
-1390 TSWADGDYTLS
+1390 TGAWADGDYTLS

-1439 DDNLTNNV
+1439 NDNLTNNV

-1474 ATQSATPGVWDY
+1474 ATQSATPGAWDY

-1500 VEATDEAGNKATQT
+1500 VEATDKAGNKTTQE

-2126 VLDNTDDSGT
+2126 VLDSTDDSGT

-2316 TIDTTLSTPVIVLDS
+2316 TIDTTLSVPVIVLNS
-2331 ADDSGV
+2331 ADDTGV
-2337 HGDNMTNHTQPTF
+2337 QGDNMTNSTQPTF

-2369 GVTTTFDATKDA
+2369 GVTTTFDATKGV
-2381 GGWTF
+2381 GGWSF

-2440 NLTNNVRPHFQVTV
+2440 NLTNNVRPHFQVKV
-2454 PTDVNVVRL
+2454 PTDVN
-2463 SIDGGKT
+2463 
-2470 WFNATQSATPGVWDY
+2470 
-2485 IWPDDVADGGYTLT
+2485 
-2499 VEATDEAGN
+2499 E
-2508 KATQTLDFTIDTTLS
+2508 
-2523 VPTLSLDSAD
+2523 
-2533 DSGIAGDN
+2533 
-2541 ITNVKTPGFTLN
+2541 
-2553 NIDTDV
+2553 
-2559 SRVIVEVMHNGI
+2559 
-2571 KQEVPLVQTGGQ
+2571 
-2583 WRFAPTSD
+2583 
-2591 WADGDYILTV
+2591 
-2601 KVEDRAGNVKQSAP
+2601 
-2615 LTVTVDTHIAIDRI
+2615 
-2629 ELVNDSGIPG
+2629 
-2639 DNLTNEARPHFQVTV
+2639 
-2654 PADVNGVRLS
+2654 
-2664 IDGGKTWFDATQSA
+2664 
-2678 TSGVWDYTWLTNVA
+2678 
-2692 NGPHTLMVEASD
+2692 
-2704 KAGNK
+2704 
-2709 TTQKL
+2709 
-2714 DFTIDTIL
+2714 
-2722 SEPTITLDSAD
+2722 
-2733 DSAAG
+2733 
-2738 DNITNVKMPGF
+2738 
-2749 TLGNIDADVTKVV
+2749 
-2762 VTVAHDGKNQ
+2762 
-2772 QIELIKNGGVWRF
+2772 
-2785 TPGAAWTD
+2785 
-2793 GDYTLTVKVED
+2793 
-2804 KAGNTNYSAPLTVT
+2804 
-2818 IDTQTS
+2818 
-2824 IDRIELLND
+2824 
-2833 TGIVGDNL
+2833 
-2841 TNEARPQ
+2841 
-2848 FHITVPT
+2848 
-2855 DVNSVQL
+2855 
-2862 SLDGGINWVNATLT
+2862 
-2876 SDGVWEYIWP
+2876 
-2886 TDLVENTYTLTV
+2886 
-2898 KATDVAGNTA
+2898 
-2908 TETLNFIIDT
+2908 
-2918 TLSTPTITLD
+2918 
-2928 SADDSGTANDNKTNV
+2928 
-2943 KTPGFIIG
+2943 
-2951 GIDSDVTQ
+2951 
-2959 VVVQVMRD
+2959 
-2967 GHSEEVELTQTNG
+2967 
-2980 QWRFVPGSAWTD
+2980 
-2992 GDYTLTV
+2992 
-2999 TVKDEAGNIRHS
+2999 
-3011 APLTVTIDTQI
+3011 
-3022 TIDHIELVN
+3022 
-3031 DSGIPDDNLTNNVRP
+3031 
-3046 HFQVTVP
+3046 
-3053 TDVNVVRLSID
+3053 VRLSID

-3093 HTLTVEATDKAGNK
+3093 HTLTVEATDKAGNQ
-3107 TTQQLDFII
+3107 TTQKLDFII
-3116 DTLLSE
+3116 DTMLSE

-3127 DNTDD
+3127 DSTDD

-3140 TNVNKPTF
+3140 TNANKPTF
-3148 LLGNIDAD
+3148 ILGNIDAD
-3156 ARYVTVEVQHGGTK
+3156 ARYVTVEVQYGGTK

-3396 LTVEVTDNAGNVR
+3396 LTVEVQDNAGNVR

-3521 PTIALDS
+3521 PTIELDS

-3719 LTPTIELAP
+3719 MTPTIELAP

-3852 HQVDSDVTRVMVK
+3852 RQVDSDVTRVMVK

-4006 NIANKDLVFNIDTNI
+4006 NIANKDLV
-4021 QVPTI
+4021 
-4026 ALDAGQDTGA
+4026 
-4036 NTADNITNISRPTF
+4036 
-4050 TIGNVDPDVIKVVVT
+4050 
-4065 IDGHDYNATKVGAGW
+4065 
-4080 QFTPGNAIPD
+4080 
-4090 GSYNITVTVED
+4090 
-4101 KAGNTATSK
+4101 
-4110 PLPVVIDTTAEIE
+4110 
-4123 SVTLVTDSGDS
+4123 
-4134 DVDNITKVDKPQF
+4134 
-4147 SIVTADDIT
+4147 
-4156 HVRVKI
+4156 
-4162 DNAANW
+4162 
-4168 IELTKGGDGRWIF
+4168 
-4181 NVGSALPDG
+4181 
-4190 QHTLLVDVTDIAGNV
+4190 
-4205 AQETLQFTIDTTLRE
+4205 
-4220 PTIVLDPT
+4220 
-4228 HDTGDDTNDNLTRI
+4228 
-4242 NKPVFIIGNVDNDV
+4242 
-4256 SHIVVHIDGRDYT
+4256 
-4269 IENTG
+4269 
-4274 GNLTFTPDQPLSDGQ
+4274 
-4289 HTISVTVT
+4289 
-4297 DIAGNTK
+4297 
-4304 TSAELRIEI
+4304 
-4313 DTQVQIDSVTL
+4313 
-4324 TTDSGVNDHDNV
+4324 
-4336 TNATRPSF
+4336 
-4344 EIATPDDVT
+4344 
-4353 SVLVSFDGVNWTP
+4353 
-4366 ISKNAAGQ
+4366 
-4374 WEFTAGSALPDGHY
+4374 
-4388 TLHVQATDRAGN
+4388 
-4400 TANSTLG
+4400 
-4407 FTVDTQIDGLSVVM
+4407 
-4421 LDDAGKDSTD
+4421 
-4431 GITNITSPR
+4431 
-4440 FEISAREP
+4440 
-4448 LQSVTVILNGKS
+4448 
-4460 STLTQGAGNKWL
+4460 
-4472 FTPDTPLVDGTYKI
+4472 
-4486 EIVAEDI
+4486 
-4493 AGNKISKEV
+4493 
-4502 SFTIDTI
+4502 
-4509 VSDPSIDLLDADD
+4509 
-4522 TGESAVDNITSV
+4522 
-4534 TTPRFVI
+4534 
-4541 GNVPADIDTVVI
+4541 
-4553 RINGVSYSVT
+4553 
-4563 ANGNNLW
+4563 
-4570 EFQVPVALNDGVYEA
+4570 
-4585 VVVFRDIAGNTS
+4585 
-4597 ETKLP
+4597 
-4602 FTIDT
+4602 
-4607 TTSVSV
+4607 
-4613 RMEPASDTG
+4613 
-4622 NSNSDN
+4622 
-4628 LTNKQNPKFEGTAE
+4628 
-4642 PNAKLVIT
+4642 
-4650 IVDDKSGR
+4650 
-4658 EVLKQTITVGA
+4658 
-4669 DGNWS
+4669 
-4674 VTPNILPDGMY
+4674 
-4685 TINVVATDV
+4685 
-4694 AGNTAQ
+4694 
-4700 TQERF
+4700 
-4705 TIDTVTIDPTIRL
+4705 
-4718 SDPSIDDQHE
+4718 
-4728 ATSLRPEFKGFAE
+4728 
-4741 AFSTIMIQ
+4741 
-4749 WDGKVVGSANANANG
+4749 
-4764 EWSWT
+4764 
-4769 PPSVLAPGSYVV
+4769 
-4781 SIVAKDKAGNE
+4781 
-4792 SSQVDFPVVIP
+4792 
-4803 VIDVTPPTIKLS
+4803 
-4815 EESDSGALGDFTTN
+4815 
-4829 NKTPTL
+4829 
-4835 IGSTLP
+4835 
-4841 NTIVSIYVDGVKVG
+4841 
-4855 EATADTAGRYTFQLS
+4855 
-4870 EMKDGHY
+4870 
-4877 VVQVGIVNPR
+4877 
-4887 DNSELR
+4887 
-4893 STAVDVT
+4893 
-4900 IDTEVAEL
+4900 
-4908 VWNISGMHEGGYI
+4908 
-4921 NTVTPEIGGTSEP
+4921 
-4934 NSKITIFV
+4934 
-4942 NGVEK
+4942 
-4947 AIAYTTGAGHW
+4947 
-4958 GVVLPALGND
+4958 
-4968 GNYELTF
+4968 
-4975 KVEDVAG
+4975 
-4982 NIREFGPQ
+4982 
-4990 NVILDTVISPLTVVL
+4990 
-5005 READDSGKVGDWIT
+5005 
-5019 NKSHVTIDGTA
+5019 
-5030 EAGSTL
+5030 
-5036 TIRNPQGVVIA
+5036 
-5047 TLVVGNDGRWS
+5047 
-5058 AELDLR
+5058 
-5064 EGSNAFVVV
+5064 
-5073 SEDKAGNSQQKEILI
+5073 
-5088 EHDTQIEISDIS
+5088 
-5100 LSRDTNSG
+5100 
-5108 DKYDLITNN
+5108 
-5117 KSPVLVAMTDP
+5117 
-5128 GATVQVYINGVLQ
+5128 
-5141 GTVEASSS
+5141 
-5149 GNISYTMPANSADG
+5149 
-5163 EYQVQFVA
+5163 
-5171 TDTAGNRVESAITTV
+5171 
-5186 TIDSQIAVFDIDE
+5186 
-5199 DSLPALSNNRALSVS
+5199 
-5214 GVGEAGSQVSIFV
+5214 
-5227 DGKLVN
+5227 
-5233 VVMVEAD
+5233 
-5240 GTWRAPILLQDDGTF
+5240 
-5255 NIHFSITDVAG
+5255 
-5266 NTEVSKDYSV
+5266 
-5276 DVDSSTD
+5276 
-5283 FPTLNLEDAS
+5283 
-5293 NSGSLDDL
+5293 
-5301 ITNHNKP
+5301 
-5308 VLVGTA
+5308 
-5314 EAGATIHIYV
+5314 
-5324 DEKIVANVLVLEDG
+5324 
-5338 TWSYQFDNAL
+5338 
-5348 KDGEYSIRV
+5348 
-5357 VAEDPAGNT
+5357 
-5366 AESPRLLVTIDTST
+5366 
-5380 FIDNPAMVAGS
+5380 
-5391 DNGIFSNDSIT
+5391 
-5402 SQTRPTFSIF
+5402 
-5412 GEMNQSVQIFID
+5412 
-5424 GVLVDTITVT
+5424 
-5434 DRNQVYRPES
+5434 
-5444 PLGDG
+5444 
-5449 SHSIYYVITDK
+5449 
-5460 AGNTATSKTLN
+5460 
-5471 FTIDTFNT
+5471 
-5479 TPVAIDSI
+5479 
-5487 GGQTL
+5487 
-5492 AEMTGSDGKIYITD
+5492 
-5506 TTRNLLF
+5506 
-5513 SGSAEPNSKIEIII
+5513 
-5527 NGLNVGEVWVNEKG
+5527 
-5541 HWQMP
+5541 
-5546 VNPLYFTEGQLDITV
+5546 
-5561 KSTDRAGNVNQEK
+5561 
-5574 YSIWVDTHIKVFTS
+5574 
-5588 ELDDNKSSSKTEW
+5588 
-5601 WSNSDLIT
+5601 
-5609 MRGTGEIGATVSLIV
+5609 
-5624 AGVTLA
+5624 
-5630 TAVVA
+5630 
-5635 ATGRWELSTDKLPE
+5635 
-5649 GTYDISLVIEDSAGN
+5649 
-5664 RWEDVREIF
+5664 
-5673 IDRTPPNAPVV
+5673 
-5684 TYSDIVND
+5684 
-5692 LIIMQGTAEAK
+5692 
-5703 SQLIITDSEGN
+5703 
-5714 TYTLTVPDN
+5714 
-5723 GKWSMAIPYPS
+5723 
-5734 EGKFTITSVDAIGNR
+5734 
-5749 SDDVPLDI
+5749 
-5757 MKEVPVISLSP
+5757 
-5768 DSDSGTVGDNIT
+5768 
-5780 RDKQPTFIIG
+5780 
-5790 NLESDVVVVQVDING
+5790 
-5805 TVYNAEKNADGVW
+5805 
-5818 FFTPGTPLA
+5818 
-5827 DGSYTISVIA
+5827 
-5837 SDAAGNQKNS
+5837 
-5847 LPITVTIDSTL
+5847 
-5858 TVPEIALA
+5858 
-5866 AGEDNGASDSDNV
+5866 
-5879 TNHTQPKFTLQ
+5879 
-5890 HIDADVTGV
+5890 
-5899 TVNVTHN
+5899 
-5906 GVTDIYQATQGADGW
+5906 
-5921 TFTPPAAWNDGN
+5921 
-5933 YTLSVTVVDR
+5933 
-5943 AGNSQQS
+5943 
-5950 ASLAVTVD
+5950 
-5958 STVTV
+5958 
-5963 TADSQHDDASDD
+5963 
-5975 ATATAVTPPES
+5975 
-5986 ETVNAESATHL
+5986 
-5997 RTEPSAAE
+5997 
-6005 ESVVK
+6005 
-6010 VTAYSITLLN
+6010 
-6020 ADSGDEI
+6020 
-6027 DRSISQTPS
+6027 
-6036 FEISV
+6036 
-6041 PENIVNVSIM
+6041 
-6051 FEGEEFTLPITNQKA
+6051 
-6066 IFEVP
+6066 
-6071 LSLEDG
+6071 
-6077 EYTMDVKFI
+6077 
-6086 DKDNDFLIK
+6086 
-6095 EKTFS
+6095 
-6100 VDHSSADIVNAM
+6100 
-6112 NVRGKTEDDI
+6112 
-6122 NDSPSTSSVGHNN
+6122 
-6135 NGAIDVFAVNEV
+6135 
-6147 TLPVD
+6147 
-6152 NQEEH
+6152 
-6157 A
+6157 

>member
-424 SIITDTIAPEKP
+424 SIITDTIPPEKP

-632 PTVSLEDYVVL
+632 PTVSLEDFVVL

-1027 SLSPDSDSGIS
+1027 SLSPDSDSGIA

-1104 DIAGNKANSAI
+1104 DIAGNKANSAV

-1186 LFIPGNT
+1186 LFTPGNT

-1208 AGNTN
+1208 AGNTS

-1327 IVLDSAD
+1327 IVLNSAD
-1334 DTGIQ
+1334 DTGVQ
-1339 GDNMTNSTQPT
+1339 GDNMTNRTQPT

-1474 ATQSATPGVWDY
+1474 ATQSATPGAWDY

-1500 VEATDEAGNKATQT
+1500 VEATDKAGNKTTQE

-1583 QWRFAPTSDWADGDY
+1583 QWRFSPTSDWADGDY

-1711 TQKLDFTIDTILS
+1711 TQKLDFIIDTLLS

-2126 VLDNTDDSGT
+2126 VLDSTDDSGT
-2136 KGDHLTNVN
+2136 KGDNLTNVN

-2316 TIDTTLSTPVIVLDS
+2316 TIDTTLSVPVIVLNS
-2331 ADDSGV
+2331 ADDTGV
-2337 HGDNMTNHTQPTF
+2337 QGDNMTNSTQPTF

-2369 GVTTTFDATKDA
+2369 GVTTTFDATKGV
-2381 GGWTF
+2381 GGWSF

-2440 NLTNNVRPHFQVTV
+2440 NLTNNVRPHFQVKV
-2454 PTDVNVVRL
+2454 PTDVN
-2463 SIDGGKT
+2463 
-2470 WFNATQSATPGVWDY
+2470 
-2485 IWPDDVADGGYTLT
+2485 
-2499 VEATDEAGN
+2499 E
-2508 KATQTLDFTIDTTLS
+2508 
-2523 VPTLSLDSAD
+2523 
-2533 DSGIAGDN
+2533 
-2541 ITNVKTPGFTLN
+2541 
-2553 NIDTDV
+2553 
-2559 SRVIVEVMHNGI
+2559 
-2571 KQEVPLVQTGGQ
+2571 
-2583 WRFAPTSD
+2583 
-2591 WADGDYILTV
+2591 
-2601 KVEDRAGNVKQSAP
+2601 
-2615 LTVTVDTHIAIDRI
+2615 
-2629 ELVNDSGIPG
+2629 
-2639 DNLTNEARPHFQVTV
+2639 
-2654 PADVNGVRLS
+2654 
-2664 IDGGKTWFDATQSA
+2664 
-2678 TSGVWDYTWLTNVA
+2678 
-2692 NGPHTLMVEASD
+2692 
-2704 KAGNK
+2704 
-2709 TTQKL
+2709 
-2714 DFTIDTIL
+2714 
-2722 SEPTITLDSAD
+2722 
-2733 DSAAG
+2733 
-2738 DNITNVKMPGF
+2738 
-2749 TLGNIDADVTKVV
+2749 
-2762 VTVAHDGKNQ
+2762 
-2772 QIELIKNGGVWRF
+2772 
-2785 TPGAAWTD
+2785 
-2793 GDYTLTVKVED
+2793 
-2804 KAGNTNYSAPLTVT
+2804 
-2818 IDTQTS
+2818 
-2824 IDRIELLND
+2824 
-2833 TGIVGDNL
+2833 
-2841 TNEARPQ
+2841 
-2848 FHITVPT
+2848 
-2855 DVNSVQL
+2855 
-2862 SLDGGINWVNATLT
+2862 
-2876 SDGVWEYIWP
+2876 
-2886 TDLVENTYTLTV
+2886 
-2898 KATDVAGNTA
+2898 
-2908 TETLNFIIDT
+2908 
-2918 TLSTPTITLD
+2918 
-2928 SADDSGTANDNKTNV
+2928 
-2943 KTPGFIIG
+2943 
-2951 GIDSDVTQ
+2951 
-2959 VVVQVMRD
+2959 
-2967 GHSEEVELTQTNG
+2967 
-2980 QWRFVPGSAWTD
+2980 
-2992 GDYTLTV
+2992 
-2999 TVKDEAGNIRHS
+2999 
-3011 APLTVTIDTQI
+3011 
-3022 TIDHIELVN
+3022 
-3031 DSGIPDDNLTNNVRP
+3031 
-3046 HFQVTVP
+3046 
-3053 TDVNVVRLSID
+3053 VRLSID

-3093 HTLTVEATDKAGNK
+3093 HTLTVEATDKAGNQ
-3107 TTQQLDFII
+3107 TTQKLDFII
-3116 DTLLSE
+3116 DTMLSE

-3127 DNTDD
+3127 DSTDD

-3140 TNVNKPTF
+3140 TNANKPTF
-3148 LLGNIDAD
+3148 ILGNIDAD
-3156 ARYVTVEVQHGGTK
+3156 ARYVTVEVQYGGTK

-3317 TRLSTPTIA
+3317 TRLSTPTIT

-3345 PGFTIGNIDADAHSV
+3345 PGFTIGNIDSDAQSV

-3409 QSTPLVVTVDTQTSI
+3409 QSTPLIVTVDTQTSI

-3470 SATQGIEGVWGYTWP
+3470 SAAQGIEGVWGYTWP

-3617 DTQIAIDRIEL
+3617 DTQIAIDHIEL

-3719 LTPTIELAP
+3719 MTPTIELAP

-3852 HQVDSDVTRVMVK
+3852 RQVDSDVTRVMVK

-4304 TSAELRIEI
+4304 TSAELKIEI

-4534 TTPRFVI
+4534 TKPRFVI

-4553 RINGVSYSVT
+4553 RINGVSYPVT

-4835 IGSTLP
+4835 VGNTLP
-4841 NTIVSIYVDGVKVG
+4841 NAIVSIYVDGVKVG

-4968 GNYELTF
+4968 GNYVLTF

-5036 TIRNPQGVVIA
+5036 TIRSPQGVVIA

-5073 SEDKAGNSQQKEILI
+5073 SEDKAGNSQQKDILI

-5338 TWSYQFDNAL
+5338 TWSYQFDNVL

-5402 SQTRPTFSIF
+5402 SQTRPTFSIS

-5574 YSIWVDTHIKVFTS
+5574 YSIWVDTHIQVFTS
-5588 ELDDNKSSSKTEW
+5588 ELDDNKSSSKTDW
-5601 WSNSDLIT
+5601 WSNSSTIT
-5609 MRGTGEIGATVSLIV
+5609 MRGMGEIGATVSLIV

-5635 ATGRWELSTDKLPE
+5635 ANGQWELSTDQLPE
-5649 GTYDISLVIEDSAGN
+5649 GKYDITLSIEDNAGN
-5664 RWEDVREIF
+5664 RKEEVHEIF

-5703 SQLIITDSEGN
+5703 SQLIITDSNGN

-5749 SDDVPLDI
+5749 SDDVSLDI

-5866 AGEDNGASDSDNV
+5866 AGEDNGVSDSDNV

-5906 GVTDIYQATQGADGW
+5906 GVTDTYQATQGADGW
-5921 TFTPPAAWNDGN
+5921 TFTPPAAWNDGT

-5997 RTEPSAAE
+5997 RTVPSAAE

-6010 VTAYSITLLN
+6010 ETAYSITLLN

-6112 NVRGKTEDDI
+6112 NARGKTEDDI

>member
-42 PRGSVIIV
+42 PHGSVIIV

-116 ELKKQLDDAENAKK
+116 ELKKQLDEAENAKK

-320 GSGSAKLVI
+320 GSGSTKLVI

-448 KNDNITNS
+448 KNDSITNS

-537 IETTNDSGIV
+537 IETTDDSGIV

-600 GINNL
+600 GVNNL

-622 YVIDTIAPVP
+622 YVIDTVAPVP
-632 PTVSLEDYVVL
+632 PTVSLEDFVVL

-1065 DAMSDTQIGVA
+1065 DAASDTQIGVA

-1104 DIAGNKANSAI
+1104 DIAGNKANSAV

-1186 LFIPGNT
+1186 LFTPGNT

-1327 IVLDSAD
+1327 IVLNSAD
-1334 DTGIQ
+1334 DTGVQ

-1379 KGTGGWTFTPP
+1379 KGVGGW
-1390 TSWADGDYTLS
+1390 S
-1401 VSVED
+1401 
-1406 KAGNTSHSASLTVTV
+1406 
-1421 DTQIA
+1421 
-1426 INNIELVNDSGIP
+1426 
-1439 DDNLTNNV
+1439 
-1447 RPHFQVTVPTDVNVV
+1447 
-1462 RLSIDGGKTWFN
+1462 
-1474 ATQSATPGVWDY
+1474 
-1486 IWPDDVADGGYTLT
+1486 
-1500 VEATDEAGNKATQT
+1500 
-1514 LDFTIDTT
+1514 
-1522 LSVPTLSLDSAD
+1522 
-1534 DSGIAGDNIT
+1534 
-1544 NVKTPGFTLNN
+1544 
-1555 IDTDVSRVIV
+1555 
-1565 EVMHN
+1565 
-1570 GIKQEVPLVQTGG
+1570 
-1583 QWRFAPTSDWADGDY
+1583 
-1598 ILTVKVEDRAGNVKQ
+1598 
-1613 SAPLTVTVDT
+1613 
-1623 HIAIDRIELVNDS
+1623 
-1636 GIPGDNLTNEARPHF
+1636 
-1651 QVTVPADVN
+1651 
-1660 GVRLSIDGGKTWF
+1660 
-1673 DATQS
+1673 
-1678 ATSGVWDYTW
+1678 
-1688 LTNVANG
+1688 
-1695 PHTLMVEAS
+1695 
-1704 DKAGNKT
+1704 
-1711 TQKLDFTIDTILS
+1711 
-1724 EPTITLDSADDSAAG
+1724 
-1739 DNITNVKMPGFTLG
+1739 
-1753 NIDADVTKV
+1753 
-1762 VVTVAH
+1762 
-1768 DGKNQQ
+1768 
-1774 IELIKN
+1774 
-1780 GGVWR
+1780 
-1785 FTPGAAWTDGDYT
+1785 
-1798 LTVKV
+1798 
-1803 EDKAGNTN
+1803 
-1811 YSAPLTVTI
+1811 
-1820 DTQTSIDRIE
+1820 
-1830 LLNDTGIVG
+1830 
-1839 DNLTNEARPQFHIT
+1839 
-1853 VPTDVN
+1853 
-1859 SVQLSLDGGINW
+1859 
-1871 VNATLTSDGVWEYI
+1871 
-1885 WPTDLVENTY
+1885 
-1895 TLTVKATDVAGN
+1895 
-1907 TATETLNFIID
+1907 
-1918 TTLST
+1918 
-1923 PTITLDSAD
+1923 
-1932 DSGTA
+1932 
-1937 NDNKTNVKT
+1937 
-1946 PGFIIGGIDSDVTQV
+1946 
-1961 VVQVMRD
+1961 
-1968 GHSEEVELTQTNGQW
+1968 
-1983 RFVPGSAWTDG
+1983 
-1994 DYTLTVTVKDEAGN
+1994 
-2008 IRHSAP
+2008 
-2014 LTVTI
+2014 
-2019 DTQITI
+2019 
-2025 DHIELVN
+2025 
-2032 DSGIPDD
+2032 
-2039 NLTNNVRPHFQV
+2039 
-2051 TVPTDVNVVRLSIDG
+2051 
-2066 GKTWFNATQSA
+2066 
-2077 TPGVWD
+2077 
-2083 YTWLADVGEGKH
+2083 
-2095 TLTVEA
+2095 
-2101 TDKAGNKTTQQLDFI
+2101 
-2116 IDTLLSEPTI
+2116 
-2126 VLDNTDDSGT
+2126 
-2136 KGDHLTNVN
+2136 
-2145 KPTFLLGNI
+2145 
-2154 DADARY
+2154 
-2160 VTVEVQHGGTK
+2160 
-2171 EVLTATKDATGN
+2171 
-2183 WSVTPTGTWADGDY
+2183 
-2197 TLTVRVEDEAGNEKH
+2197 
-2212 SASLTVTVDTQI
+2212 
-2224 TIDVIE
+2224 
-2230 LVNDNGIPG
+2230 
-2239 DNMTNDAHPQFRV
+2239 
-2252 TVPGDV
+2252 
-2258 NEVSLSIDGGVTWV
+2258 
-2272 KATQSATPG
+2272 
-2281 VWNYTWPGT
+2281 
-2290 VPDGDYTLNVKATDN
+2290 
-2305 AGNTVTETLHF
+2305 
-2316 TIDTTLSTPVIVLDS
+2316 
-2331 ADDSGV
+2331 
-2337 HGDNMTNHTQPTF
+2337 
-2350 ALQHIDDDAVRV
+2350 
-2362 TVSVEHG
+2362 
-2369 GVTTTFDATKDA
+2369 
-2381 GGWTF
+2381 F

-2440 NLTNNVRPHFQVTV
+2440 NLTNNVRPQFQVKV
-2454 PTDVNVVRL
+2454 PTDVN
-2463 SIDGGKT
+2463 
-2470 WFNATQSATPGVWDY
+2470 
-2485 IWPDDVADGGYTLT
+2485 
-2499 VEATDEAGN
+2499 E
-2508 KATQTLDFTIDTTLS
+2508 
-2523 VPTLSLDSAD
+2523 
-2533 DSGIAGDN
+2533 
-2541 ITNVKTPGFTLN
+2541 
-2553 NIDTDV
+2553 
-2559 SRVIVEVMHNGI
+2559 
-2571 KQEVPLVQTGGQ
+2571 
-2583 WRFAPTSD
+2583 
-2591 WADGDYILTV
+2591 
-2601 KVEDRAGNVKQSAP
+2601 
-2615 LTVTVDTHIAIDRI
+2615 
-2629 ELVNDSGIPG
+2629 
-2639 DNLTNEARPHFQVTV
+2639 
-2654 PADVNGVRLS
+2654 
-2664 IDGGKTWFDATQSA
+2664 
-2678 TSGVWDYTWLTNVA
+2678 
-2692 NGPHTLMVEASD
+2692 
-2704 KAGNK
+2704 
-2709 TTQKL
+2709 
-2714 DFTIDTIL
+2714 
-2722 SEPTITLDSAD
+2722 
-2733 DSAAG
+2733 
-2738 DNITNVKMPGF
+2738 
-2749 TLGNIDADVTKVV
+2749 
-2762 VTVAHDGKNQ
+2762 
-2772 QIELIKNGGVWRF
+2772 
-2785 TPGAAWTD
+2785 
-2793 GDYTLTVKVED
+2793 
-2804 KAGNTNYSAPLTVT
+2804 
-2818 IDTQTS
+2818 
-2824 IDRIELLND
+2824 
-2833 TGIVGDNL
+2833 
-2841 TNEARPQ
+2841 
-2848 FHITVPT
+2848 
-2855 DVNSVQL
+2855 
-2862 SLDGGINWVNATLT
+2862 
-2876 SDGVWEYIWP
+2876 
-2886 TDLVENTYTLTV
+2886 
-2898 KATDVAGNTA
+2898 
-2908 TETLNFIIDT
+2908 
-2918 TLSTPTITLD
+2918 
-2928 SADDSGTANDNKTNV
+2928 
-2943 KTPGFIIG
+2943 
-2951 GIDSDVTQ
+2951 
-2959 VVVQVMRD
+2959 
-2967 GHSEEVELTQTNG
+2967 
-2980 QWRFVPGSAWTD
+2980 
-2992 GDYTLTV
+2992 
-2999 TVKDEAGNIRHS
+2999 
-3011 APLTVTIDTQI
+3011 
-3022 TIDHIELVN
+3022 
-3031 DSGIPDDNLTNNVRP
+3031 
-3046 HFQVTVP
+3046 
-3053 TDVNVVRLSID
+3053 VRLSID

-3093 HTLTVEATDKAGNK
+3093 HTLTVEATDKAGNQ
-3107 TTQQLDFII
+3107 TTQKLDFII

-3132 SGTKGDNL
+3132 SGIKGDNL
-3140 TNVNKPTF
+3140 TNANKPTF

-3156 ARYVTVEVQHGGTK
+3156 ARYVTVEVQHGSTK

-3198 TVRVEDDAGNVK
+3198 TVRVEDEAGNVK

-3317 TRLSTPTIA
+3317 TRLSTPTIT

-3345 PGFTIGNIDADAHSV
+3345 PGFTIGNIDSDAQSV

-3409 QSTPLVVTVDTQTSI
+3409 QSTPLIVTVDTQTSI

-3470 SATQGIEGVWGYTWP
+3470 SAAQGIEGVWGYTWP

-3617 DTQIAIDRIEL
+3617 DTQIAIDHIEL

-3682 TWPTDMPEGQHTLTV
+3682 TWPTDMPEGQHTLIV
-3697 EVTDGAGNKMTETLN
+3697 EVTDGAGNKMTGTLD

-3852 HQVDSDVTRVMVK
+3852 RQVDSDVTRVMVK

-3912 SAPFE
+3912 SAPLE

-3952 DVPGDVV
+3952 DVPGDVI

-4190 QHTLLVDVTDIAGNV
+4190 KHTLLVDVTDIAGNV

-4269 IENTG
+4269 IENTR

-4304 TSAELRIEI
+4304 TSAELQIEI

-4534 TTPRFVI
+4534 TKPRFVI

-4553 RINGVSYSVT
+4553 RINGVSYPVT

-4622 NSNSDN
+4622 SSNSDN

-4658 EVLKQTITVGA
+4658 EVLKHTITVGA

-4685 TINVVATDV
+4685 TINVVAIDV

-4718 SDPSIDDQHE
+4718 SDPSIDDQYE
-4728 ATSLRPEFKGFAE
+4728 ATSLRPEFKGLAE

-4835 IGSTLP
+4835 VGNTLP
-4841 NTIVSIYVDGVKVG
+4841 NAIVSIYVDGVKVG

-4968 GNYELTF
+4968 GNYVLTF

-5047 TLVVGNDGRWS
+5047 TLLVGNDGRWS

-5073 SEDKAGNSQQKEILI
+5073 SEDKAGNSQQKDILI

-5301 ITNHNKP
+5301 ITSHNKP

-5380 FIDNPAMVAGS
+5380 FIDNPVMMAGS

-5402 SQTRPTFSIF
+5402 SQTRPAFSIY

-5471 FTIDTFNT
+5471 FTIDTLNT

-5527 NGLNVGEVWVNEKG
+5527 NGLNVGEVWVNDKG

-5574 YSIWVDTHIKVFTS
+5574 YSIWVDTHIQVFTS
-5588 ELDDNKSSSKTEW
+5588 ELDDNKSSSKTDW
-5601 WSNSDLIT
+5601 WSNSSTIT
-5609 MRGTGEIGATVSLIV
+5609 MRGMGEIGATVSLIV

-5635 ATGRWELSTDKLPE
+5635 ANGQWELSTDQLPE
-5649 GTYDISLVIEDSAGN
+5649 GKYDITLSIEDNAGN
-5664 RWEDVREIF
+5664 RKEEVHEIF

-5703 SQLIITDSEGN
+5703 SQLIITDSNGN

-5780 RDKQPTFIIG
+5780 RDNQPTFIIG

-5866 AGEDNGASDSDNV
+5866 AGEGNGVSDSDNV
-5879 TNHTQPKFTLQ
+5879 TNHNHTQPKFTLQ

-5921 TFTPPAAWNDGN
+5921 TFTPPAAWNDGT

-5943 AGNSQQS
+5943 AGNSLQS
-5950 ASLAVTVD
+5950 ASLEVTVD

-5975 ATATAVTPPES
+5975 ATPTAVTPPES

-5997 RTEPSAAE
+5997 RTVPSAAE

-6010 VTAYSITLLN
+6010 ETAYSITLLN

-6041 PENIVNVSIM
+6041 PENIVNVSVM

-6077 EYTMDVKFI
+6077 EYTMDVKFL
-6086 DKDNDFLIK
+6086 DKDDDFLIK

-6112 NVRGKTEDDI
+6112 NARGKTEDDI

-6135 NGAIDVFAVNEV
+6135 NGAIEVFAVNEV